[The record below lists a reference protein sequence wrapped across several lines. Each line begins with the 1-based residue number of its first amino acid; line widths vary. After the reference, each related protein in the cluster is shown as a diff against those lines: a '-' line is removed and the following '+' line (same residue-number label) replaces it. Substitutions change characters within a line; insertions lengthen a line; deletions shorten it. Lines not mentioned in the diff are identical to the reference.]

1 MTNNLAKI
9 AKDLRAFA
17 KRCKDVHYSDSLLIS
32 FILSGILTLASVSFS
47 DTFDNLSDSQKE
59 AAMDSINEMRQQIN
73 YARKDNDK
81 LIKGSSLELVKL
93 MEQGD
98 QVVKSPWGSQ
108 QFGFGYTYNSWGTSF
123 KGRGGKQNDIKYR
136 RTNDLTKYVYDP
148 NLHEYGATNL
158 HIKRNKEPDVLVIN
172 PANVH
177 KSYTPPTATRMDA
190 MTMIDGPQFNPNING
205 INSSYYNYGFSTNPS
220 RGYTPRGV
228 GLTDLSAAN
237 NAVVLNNSYFENTA
251 STQEGTWTTGGT
263 GRGSFYNNGYN
274 NADNNTVG
282 DVYDAVNGSYH
293 SAGQSTSA
301 RPNAPTVTNIT
312 SISGDF
318 HNGSTLRYEEIKYA
332 DGTQHSNRPKEWL
345 AENHWSQTNPDGN
358 NFSTGYWSDSNVWYG
373 YVSVN
378 GQYYLPNGTNVAE
391 GIHGRDLTFEGGS
404 SSSSTNNFTV
414 HGWPTNRNSS
424 IYANNNL
431 TVSNSTFEVG
441 NVSGN
446 GNDPT
451 VTYHRNSI
459 YITGNNTLKVE
470 NIGFRERKYR
480 NDTGQEKTDWRG
492 SQSGTKF
499 IVDGK
504 QNNGILAVSGAN
516 VETNSTTTFYLPS
529 TSAGRASDASGN
541 PFSNYGN
548 NGINMGSQAGKATVN
563 NTTFNVAGSGNG
575 IFINSG
581 NIQNS
586 VHSSTFIVDS
596 GNGININSGTVTDV
610 DGTSSFTVGSGN
622 GIYAANGT
630 GLDNVTATFSIT
642 GTNSNG
648 ILKNTANNT
657 KVIGSTFTVGGT
669 GSTGI
674 TYNGGSTAEIITG
687 STFNVNG
694 GTNATNGTTAG
705 INMINTTKI
714 TVNPNTDFNVNGSAI
729 GIEVHN
735 NGLQDKKIIF
745 TGTPTTGWTNMT
757 LSGNNNVGVNI
768 VDGAM
773 NSGNTKHKVNLAGS
787 NDEYGLDM
795 TIVSNNNVGYY
806 NRGFA
811 EELIIK
817 SGKDPINTNSSS
829 KYGRIKIGDSTYTP
843 AKGYD
848 DNVIFANAAYVKSGT
863 VDFKQIEIDGNR
875 NTIAYFAPGNGDYFA
890 HSTHNPTNNAGVGFF
905 KGDLAVQGI
914 IGRNDLDGK
923 LNNEDS
929 DQNIGI
935 YVASG
940 QRKDLNTHAAIG
952 EGATNTGGVDVGNLN
967 VTNLNI
973 GVGPNAKNTT
983 LVYAINGSKVDVA
996 NNTSTTNGAL
1006 IANTISDGEST
1017 NSGMTLNTWGYD
1029 VPYNHTSYRT
1039 VIAYSDGVWKNSLH
1053 NFGNNFNADFEG
1065 EPTEIIIKSPVD
1077 MVSREGT
1084 AYRAENGGKVTVGS
1098 STAKLATRAGG
1109 ESSIIAYADG
1119 TNSAQNINKAETY
1132 KTMQNYTQKMEGSAI
1147 VINGDIIAADNDI
1160 FDNGG
1165 TNANRNATYN
1175 NIGAYAINGGD
1186 VVIKNS
1192 STSKKNTSSTRG
1204 GFTLESDD
1212 DKAVTDAG
1220 SLIYGLGAYA
1230 KGAGSNV
1237 VFDSST
1243 SAAAT
1248 IVTGDKGALY
1258 AEDNGYIEFAGNIVH
1273 QNNAPNGVTTGGSA
1287 EGAGITLTAE
1297 SRQGRNLTIPND
1309 HNGVPIFYVKR
1320 TNDYLT
1326 DKAGIVFNNTT
1337 KIDMYDGVFLTGD
1350 QYYHRNTVNRA
1361 VGSENDWNL
1370 GYSDYFKDA
1379 DRTTT
1384 TEQNKW
1390 DAAKYRGMSNVTL
1403 NLVSSGGN
1411 LNLGLINQSEKQ
1423 LEWDSHQDTTSG
1435 QYLKTIGTYAGGA
1448 TINNNATSNTN
1459 STSKATKF
1467 ASSLINDELKIS
1479 TNVELEDYSVS
1490 NSRSGAKSSVT
1501 TAPADTAVDPF
1512 NNIKMES
1519 TLVTIDSGKKVYG
1532 DLYFKAGQ
1540 GLNMANSLYR
1550 WDTEKVKKGQQSS
1563 MTIADWRKTNNEES
1577 GYVNSGTVS
1586 VWGGVDSS
1594 GNPDPITGMNV
1605 VYGTIYNK
1613 DSGKVYLDHGAAIVG
1628 TDDSILKNEGKVV
1641 VTGKYNPIAQDTDS
1655 GTSVASSAKVRN
1667 GLTAETKPSG
1677 ENYGIIG
1684 ISTNNARE
1692 NASYGGYR
1700 YGNNKV
1706 TISNI
1711 GKGTIEVDGDL
1722 AVGIFAKNVNQNGGS
1737 GYVDVSGHT
1746 VANVNEKAEKD
1757 NISITYDNQNSTSPD
1772 AIKVNYGAGTAS
1784 GTQTVKENKALR
1796 GVGIALVEHDKDRT
1810 AANRGGIIT
1819 LNTQNKGIANT
1830 ADILTFENGIGIY
1843 GESADIRFKG
1853 DSTGLTVD
1861 TGSDGAGVW
1870 VTDDSNISSHVDR
1883 IAGAKTLNYNYK
1895 GYDNKKGFAMVFG
1908 STDSNNAYGGTN
1920 ATNYMDIKFNNNGD
1934 TGVTLA
1940 IEKSKTAPGAAA
1952 PVITAGTGTYKGIA
1966 GILVNTDKG
1975 RLDTV
1980 TNYGD
1985 IKEDT
1990 SKTHVRSYGAVVN
2003 SGNFVN
2009 WGNIELSDSLLSDAA
2024 NVEKNDLKKVNVGIL
2039 ANDHENGRA
2048 NTYIESHGDI
2058 KVGTTSNQNVGGFGI
2073 YGYNVTTGPKADG
2086 SESTI
2091 TINRNSYGVYSGDGT
2106 VNIQKGT
2113 KLLVGNDTVLGHE
2126 QTTKGTSSA
2135 AGAYPI
2141 NRQTAYTA
2149 ATDLLPGRT
2158 TDAAVGVY
2166 IGSNEN
2172 LSKQNR
2178 NVDVSANMDID
2189 RYSYGIVL
2197 AENNGGATT
2206 NVTIGS
2212 PTYSPTINLASNTKA
2227 GGQVKSHVPTNPAIP
2242 EEVYEQGNAVYY
2254 YSADKNSKG
2263 TTYAN
2268 VTMNGDYNTAYRT
2281 AGSIDNYG
2289 TIDLRSQWD
2298 IANPTVDKTTGE
2310 TINLG
2315 YGNLGIVSEN
2325 PDIASTN
2332 YGKIITGMSDTQN
2345 MRYSAAMAAGRNV
2358 YDSNNTFVK
2367 TEADGYVINRGNIV
2381 VQAKDGIGMF
2391 ATGSRS
2397 RAINYGNIELIG
2409 DNSTG
2414 MYLDRGAIGENYGTI
2429 EGSANNL
2436 RGVVAINGG
2445 YIKNYGTINVT
2456 GQNSNGIVTDSSRF
2470 IVDVNGNPVKILS
2483 PTDAQY
2489 TSSQATTAGQN
2500 NGKDGSKDL
2509 YGGKENSIAEYTSGN
2524 PKTTGVG
2531 TTIAMPSVVPMT
2543 TITVDGVNTPIF
2555 TVDTDAATQGQ
2566 WGEKISITS
2575 SIQTG
2580 GTRIIDLSQL
2590 DGWGN
2595 KMWNN
2600 YHTDQLSEVTSIGM
2614 YVDTSGVKYSN
2625 PINGIQNLKNLG
2637 EVNLYFGSEAT
2648 LYTNAKAIRLGTNI
2662 LKPFNDSLT
2671 NLPGGA
2677 VVNPLSASLTWQ
2689 VAAKLDDKNQ
2699 LTDVYMSKV
2708 PYHSF
2713 AFDDDTSLVNF
2724 TNNLDNVYEIVDFHT
2739 NEKEIFNKLN
2749 SLGNGEGHILAQAFD
2764 QMRAHIYGGI
2774 QQRTVAT
2781 EKVFDSQVSGVMSS
2795 NGMVGNPSK
2804 DSTKY
2809 KAFGERG
2816 EYKTDTKGIPDYEN
2830 YAGGFVAVH
2839 EGESI
2844 YKGEKHGW
2852 YTGVVD
2858 NNFSFKDIARSHEN
2872 QAMIKG
2878 GLFKTTPFDVNG
2890 EFTWTIA
2897 GEGYFGRTDT
2907 NRRFWVVDKQY
2918 DAESH
2923 YYTYGVALKNELA
2936 KSFRL
2941 SEGFAIKPHVGID
2954 LEYGRYSSFHE
2965 DGTMS
2970 LDVKGNDY
2978 HSIKPN
2984 LGVDFTYK
2992 QPVFKKSMFVASL
3005 GLGYEKELGRVN
3017 DVTNEARI
3025 QGAWTDYFSIRGDKE
3040 NKKGNYKADLNLGID
3055 NGRLGFTV
3063 NAGYDSTGKNFR
3075 GGAGL
3080 RFIF

>member
-32 FILSGILTLASVSFS
+32 FILSGILSLASISFS

-136 RTNDLTKYVYDP
+136 RTNDLTKYVFDP

-177 KSYTPPTATRMDA
+177 KSYTPPTATRMDTLVMPNSPTFTPA
-190 MTMIDGPQFNPNING
+190 AEVPIRVTTYTLPTNNPSATRSVSKVEVNDTYVRTQYGNDHDATIQTANGVVRYADRDTVYSWKGTTPDSGSTGALGAITEIIGTFYNGEGGPYPNHLGLGTGFDTSRGSAHITLNTLFGLHGNKYKSEEYEYPDSFYSAFDFSANG
-205 INSSYYNYGFSTNPS
+205 HTLTGVDAHYRDLDSGRNANIGTTYNTYWDNAYNYAINTLHN
-220 RGYTPRGV
+220 
-228 GLTDLSAAN
+228 SASDAIN
-237 NAVVLNNSYFENTA
+237 Y
-251 STQEGTWTTGGT
+251 
-263 GRGSFYNNGYN
+263 
-274 NADNNTVG
+274 ADNNTEILFDPNGDAVITGFANSTSITKTSTTTRYNDMG
-282 DVYDAVNGSYH
+282 DVKRTASVLVQNTGVNVKNSIFNVRNDNGSWN
-293 SAGQSTSA
+293 SGLEIDLNDGGST
-301 RPNAPTVTNIT
+301 TVTGETFYVKGNSIGLAIDADNGTKDTAISFVNNPVFYLSSNNNIGINIQNGQDNATGKVELTGNHDIHVGHTYSGSNNVAYNVTNHVKELNIT
-312 SISGDF
+312 
-318 HNGSTLRYEEIKYA
+318 NGSNPIPGGGLNNGTGLIHLEGPNSIAFSDRGYVESGTVKLNNVHSSNSNNIFAYFHSRSITTTNSGAHETTVKGTNSAIGWF
-332 DGTQHSNRPKEWL
+332 DGTLKLQGIIGAFRGTGGPALVYNNIAVYGASGQRDDIVRTYIMNT
-345 AENHWSQTNPDGN
+345 TNPGTPKALTVEDLHVAFG
-358 NFSTGYWSDSNVWYG
+358 SK
-373 YVSVN
+373 SVN
-378 GQYYLPNGTNVAE
+378 GTMVFADKGTMIDVKGLGNTIVDSAYEDMGSPNISWGYKNPE
-391 GIHGRDLTFEGGS
+391 S
-404 SSSSTNNFTV
+404 SSSLGTTIAYATGIFNAKE
-414 HGWPTNRNSS
+414 HGMATTAD
-424 IYANNNL
+424 YGL
-431 TVSNSTFEVG
+431 
-441 NVSGN
+441 
-446 GNDPT
+446 
-451 VTYHRNSI
+451 
-459 YITGNNTLKVE
+459 
-470 NIGFRERKYR
+470 
-480 NDTGQEKTDWRG
+480 
-492 SQSGTKF
+492 SGT
-499 IVDGK
+499 
-504 QNNGILAVSGAN
+504 GA
-516 VETNSTTTFYLPS
+516 
-529 TSAGRASDASGN
+529 
-541 PFSNYGN
+541 
-548 NGINMGSQAGKATVN
+548 
-563 NTTFNVAGSGNG
+563 
-575 IFINSG
+575 
-581 NIQNS
+581 
-586 VHSSTFIVDS
+586 SS
-596 GNGININSGTVTDV
+596 ININSDV
-610 DGTSSFTVGSGN
+610 
-622 GIYAANGT
+622 
-630 GLDNVTATFSIT
+630 
-642 GTNSNG
+642 
-648 ILKNTANNT
+648 
-657 KVIGSTFTVGGT
+657 
-669 GSTGI
+669 
-674 TYNGGSTAEIITG
+674 E
-687 STFNVNG
+687 
-694 GTNATNGTTAG
+694 
-705 INMINTTKI
+705 MI
-714 TVNPNTDFNVNGSAI
+714 
-729 GIEVHN
+729 
-735 NGLQDKKIIF
+735 
-745 TGTPTTGWTNMT
+745 
-757 LSGNNNVGVNI
+757 
-768 VDGAM
+768 
-773 NSGNTKHKVNLAGS
+773 
-787 NDEYGLDM
+787 
-795 TIVSNNNVGYY
+795 
-806 NRGFA
+806 
-811 EELIIK
+811 
-817 SGKDPINTNSSS
+817 
-829 KYGRIKIGDSTYTP
+829 
-843 AKGYD
+843 
-848 DNVIFANAAYVKSGT
+848 
-863 VDFKQIEIDGNR
+863 
-875 NTIAYFAPGNGDYFA
+875 
-890 HSTHNPTNNAGVGFF
+890 
-905 KGDLAVQGI
+905 
-914 IGRNDLDGK
+914 
-923 LNNEDS
+923 
-929 DQNIGI
+929 
-935 YVASG
+935 
-940 QRKDLNTHAAIG
+940 
-952 EGATNTGGVDVGNLN
+952 
-967 VTNLNI
+967 
-973 GVGPNAKNTT
+973 
-983 LVYAINGSKVDVA
+983 
-996 NNTSTTNGAL
+996 
-1006 IANTISDGEST
+1006 
-1017 NSGMTLNTWGYD
+1017 
-1029 VPYNHTSYRT
+1029 
-1039 VIAYSDGVWKNSLH
+1039 
-1053 NFGNNFNADFEG
+1053 
-1065 EPTEIIIKSPVD
+1065 
-1077 MVSREGT
+1077 SREGT
-1084 AYRAENGGKVTVGS
+1084 AYNAKNGGKITVTGN
-1098 STAKLATRAGG
+1098 TKAGG
-1109 ESSIIAYADG
+1109 YKSIIAYSVG
-1119 TNSAQNINKAETY
+1119 TVGNIGNPDYATKSTVNSQITI
-1132 KTMQNYTQKMEGSAI
+1132 T
-1147 VINGDIIAADNDI
+1147 GDILAADNNILGKANSLSGAIGTPDTAK
-1160 FDNGG
+1160 FSTNGLSHR
-1165 TNANRNATYN
+1165 TDTYE
-1175 NIGAYAINGGD
+1175 NIGAFAKDKGTIT
-1186 VVIKNS
+1186 IK
-1192 STSKKNTSSTRG
+1192 TAKK
-1204 GFTLESDD
+1204 
-1212 DKAVTDAG
+1212 ATDLVEDTALTTPQG
-1220 SLIYGLGAYA
+1220 SLIYGLAAYA
-1230 KGAGSNV
+1230 EGEGSKVTYDKTGKGVTV
-1237 VFDSST
+1237 VSG
-1243 SAAAT
+1243 
-1248 IVTGDKGALY
+1248 TGGALY
-1258 AEDNGYIEFAGNIVH
+1258 ATNNGQIEFNGDIVN
-1273 QNNAPNGVTTGGSA
+1273 QDNNVKTVTTVGS
-1287 EGAGITLTAE
+1287 GATTVAAGTRA
-1297 SRQGRNLTIPND
+1297 GRSATRLNHYDSGND
-1309 HNGVPIFYVKR
+1309 HERVTPFYVNR
-1320 TNDYLT
+1320 INN
-1326 DKAGIVFNNTT
+1326 DKASILFNNPTG
-1337 KIDMYDGVFLTGD
+1337 IDMYDGILLTG
-1350 QYYHRNTVNRA
+1350 NRYGEA
-1361 VGSENDWNL
+1361 VT
-1370 GYSDYFKDA
+1370 DYLASAA
-1379 DRTTT
+1379 DVSTFTST
-1384 TEQNKW
+1384 DDKKKFY
-1390 DAAKYRGMSNVTL
+1390 AAKYRGMENVKVDILSDRVDVGVINQAANKIKWDSNQNQTGSSFL
-1403 NLVSSGGN
+1403 NGIAKYAGINTGN
-1411 LNLGLINQSEKQ
+1411 LKNSGHNNFKSTFINGDFEIDHDVDLEDVEKTVN
-1423 LEWDSHQDTTSG
+1423 TTSA
-1435 QYLKTIGTYAGGA
+1435 GT
-1448 TINNNATSNTN
+1448 TN
-1459 STSKATKF
+1459 
-1467 ASSLINDELKIS
+1467 
-1479 TNVELEDYSVS
+1479 
-1490 NSRSGAKSSVT
+1490 
-1501 TAPADTAVDPF
+1501 DPF
-1512 NNIKMES
+1512 TGIKMES
-1519 TLVTIDSGKKVYG
+1519 ELVTINNGKNITG
-1532 DLYFKAGQ
+1532 DVKYKAGQ
-1540 GLNMANSLYR
+1540 GLSMANSLYR
-1550 WDTEKVKKGQQSS
+1550 WTDPVSS
-1563 MTIADWRKTNNEES
+1563 TGWRKSLNTES
-1577 GYVNSGTVS
+1577 GYKNSGNID
-1586 VWGGVDSS
+1586 VWGGTAA
-1594 GNPDPITGMNV
+1594 GNGSNPAEERITGINV
-1605 VYGTIYNK
+1605 AYGTIKNEAQ
-1613 DSGKVYLDHGAAIVG
+1613 GTIKVDHGYGIVG
-1628 TDDSILKNEGKVV
+1628 TDDSILSNEGSIT
-1641 VTGKYNPIAQDTDS
+1641 VTGKYTGGGAALSNLRTANRYTTE
-1655 GTSVASSAKVRN
+1655 TSA
-1667 GLTAETKPSG
+1667 TG
-1677 ENYGIIG
+1677 ENYGIMG
-1684 ISTNNARE
+1684 LSTNNV
-1692 NASYGGYR
+1692 G
-1700 YGNNKV
+1700 YGNNKI
-1706 TISNI
+1706 TIED
-1711 GKGTIEVDGDL
+1711 KGTVGTITVDGDL
-1722 AVGIFAKNVNQNGGS
+1722 AVGIYAKNVNNANRS
-1737 GYVDVSGHT
+1737 DVT
-1746 VANVNEKAEKD
+1746 
-1757 NISITYDNQNSTSPD
+1757 ILYDNKQATAPD
-1772 AIKVNYGAGTAS
+1772 SIKLN
-1784 GTQTVKENKALR
+1784 ENTNDKSDKS
-1796 GVGIALVEHDKDRT
+1796 VGIVIDST
-1810 AANRGGIIT
+1810 ANSGSNAGGILT
-1819 LNTQNKGIANT
+1819 LNTKNT
-1830 ADILTFENGIGIY
+1830 ATTSDIVTTYNGIGIY
-1843 GESADIRFKG
+1843 AKASNIKFHP
-1853 DSTGLTVD
+1853 DSTGVTIE
-1861 TGSDGAGVW
+1861 TKNDGVGIW
-1870 VTDDSNISSHVDR
+1870 TTDDSSIGEPIDR
-1883 IAGAKTLNYNYK
+1883 LGATPKVLNYVYK
-1895 GYDNKKGFAMVFG
+1895 GDNNKNAFG
-1908 STDSNNAYGGTN
+1908 INFTSTDTTKGTS
-1920 ATNYMDIKFNNNGD
+1920 AVNYLDVKFNNNND
-1934 TGVTLA
+1934 AGVTLA
-1940 IEKSKTAPGAAA
+1940 AEKAA
-1952 PVITAGTGTYKGIA
+1952 VTAGTPSVAGTYKGIA

-2268 VTMNGDYNTAYRT
+2268 ITMNGDYNTAYRT

-2445 YIKNYGTINVT
+2445 YIKNYGTITVT

-2470 IVDVNGNPVKILS
+2470 IVDANGNPVKILS

-2489 TSSQATTAGQN
+2489 DSSQATTAGQN

-2509 YGGKENSIAEYTSGN
+2509 YGGKESSIAEYTSGN

-2637 EVNLYFGSEAT
+2637 EVNLYFGPEAT

-2713 AFDDDTSLVNF
+2713 AYDDDTSLVNF
-2724 TNNLDNVYEIVDFHT
+2724 TNNLDNVYEIVDLHT

-2749 SLGNGEGHILAQAFD
+2749 SLGNGEGHFLAQAFD

-2781 EKVFDSQVSGVMSS
+2781 EKIFDSQVSGVMSS
-2795 NGMVGNPSK
+2795 NGMVGNTSK

-2918 DAESH
+2918 DAEAH

>member
-17 KRCKDVHYSDSLLIS
+17 KRCKDVHYSDALLIS
-32 FILSGILTLASVSFS
+32 FILSGVLSLASFTFA
-47 DTFDNLSDSQKE
+47 DTFDNLSDTQKE
-59 AAMDSINEMRQQIN
+59 AALDSINEMRQQIN

-108 QFGFGYTYNSWGTSF
+108 QFGIGYTTNSWGTSF

-136 RTNDLTKYVYDP
+136 RTNDLTKYVFDP

-158 HIKRNKEPDVLVIN
+158 HIKRNKEPDALVIN

-177 KSYTPPTATRMDA
+177 KSYTPPTATRMDTLVMPNSPTFTPAAEVPIRVTTYTLPTNNPSATRSVSKVDVNDKYVRTQYGNNHDATIVTETGTVRYADRDVVYNFVGTFVRGA
-190 MTMIDGPQFNPNING
+190 MTNISGTFHNG
-205 INSSYYNYGFSTNPS
+205 VSSSYYNS
-220 RGYTPRGV
+220 R
-228 GLTDLSAAN
+228 N
-237 NAVVLNNSYFENTA
+237 
-251 STQEGTWTTGGT
+251 GT
-263 GRGSFYNNGYN
+263 
-274 NADNNTVG
+274 NTVG
-282 DVYDAVNGSYH
+282 TDNHISRNSERKTLKSLLGLSGNSY
-293 SAGQSTSA
+293 S
-301 RPNAPTVTNIT
+301 
-312 SISGDF
+312 
-318 HNGSTLRYEEIKYA
+318 
-332 DGTQHSNRPKEWL
+332 
-345 AENHWSQTNPDGN
+345 SQTIDPDYFYGAF
-358 NFSTGYWSDSNVWYG
+358 NFTSNAG
-373 YVSVN
+373 
-378 GQYYLPNGTNVAE
+378 NGTGVDAHYLDYDTRGNYASNIATVYNTYWNNAYSHYLSQHP
-391 GIHGRDLTFEGGS
+391 GMTSDAIQHADLVTKISDTTLLG
-404 SSSSTNNFTV
+404 
-414 HGWPTNRNSS
+414 NS
-424 IYANNNL
+424 A
-431 TVSNSTFEVG
+431 V
-441 NVSGN
+441 VSG
-446 GNDPT
+446 
-451 VTYHRNSI
+451 V
-459 YITGNNTLKVE
+459 
-470 NIGFRERKYR
+470 
-480 NDTGQEKTDWRG
+480 
-492 SQSGTKF
+492 
-499 IVDGK
+499 
-504 QNNGILAVSGAN
+504 
-516 VETNSTTTFYLPS
+516 
-529 TSAGRASDASGN
+529 DASGN
-541 PFSNYGN
+541 SISQTITRDNVNMGDVWRTTSVLVQNNSVNVNNSTFYVKDDNRDNTHQVWNSGLEVDLN
-548 NGINMGSQAGKATVN
+548 NGGSTTV
-563 NTTFNVAGSGNG
+563 TSGTFNVQGNSIGLAIDADNGSNDTT
-575 IFINSG
+575 INSNSPAFYLSSNNNIG
-581 NIQNS
+581 INIQNGQ
-586 VHSSTFIVDS
+586 DS
-596 GNGININSGTVTDV
+596 ATGKVELTGNHDIHVGHTYSGSNNVAYNVTNHVTKLDI
-610 DGTSSFTVGSGN
+610 TNGN
-622 GIYAANGT
+622 NPTPGGLVNGT
-630 GLDNVTATFSIT
+630 GLIHLEGPNSIAFSDRGYVESGTVNLKNVHSSNSNNIFAYFDNYSDTTTNSGAHETTVK
-642 GTNSNG
+642 GTNS
-648 ILKNTANNT
+648 
-657 KVIGSTFTVGGT
+657 
-669 GSTGI
+669 
-674 TYNGGSTAEIITG
+674 
-687 STFNVNG
+687 
-694 GTNATNGTTAG
+694 
-705 INMINTTKI
+705 
-714 TVNPNTDFNVNGSAI
+714 AI
-729 GIEVHN
+729 GWF
-735 NGLQDKKIIF
+735 D
-745 TGTPTTGWTNMT
+745 GT
-757 LSGNNNVGVNI
+757 L
-768 VDGAM
+768 
-773 NSGNTKHKVNLAGS
+773 KL
-787 NDEYGLDM
+787 
-795 TIVSNNNVGYY
+795 
-806 NRGFA
+806 
-811 EELIIK
+811 
-817 SGKDPINTNSSS
+817 
-829 KYGRIKIGDSTYTP
+829 
-843 AKGYD
+843 
-848 DNVIFANAAYVKSGT
+848 
-863 VDFKQIEIDGNR
+863 
-875 NTIAYFAPGNGDYFA
+875 
-890 HSTHNPTNNAGVGFF
+890 
-905 KGDLAVQGI
+905 QGI
-914 IGRNDLDGK
+914 IGAQRGTGSSTPIY
-923 LNNEDS
+923 NN
-929 DQNIGI
+929 IAVYG
-935 YVASG
+935 VSG
-940 QRKDLNTHAAIG
+940 QRDDIVRTYIMNTTNPGTPKALTVEDLHVAFGSKSVNGTMVFADKGTMIDVKGLGNTIVDSAYEDMGSPNISWGYKNPESSSSLGTTIAY
-952 EGATNTGGVDVGNLN
+952 ATG
-967 VTNLNI
+967 I
-973 GVGPNAKNTT
+973 FNAKEHGMATT
-983 LVYAINGSKVDVA
+983 ADYGLSGTGASSIN
-996 NNTSTTNGAL
+996 
-1006 IANTISDGEST
+1006 
-1017 NSGMTLNTWGYD
+1017 
-1029 VPYNHTSYRT
+1029 
-1039 VIAYSDGVWKNSLH
+1039 
-1053 NFGNNFNADFEG
+1053 
-1065 EPTEIIIKSPVD
+1065 IKSDVE
-1077 MVSREGT
+1077 MISREGT
-1084 AYRAENGGKVTVGS
+1084 AYNAKNGGKITVTGN
-1098 STAKLATRAGG
+1098 TKAGG
-1109 ESSIIAYADG
+1109 YKSIIAYSVG
-1119 TNSAQNINKAETY
+1119 TVGNIGNPAYATKSTVNSQITI
-1132 KTMQNYTQKMEGSAI
+1132 T
-1147 VINGDIIAADNDI
+1147 GDILAADNNILGKANSLSGAIGTPDPAK
-1160 FDNGG
+1160 FSTNGLSHR
-1165 TNANRNATYN
+1165 TDTYE
-1175 NIGAYAINGGD
+1175 NIGAFAKDKGTIT
-1186 VVIKNS
+1186 IK
-1192 STSKKNTSSTRG
+1192 TAKK
-1204 GFTLESDD
+1204 
-1212 DKAVTDAG
+1212 ATDLVEDTALTTPQG
-1220 SLIYGLGAYA
+1220 SLIYGLAAYA
-1230 KGAGSNV
+1230 EGEGSKVTYDKTGKGVTV
-1237 VFDSST
+1237 VSG
-1243 SAAAT
+1243 
-1248 IVTGDKGALY
+1248 TGGALY
-1258 AEDNGYIEFAGNIVH
+1258 ATKNGQIEFNGDIVN
-1273 QNNAPNGVTTGGSA
+1273 QDNNLNTVTTITSKA
-1287 EGAGITLTAE
+1287 TTVAAGTRAGRNAGRTNHYAPGNDHLSVTPFYVN
-1297 SRQGRNLTIPND
+1297 RQGSDTASILF
-1309 HNGVPIFYVKR
+1309 NGA
-1320 TNDYLT
+1320 T
-1326 DKAGIVFNNTT
+1326 G
-1337 KIDMYDGVFLTGD
+1337 IDMYDGILLTGNK
-1350 QYYHRNTVNRA
+1350 YTEA
-1361 VGSENDWNL
+1361 VT
-1370 GYSDYFKDA
+1370 DYLASDA
-1379 DRTTT
+1379 DRSTFTSNADLT
-1384 TEQNKW
+1384 KF
-1390 DAAKYRGMSNVTL
+1390 DAAKYRGMQNVTVDIL
-1403 NLVSSGGN
+1403 SDRVDVGVINQAANKIKWDTNQNKSTSSFLDGIAKYAGITAGN
-1411 LNLGLINQSEKQ
+1411 LKNSK
-1423 LEWDSHQDTTSG
+1423 
-1435 QYLKTIGTYAGGA
+1435 
-1448 TINNNATSNTN
+1448 NNNFK
-1459 STSKATKF
+1459 STF
-1467 ASSLINDELKIS
+1467 INGDFEIDHD
-1479 TNVELEDYSVS
+1479 VDLEDVEKTV
-1490 NSRSGAKSSVT
+1490 NRTPV
-1501 TAPADTAVDPF
+1501 PAGTKNDPF
-1512 NNIKMES
+1512 TGIKMES
-1519 TLVTIDSGKKVYG
+1519 ELVTINNGKNITG
-1532 DLYFKAGQ
+1532 DVKYKAGQ
-1540 GLNMANSLYR
+1540 GLSMANSLYR
-1550 WDTEKVKKGQQSS
+1550 WTDPVSS
-1563 MTIADWRKTNNEES
+1563 TGWRKSLNTES
-1577 GYVNSGTVS
+1577 GYKNSGTIN
-1586 VWGGVDSS
+1586 VWGGTAA
-1594 GNPDPITGMNV
+1594 GNGSNPAEERITGINV
-1605 VYGTIYNK
+1605 AYGTIKNEAQ
-1613 DSGKVYLDHGAAIVG
+1613 GTIEVDHGYGIVG
-1628 TDDSILKNEGKVV
+1628 TDDSILSNEGSIT
-1641 VTGKYNPIAQDTDS
+1641 VTGKYTAGGGTLSQLRTDNRYTVE
-1655 GTSVASSAKVRN
+1655 TSA
-1667 GLTAETKPSG
+1667 TG
-1677 ENYGIIG
+1677 ENYGIMG
-1684 ISTNNARE
+1684 LSTNNV
-1692 NASYGGYR
+1692 G
-1700 YGNNKV
+1700 YGNNKI
-1706 TISNI
+1706 TIED
-1711 GKGTIEVDGDL
+1711 KGTVGTITVDGDL
-1722 AVGIFAKNVNQNGGS
+1722 AVGIYAKNVNNANRS
-1737 GYVDVSGHT
+1737 DVTILYDNKQATAPDSIKL
-1746 VANVNEKAEKD
+1746 NVNTNDKSDK
-1757 NISITYDNQNSTSPD
+1757 S
-1772 AIKVNYGAGTAS
+1772 
-1784 GTQTVKENKALR
+1784 
-1796 GVGIALVEHDKDRT
+1796 VGIVIDST
-1810 AANRGGIIT
+1810 ANSGSNAGGILT
-1819 LNTQNKGIANT
+1819 LNTQNT
-1830 ADILTFENGIGIY
+1830 ATTSDIVTTYNGIGIY
-1843 GESADIRFKG
+1843 AKASNIKFHP
-1853 DSTGLTVD
+1853 DSTGVTIE
-1861 TGSDGAGVW
+1861 TKNDGVGIW
-1870 VTDDSNISSHVDR
+1870 TTDDSSIGEPIDR
-1883 IAGAKTLNYNYK
+1883 LGATPKVLNYVYK
-1895 GYDNKKGFAMVFG
+1895 GDNNKNAFG
-1908 STDSNNAYGGTN
+1908 MNFTSTDTTKGTS
-1920 ATNYMDIKFNNNGD
+1920 AVNYLDVKFNNNND
-1934 TGVTLA
+1934 AGVTLA
-1940 IEKSKTAPGAAA
+1940 AEKAA
-1952 PVITAGTGTYKGIA
+1952 VTAGTPSVAGTYKGIA

-2135 AGAYPI
+2135 AGAYSI

-2227 GGQVKSHVPTNPAIP
+2227 GGQVKSHVPTNPAVP

-2268 VTMNGDYNTAYRT
+2268 ITMNGDYNTAYRT

-2358 YDSNNTFVK
+2358 YDSNNNFTK
-2367 TEADGYVINRGNIV
+2367 TEADGYVINRGDIV

-2397 RAINYGNIELIG
+2397 RAINYGNISLVG

-2436 RGVVAINGG
+2436 KGVVAINGG

-2470 IVDVNGNPVKILS
+2470 IVDANGNPIKVLS
-2483 PTDAQY
+2483 STDAQY

-2500 NGKDGSKDL
+2500 NGKDGSNDL
-2509 YGGKENSIAEYTSGN
+2509 YGGTESSIVENTSGN

-2531 TTIAMPSVVPMT
+2531 TTITMPSVVPMT

-2637 EVNLYFGSEAT
+2637 EVNLYFGPEAT

-2713 AFDDDTSLVNF
+2713 AYDDDTSLVNF

-2781 EKVFDSQVSGVMSS
+2781 EKIFDSQVSGVMSS

-2918 DAESH
+2918 DAEAH

>member
-32 FILSGILTLASVSFS
+32 FILSGILSLASISFS

-136 RTNDLTKYVYDP
+136 RTNDLTKYVFDP

-158 HIKRNKEPDVLVIN
+158 HIKRNKEPDALVIN

-177 KSYTPPTATRMDA
+177 KSYTPPTATRMDT
-190 MTMIDGPQFNPNING
+190 MTMIDGPQFNPVIYVSNKVNTESPTYTYGSTTSVNPLTIN
-205 INSSYYNYGFSTNPS
+205 NLTNVSTNNT
-220 RGYTPRGV
+220 GHTLDYANTPGS
-228 GLTDLSAAN
+228 T
-237 NAVVLNNSYFENTA
+237 NATITA
-251 STQEGTWTTGGT
+251 STGHIRTVNERTQTLTGIRASNSGYSIPATATDAIDTISGNFAMGSTAPHEVSEHQTTPG
-263 GRGSFYNNGYN
+263 GYN
-274 NADNNTVG
+274 YTENVADESWRQHHP
-282 DVYDAVNGSYH
+282 DAN
-293 SAGQSTSA
+293 
-301 RPNAPTVTNIT
+301 
-312 SISGDF
+312 
-318 HNGSTLRYEEIKYA
+318 
-332 DGTQHSNRPKEWL
+332 
-345 AENHWSQTNPDGN
+345 
-358 NFSTGYWSDSNVWYG
+358 GYWSDNNAWYA
-373 YVSVN
+373 
-378 GQYYLPNGTNVAE
+378 NVAIN
-391 GIHGRDLTFEGGS
+391 GIRINTIKDVNHNHGISGNDLTFEGSQGS
-404 SSSSTNNFTV
+404 NHNTRNLVMIFADRNLKVVSSNIGVGSYYGDNLDPNISQTV
-414 HGWPTNRNSS
+414 HNRTGIFAQRNVEVIGGHTEWINSGYHSDGTYHVDGNGGNNETIFNIVGYYNNGIYSTTGNVTTNLANSS
-424 IYANNNL
+424 
-431 TVSNSTFEVG
+431 
-441 NVSGN
+441 NVSG
-446 GNDPT
+446 
-451 VTYHRNSI
+451 
-459 YITGNNTLKVE
+459 TGA
-470 NIGFRERKYR
+470 
-480 NDTGQEKTDWRG
+480 
-492 SQSGTKF
+492 S
-499 IVDGK
+499 
-504 QNNGILAVSGAN
+504 NNGTGVTFN
-516 VETNSTTTFYLPS
+516 VNGSH
-529 TSAGRASDASGN
+529 N
-541 PFSNYGN
+541 V
-548 NGINMGSQAGKATVN
+548 GINMRGSGVADIN
-563 NTTFNVAGSGNG
+563 SSTFKITGSGNG
-575 IFINSG
+575 IAISGGSSG
-581 NIQNS
+581 NQIKLSNFDINNGNGVYLGNNS
-586 VHSSTFIVDS
+586 TLSLVSGGTFDVAD
-596 GNGININSGTVTDV
+596 GNGIFVENGSTLTRVSGTTFNV
-610 DGTSSFTVGSGN
+610 SGQN
-622 GIYAANGT
+622 
-630 GLDNVTATFSIT
+630 D
-642 GTNSNG
+642 NG
-648 ILKNTANNT
+648 ILKEDAGVTT
-657 KVIGSTFTVGGT
+657 IEGGASFNVT
-669 GSTGI
+669 GAGSTGVS
-674 TYNGGSTAEIITG
+674 YNGANTGIDVITG
-687 STFNVNG
+687 SNFTVSGGQNSSGIFMVRNKEIDINSDTTMNVSASSIGIAINNDGGNERIIKFNGGAGAGTNKSVAINLSGDKNIAVNIQNGNYTGGTSRKIDLSDKLYVGVVGNENVVYNNQGPAYEIKIKNGVLTNNPTTSNGTIKVNG
-694 GTNATNGTTAG
+694 NKNVVFANLGTVEA
-705 INMINTTKI
+705 NTSDI
-714 TVNPNTDFNVNGSAI
+714 D
-729 GIEVHN
+729 
-735 NGLQDKKIIF
+735 L
-745 TGTPTTGWTNMT
+745 
-757 LSGNNNVGVNI
+757 
-768 VDGAM
+768 
-773 NSGNTKHKVNLAGS
+773 
-787 NDEYGLDM
+787 
-795 TIVSNNNVGYY
+795 
-806 NRGFA
+806 
-811 EELIIK
+811 
-817 SGKDPINTNSSS
+817 
-829 KYGRIKIGDSTYTP
+829 
-843 AKGYD
+843 
-848 DNVIFANAAYVKSGT
+848 DNVSIN
-863 VDFKQIEIDGNR
+863 GNE
-875 NTIAYFAPGNGDYFA
+875 NVVAYFAPVNGNTSGWFNG
-890 HSTHNPTNNAGVGFF
+890 TV
-905 KGDLAVQGI
+905 KLQGI
-914 IGRNDLDGK
+914 IGR
-923 LNNEDS
+923 E
-929 DQNIGI
+929 
-935 YVASG
+935 
-940 QRKDLNTHAAIG
+940 LNTIS
-952 EGATNTGGVDVGNLN
+952 NR
-967 VTNLNI
+967 NI
-973 GVGPNAKNTT
+973 GVYAVSSQHHSLDGQSVGTANPVTMTDLKVSDINIGFGKNSVDGV
-983 LVYAINGSKVDVA
+983 LVYADKGTQVNVA
-996 NNTSTTNGAL
+996 NATTANTLVNNTITDGVEVTGSNIQWGYHTQDINTSKHTT
-1006 IANTISDGEST
+1006 
-1017 NSGMTLNTWGYD
+1017 
-1029 VPYNHTSYRT
+1029 
-1039 VIAYSDGVWKNSLH
+1039 IAYSKGQMSSSTTGFGLYPSSADG
-1053 NFGNNFNADFEG
+1053 D
-1065 EPTEIIIKSPVD
+1065 PTKIVIASPVD
-1077 MVSREGT
+1077 MVSREGV
-1084 AYRAENGGKVTVGS
+1084 AYHTEEGGLI
-1098 STAKLATRAGG
+1098 TAKNTRAGG
-1109 ESSIIAYADG
+1109 IKSILAYADG
-1119 TNSAQNINKAETY
+1119 ESVGTTNYTPSTIKVDGKITAADHNILGDINNTGGTPNTGMIHNNTSLEDTY
-1132 KTMQNYTQKMEGSAI
+1132 KNVAGVAKA
-1147 VINGDIIAADNDI
+1147 
-1160 FDNGG
+1160 GG
-1165 TNANRNATYN
+1165 QVTFTNTGGASTDAKEEMAT
-1175 NIGAYAINGGD
+1175 
-1186 VVIKNS
+1186 
-1192 STSKKNTSSTRG
+1192 TRG
-1204 GFTLESDD
+1204 TDVP
-1212 DKAVTDAG
+1212 VTK
-1220 SLIYGLGAYA
+1220 SLIYGMAAFASGKSAHN
-1230 KGAGSNV
+1230 GIGSKI
-1237 VFDSST
+1237 VFDKST
-1243 SAAAT
+1243 GGVT
-1248 IVTGDKGALY
+1248 VVTGEDGGLF
-1258 AEDNGYIEFAGNIVH
+1258 AEEDGQIEFNGNIVH
-1273 QNNAPNGVTTGGSA
+1273 QNNYSLLGVISA
-1287 EGAGITLTAE
+1287 ETSANGATVTGN
-1297 SRQGRNLTIPND
+1297 RNGKLIGSHATDIND
-1309 HNGVPIFYVKR
+1309 HTGKTPFYVR
-1320 TNDYLT
+1320 RINDSDTAAIL
-1326 DKAGIVFNNTT
+1326 FNNTT
-1337 KIDMYDGVFLTGD
+1337 NVDMYDGILLTGNV
-1350 QYYHRNTVNRA
+1350 YN
-1361 VGSENDWNL
+1361 GSHPITGTITNSMREF
-1370 GYSDYFKDA
+1370 DYAKEDSSSA
-1379 DRTTT
+1379 AGVDPV
-1384 TEQNKW
+1384 KW
-1390 DAAKYRGMSNVTL
+1390 ATARYRGMQNVTVNIL
-1403 NLVSSGGN
+1403 SDRV
-1411 LNLGLINQSEKQ
+1411 NLGIINQASDKTT
-1423 LEWDSHQDTTSG
+1423 WDSNKSG
-1435 QYLKTIGTYAGGA
+1435 CNAASGYLLGVGTYAGGM
-1448 TINNNATSNTN
+1448 TIKNTKTHKVD
-1459 STSKATKF
+1459 SA
-1467 ASSLINDELKIS
+1467 LINSNLVIDEDV
-1479 TNVELEDYSVS
+1479 NVEDIETTGTVAPATTVS
-1490 NSRSGAKSSVT
+1490 N
-1501 TAPADTAVDPF
+1501 DTF
-1512 NNIKMES
+1512 NYIKMES
-1519 TLVTIDSGKKVYG
+1519 DNVVINHSKTVKGDAANRELKDVNGKANGNYQVKNV
-1532 DLYFKAGQ
+1532 
-1540 GLNMANSLYR
+1540 GLSMANSLWR
-1550 WDTEKVKKGQQSS
+1550 WSDPDSKTSY
-1563 MTIADWRKTNNEES
+1563 WRKTSKDES
-1577 GYVNSGTVS
+1577 GFRNEGIVDISGGNETTGVS
-1586 VWGGVDSS
+1586 V
-1594 GNPDPITGMNV
+1594 TGLLVNF
-1605 VYGTIYNK
+1605 GTIQNGDGTSAKNGVVRIDRGNALVATDGSVIKNLK
-1613 DSGKVYLDHGAAIVG
+1613 DSEI
-1628 TDDSILKNEGKVV
+1628 T
-1641 VTGKYNPIAQDTDS
+1641 VTGKYVKPTTGPTG
-1655 GTSVASSAKVRN
+1655 GTNKLVSS
-1667 GLTAETKPSG
+1667 ETLPSG
-1677 ENYGIIG
+1677 QNYGIVG
-1684 ISTNNARE
+1684 VSN
-1692 NASYGGYR
+1692 GYVD
-1700 YGNNKV
+1700 YNYADLIN
-1706 TISNI
+1706 
-1711 GKGTIEVDGDL
+1711 GTGLDNSIYIKHEDAKIYVEGDQ
-1722 AVGIFAKNVNQNGGS
+1722 ATGIFAKNNDEANSSDVKIDFINTTVGNTGI
-1737 GYVDVSGHT
+1737 DVSNPNMT
-1746 VANVNEKAEKD
+1746 
-1757 NISITYDNQNSTSPD
+1757 STN
-1772 AIKVNYGAGTAS
+1772 A
-1784 GTQTVKENKALR
+1784 R
-1796 GVGIALVEHDKDRT
+1796 GIGIALVNSKDNYKNGSIN
-1810 AANRGGIIT
+1810 AGGTINLTGGAGT
-1819 LNTQNKGIANT
+1819 LGTFGSKATLGNPSGTTLVMNGN
-1830 ADILTFENGIGIY
+1830 DILTGKNGIGVY
-1843 GESADIRFKG
+1843 GESTDINLKSDKFTVE
-1853 DSTGLTVD
+1853 TGNN
-1861 TGSDGAGVW
+1861 GVGIW
-1870 VTDDSNISSHVDR
+1870 VTDDSNI
-1883 IAGAKTLNYNYK
+1883 AKNTSGKTFQYNFS
-1895 GYDNKKGFAMVFG
+1895 GDDE
-1908 STDSNNAYGGTN
+1908 DSNAYAMAFTAKN
-1920 ATNYMDIKFNNNGD
+1920 KSNETTATNYLDIKFSNGAN
-1934 TGVTLA
+1934 TSVTLA
-1940 IEKSKTAPGAAA
+1940 DANKGLTSTGIQNTANKD
-1952 PVITAGTGTYKGIA
+1952 IKGTRAGIA
-1966 GILVNTDKG
+1966 GILVNTNAHNDTNGDRVQNFGNIEEDKSS
-1975 RLDTV
+1975 V
-1980 TNYGD
+1980 TN
-1985 IKEDT
+1985 
-1990 SKTHVRSYGAVVN
+1990 VRAYGAVVN
-2003 SGNFVN
+2003 KGGLEN
-2009 WGNIELSDSLLSDAA
+2009 WGNITLNDSLNELAK
-2024 NVEKNDLKKVNVGIL
+2024 NVKAEDLKKVNIGIL
-2039 ANDHENGRA
+2039 ANDHTENARY
-2048 NTYIESHGDI
+2048 NTYIENHGDI

-2091 TINRNSYGVYSGDGT
+2091 TINRNSYGIYSGDGT

-2135 AGAYPI
+2135 ATAYPI

-2268 VTMNGDYNTAYRT
+2268 ITMNGDYNTAYRT
-2281 AGSIDNYG
+2281 AGSIDNHG
-2289 TIDLRSQWD
+2289 IIDLRSQWD

-2367 TEADGYVINRGNIV
+2367 TEADGYVINRGDIV

-2445 YIKNYGTINVT
+2445 YIKNYGTITVT

-2470 IVDVNGNPVKILS
+2470 IVDANGNPVKILS

-2489 TSSQATTAGQN
+2489 DSSQATTAGQN

-2531 TTIAMPSVVPMT
+2531 TTIAIPSVVPMT

-2713 AFDDDTSLVNF
+2713 AYDDDTSLVNF

-2781 EKVFDSQVSGVMSS
+2781 EKIFDSQVSGVMSS

-2918 DAESH
+2918 DAEAH

>member
-32 FILSGILTLASVSFS
+32 FILSGILSLASISFS

-158 HIKRNKEPDVLVIN
+158 HIKRNKEPDALVIN

-177 KSYTPPTATRMDA
+177 KSYTPPTVTRMDTLVMPNSPTFTPA
-190 MTMIDGPQFNPNING
+190 AEVPIGVTPYTPPTNNPSATRSVRGVDVNDKYVRTQYGNNHDATIQTANGVVRYADRDTAYSWKGTTPNPGSTGALGAITDITGTFYNGEGGPYPNHLG
-205 INSSYYNYGFSTNPS
+205 LGTGFDTSRGSAYVTLNSLFGLHGNNYKSNEYPDSFYSAFSFSANSHTLTGVDAHYRDLDSGRNANIGTTYNTYWDNAYNYAINTLHYSAS
-220 RGYTPRGV
+220 DAIGY
-228 GLTDLSAAN
+228 
-237 NAVVLNNSYFENTA
+237 
-251 STQEGTWTTGGT
+251 
-263 GRGSFYNNGYN
+263 
-274 NADNNTVG
+274 ADNNTKISFDKNGDAVITGFANSTSTTTTDATTRYHYMG
-282 DVYDAVNGSYH
+282 DVGRTASVLVQNSGVNVKNSIFNVRDDNESWNSGLEIDLNDGGSTTVTGETFNVKGNSIGLAIDADNGSKDTTINFVNNPVFYLSSNNNIGINIQNGQD
-293 SAGQSTSA
+293 SATGKVELTGNHDIHVGHTYSGSNNVA
-301 RPNAPTVTNIT
+301 YNVTNHVTKLDIT
-312 SISGDF
+312 
-318 HNGSTLRYEEIKYA
+318 
-332 DGTQHSNRPKEWL
+332 
-345 AENHWSQTNPDGN
+345 
-358 NFSTGYWSDSNVWYG
+358 
-373 YVSVN
+373 
-378 GQYYLPNGTNVAE
+378 
-391 GIHGRDLTFEGGS
+391 
-404 SSSSTNNFTV
+404 
-414 HGWPTNRNSS
+414 
-424 IYANNNL
+424 
-431 TVSNSTFEVG
+431 
-441 NVSGN
+441 N

-451 VTYHRNSI
+451 PGGLVNGTGLIHLEGPNSI
-459 YITGNNTLKVE
+459 AFSDRGYVE
-470 NIGFRERKYR
+470 
-480 NDTGQEKTDWRG
+480 
-492 SQSGTKF
+492 
-499 IVDGK
+499 DG
-504 QNNGILAVSGAN
+504 
-516 VETNSTTTFYLPS
+516 
-529 TSAGRASDASGN
+529 
-541 PFSNYGN
+541 
-548 NGINMGSQAGKATVN
+548 TVN
-563 NTTFNVAGSGNG
+563 LKN
-575 IFINSG
+575 
-581 NIQNS
+581 
-586 VHSSTFIVDS
+586 VHSSNNDNIFAYFANYSVSTTNSGAHETTVKGTNSAIGWFDGTLKLQGIIGAFRATGSSNPVSNNIAVYGVSGQRNDVFRSYVMGSGSTIPTNNKALTVEDLHVAFGSKSVNGTMVFADKGTMIDVKGFGNKIVDS
-596 GNGININSGTVTDV
+596 AYEDMGSPNISWGYKNPEISSSLGTTIAYATGIFSAKEHGMATTADSGLASDGASSININSDV
-610 DGTSSFTVGSGN
+610 
-622 GIYAANGT
+622 
-630 GLDNVTATFSIT
+630 
-642 GTNSNG
+642 
-648 ILKNTANNT
+648 
-657 KVIGSTFTVGGT
+657 
-669 GSTGI
+669 
-674 TYNGGSTAEIITG
+674 E
-687 STFNVNG
+687 
-694 GTNATNGTTAG
+694 
-705 INMINTTKI
+705 MI
-714 TVNPNTDFNVNGSAI
+714 
-729 GIEVHN
+729 
-735 NGLQDKKIIF
+735 
-745 TGTPTTGWTNMT
+745 
-757 LSGNNNVGVNI
+757 
-768 VDGAM
+768 
-773 NSGNTKHKVNLAGS
+773 
-787 NDEYGLDM
+787 
-795 TIVSNNNVGYY
+795 
-806 NRGFA
+806 
-811 EELIIK
+811 
-817 SGKDPINTNSSS
+817 
-829 KYGRIKIGDSTYTP
+829 
-843 AKGYD
+843 
-848 DNVIFANAAYVKSGT
+848 
-863 VDFKQIEIDGNR
+863 
-875 NTIAYFAPGNGDYFA
+875 
-890 HSTHNPTNNAGVGFF
+890 
-905 KGDLAVQGI
+905 
-914 IGRNDLDGK
+914 
-923 LNNEDS
+923 
-929 DQNIGI
+929 
-935 YVASG
+935 
-940 QRKDLNTHAAIG
+940 
-952 EGATNTGGVDVGNLN
+952 
-967 VTNLNI
+967 
-973 GVGPNAKNTT
+973 
-983 LVYAINGSKVDVA
+983 
-996 NNTSTTNGAL
+996 
-1006 IANTISDGEST
+1006 
-1017 NSGMTLNTWGYD
+1017 
-1029 VPYNHTSYRT
+1029 
-1039 VIAYSDGVWKNSLH
+1039 
-1053 NFGNNFNADFEG
+1053 
-1065 EPTEIIIKSPVD
+1065 
-1077 MVSREGT
+1077 SREGT
-1084 AYRAENGGKVTVGS
+1084 AYNAANGGKITVTGN
-1098 STAKLATRAGG
+1098 TKAGG
-1109 ESSIIAYADG
+1109 YQSIIAYSVG
-1119 TNSAQNINKAETY
+1119 TVGDLHNTTDPFYVAKSNVNSQITI
-1132 KTMQNYTQKMEGSAI
+1132 T
-1147 VINGDIIAADNDI
+1147 GDILAADNNILGKANSLGGNVGTPDSAKVSN
-1160 FDNGG
+1160 NGLSH
-1165 TNANRNATYN
+1165 RKDTYE
-1175 NIGAYAINGGD
+1175 NIGAFAKDKGTIT
-1186 VVIKNS
+1186 IK
-1192 STSKKNTSSTRG
+1192 TAKK
-1204 GFTLESDD
+1204 
-1212 DKAVTDAG
+1212 ATDLVEDTALTTPQG
-1220 SLIYGLGAYA
+1220 SLIYGLAAYA
-1230 KGAGSNV
+1230 EGEGSKVTYDKTGKGVTV
-1237 VFDSST
+1237 VSG
-1243 SAAAT
+1243 
-1248 IVTGDKGALY
+1248 TGGALY
-1258 AEDNGYIEFAGNIVH
+1258 ATKNGQIEFNGDIVN
-1273 QNNAPNGVTTGGSA
+1273 QDNNLNTVTTITSKA
-1287 EGAGITLTAE
+1287 TTVAADTRAGKNAGRTNHYAPGNDHLSVTPFYVN
-1297 SRQGRNLTIPND
+1297 RQGSDTASILF
-1309 HNGVPIFYVKR
+1309 NGA
-1320 TNDYLT
+1320 T
-1326 DKAGIVFNNTT
+1326 G
-1337 KIDMYDGVFLTGD
+1337 IDMYDGILLTGNK
-1350 QYYHRNTVNRA
+1350 YTEA
-1361 VGSENDWNL
+1361 VT
-1370 GYSDYFKDA
+1370 DYLASDA
-1379 DRTTT
+1379 DISAFTSKADLTKF
-1384 TEQNKW
+1384 N
-1390 DAAKYRGMSNVTL
+1390 AAKYRGMQNVTVDIL
-1403 NLVSSGGN
+1403 SDRVDVGVINQAANKIKWDSNQNKSTSSFLDGIAKYAGINAGN
-1411 LNLGLINQSEKQ
+1411 LKNSQNNNFKSTFINGDFEIDHDVDLEDVEKTVN
-1423 LEWDSHQDTTSG
+1423 TTSVPA
-1435 QYLKTIGTYAGGA
+1435 GTK
-1448 TINNNATSNTN
+1448 N
-1459 STSKATKF
+1459 
-1467 ASSLINDELKIS
+1467 
-1479 TNVELEDYSVS
+1479 
-1490 NSRSGAKSSVT
+1490 
-1501 TAPADTAVDPF
+1501 DPF
-1512 NNIKMES
+1512 TGIKMES
-1519 TLVTIDSGKKVYG
+1519 ELVTINNSRTIKG
-1532 DLYFKAGQ
+1532 DVKYKAGQ
-1540 GLNMANSLYR
+1540 GLSMANSLYR
-1550 WDTEKVKKGQQSS
+1550 WTDPVSS
-1563 MTIADWRKTNNEES
+1563 TGWRKSLNTES
-1577 GYVNSGTVS
+1577 GYKNSGTID
-1586 VWGGVDSS
+1586 VWGGTAA
-1594 GNPDPITGMNV
+1594 GNGSNPAEERITGINV
-1605 VYGTIYNK
+1605 AYGTIKNEDK
-1613 DSGKVYLDHGAAIVG
+1613 GTITVDHGYGIVG
-1628 TDDSILKNEGKVV
+1628 TDDSILSNEGSIT
-1641 VTGKYNPIAQDTDS
+1641 VTGKYTGGGTLSQLRTDN
-1655 GTSVASSAKVRN
+1655 RY
-1667 GLTAETKPSG
+1667 TAETSATG
-1677 ENYGIIG
+1677 ENYGIMG
-1684 ISTNNARE
+1684 LSTNNV
-1692 NASYGGYR
+1692 G
-1700 YGNNKV
+1700 YGNNKI
-1706 TISNI
+1706 TIEDK
-1711 GKGTIEVDGDL
+1711 GKAGTITVDGDL
-1722 AVGIFAKNVNQNGGS
+1722 AVGIYAKNVNNANRS
-1737 GYVDVSGHT
+1737 DVT
-1746 VANVNEKAEKD
+1746 
-1757 NISITYDNQNSTSPD
+1757 ILYDNKQATAPD
-1772 AIKVNYGAGTAS
+1772 SIKLNANTNDKS
-1784 GTQTVKENKALR
+1784 DKS
-1796 GVGIALVEHDKDRT
+1796 VGIVIDST
-1810 AANRGGIIT
+1810 ANSGSNAGGILT
-1819 LNTQNKGIANT
+1819 LNTQNT
-1830 ADILTFENGIGIY
+1830 ATTSDIVTTYNGIGIY
-1843 GESADIRFKG
+1843 AKASNIKFHP
-1853 DSTGLTVD
+1853 DSTGVTIE
-1861 TGSDGAGVW
+1861 TKNDGVGIW
-1870 VTDDSNISSHVDR
+1870 TTDDSSIGEPIDR
-1883 IAGAKTLNYNYK
+1883 LGATPKVLNYVYK
-1895 GYDNKKGFAMVFG
+1895 GDNNKNAFG
-1908 STDSNNAYGGTN
+1908 INFTSTDTTKGTS
-1920 ATNYMDIKFNNNGD
+1920 AVNYLDVKFNNNND
-1934 TGVTLA
+1934 AGVTLA
-1940 IEKSKTAPGAAA
+1940 AEKAA
-1952 PVITAGTGTYKGIA
+1952 VTAGTPSVAGTYKGIA

-2268 VTMNGDYNTAYRT
+2268 ITMNGDYNTAYRT
-2281 AGSIDNYG
+2281 AGSIDNHG
-2289 TIDLRSQWD
+2289 IIDLRSQWD

-2470 IVDVNGNPVKILS
+2470 IVDANGNPVKILS

-2489 TSSQATTAGQN
+2489 DSSQATTAGQN

-2781 EKVFDSQVSGVMSS
+2781 EKIFDSQVSGVMSS

-2918 DAESH
+2918 DAEAH

>member
-32 FILSGILTLASVSFS
+32 FILSGILSLASISFS

-136 RTNDLTKYVYDP
+136 RTNDLTKYVFDP

-190 MTMIDGPQFNPNING
+190 MTMIDGPQFNPQIKILNGAYYGLYSINVNGQEYTDPKIADDYNAAQYNSLSLITSTSNYSDNQNNNVPSASATSTLTTSSPGDLRTFNGGNNRVGRYDAGGTTGWTNSSITALTRGVIHMSDNNDLNSPHNNYVSYSNLNGTTGGANEFYNESNNSYGPISGGSSTPDKIFLDINSTGNFAINPSTLMPNSNRTYDIEFYIDRGNHITAVKNGTGSTLKFSNDDGITKFIINGNNNNGIYNLGTIDYSDGPLHNTFNING
-205 INSSYYNYGFSTNPS
+205 NNNNGIYSTGTANITNSIFNVNDGVINHDYNTGVLLTAGTNTSSSSDYTVKGSRSSGIFLTGGSITSSGDQISVEGSESNGIYLSST
-220 RGYTPRGV
+220 T
-228 GLTDLSAAN
+228 
-237 NAVVLNNSYFENTA
+237 TA
-251 STQEGTWTTGGT
+251 STINNY
-263 GRGSFYNNGYN
+263 GRGY
-274 NADNNTVG
+274 
-282 DVYDAVNGSYH
+282 
-293 SAGQSTSA
+293 
-301 RPNAPTVTNIT
+301 
-312 SISGDF
+312 
-318 HNGSTLRYEEIKYA
+318 IK
-332 DGTQHSNRPKEWL
+332 
-345 AENHWSQTNPDGN
+345 
-358 NFSTGYWSDSNVWYG
+358 
-373 YVSVN
+373 VS
-378 GQYYLPNGTNVAE
+378 
-391 GIHGRDLTFEGGS
+391 GGS
-404 SSSSTNNFTV
+404 SNGVFVKSGATVTTVDDDFT
-414 HGWPTNRNSS
+414 
-424 IYANNNL
+424 I
-431 TVSNSTFEVG
+431 
-441 NVSGN
+441 SGN
-446 GNDPT
+446 G
-451 VTYHRNSI
+451 S
-459 YITGNNTLKVE
+459 
-470 NIGFRERKYR
+470 
-480 NDTGQEKTDWRG
+480 
-492 SQSGTKF
+492 
-499 IVDGK
+499 
-504 QNNGILAVSGAN
+504 
-516 VETNSTTTFYLPS
+516 
-529 TSAGRASDASGN
+529 
-541 PFSNYGN
+541 
-548 NGINMGSQAGKATVN
+548 
-563 NTTFNVAGSGNG
+563 
-575 IFINSG
+575 
-581 NIQNS
+581 
-586 VHSSTFIVDS
+586 
-596 GNGININSGTVTDV
+596 NGINIESGGTVTTV
-610 DGTSSFTVGSGN
+610 QSSSFGVTGNSSN
-622 GIYAANGT
+622 GIYAQSGSTLGNITSTSFSVT
-630 GLDNVTATFSIT
+630 GD
-642 GTNSNG
+642 NSNG
-648 ILKNTANNT
+648 ANLQNGLTTGFSNITAT
-657 KVIGSTFTVGGT
+657 VSGS

-674 TYNGGSTAEIITG
+674 TLNTQKLH
-687 STFNVNG
+687 TF
-694 GTNATNGTTAG
+694 TNANTFTVSGGNASSGIYLYDNKGFTMDATGNGA
-705 INMINTTKI
+705 
-714 TVNPNTDFNVNGSAI
+714 
-729 GIEVHN
+729 
-735 NGLQDKKIIF
+735 
-745 TGTPTTGWTNMT
+745 
-757 LSGNNNVGVNI
+757 
-768 VDGAM
+768 
-773 NSGNTKHKVNLAGS
+773 NSS
-787 NDEYGLDM
+787 FY
-795 TIVSNNNVGYY
+795 VSNNSIGVGINVNDSVTQPKVITFSTASTPGNTHYRTY
-806 NRGFA
+806 MKLTSNGNSGSNLNTEGSIGFNIQNGRMTNA
-811 EELIIK
+811 SPTDAKKKVEIKGMLDVDVAGDNNELYKNNSYVSELKISNG
-817 SGKDPINTNSSS
+817 SGLSST
-829 KYGRIKIGDSTYTP
+829 GTAD
-843 AKGYD
+843 
-848 DNVIFANAAYVKSGT
+848 ANAMIGSYNNGYGLIDV
-863 VDFKQIEIDGNR
+863 DGNR
-875 NTIAYFAPGNGDYFA
+875 NIVFSNLGYVKNGIVDLNAITIDGNNNAVAYFAGSNVDFRNAGTGNEGKIGYFGTTAADVLKLQGSIGGNG
-890 HSTHNPTNNAGVGFF
+890 SSNENVGVY
-905 KGDLAVQGI
+905 AV
-914 IGRNDLDGK
+914 
-923 LNNEDS
+923 
-929 DQNIGI
+929 
-935 YVASG
+935 SG
-940 QRKDLNTHAAIG
+940 QRKGLGTYDAIG
-952 EGATNTGGVDVGNLN
+952 DNTSGSGNTLSNLN
-967 VTNLNI
+967 VSDLNI
-973 GVGPNAKNTT
+973 GFSKFSTNGT
-983 LVYAINGSKVDVA
+983 LVYSAKGTVVEVKNDSAAYNRD
-996 NNTSTTNGAL
+996 TTNTTK
-1006 IANTISDGEST
+1006 TISDGIVLD
-1017 NSGMTLNTWGYD
+1017 NKSGGNFATYKWGYTTD
-1029 VPYNHTSYRT
+1029 YDLRSTGT
-1039 VIAYSDGVWKNSLH
+1039 TIAYSKGVWDWSGLMYDNRTTALTNS
-1053 NFGNNFNADFEG
+1053 
-1065 EPTEIIIKSPVD
+1065 PSEIIIGSAVD
-1077 MVSREGT
+1077 MASKSGI
-1084 AYRAENGGKVTVGS
+1084 AYRAEEGGKVTVGS
-1098 STAKLATRAGG
+1098 SILKGDSTKMNTRAGG
-1109 ESSIIAYADG
+1109 TNSVIAYADG
-1119 TNSAQNINKAETY
+1119 NNVTNVKHENSGNYASEKGNIHMDSSLIEI
-1132 KTMQNYTQKMEGSAI
+1132 Q
-1147 VINGDIIAADNDI
+1147 GDIVAADDGVFSSNVLGSTAADKLQ
-1160 FDNGG
+1160 
-1165 TNANRNATYN
+1165 AYN
-1175 NIGAYAINGGD
+1175 NIAAYAVRGGD
-1186 VVIKNS
+1186 ILIKTTN
-1192 STSKKNTSSTRG
+1192 
-1204 GFTLESDD
+1204 
-1212 DKAVTDAG
+1212 DAPINAKEANDTKDADNKG

-1230 KGAGSNV
+1230 SGSGSNV
-1237 VFDSST
+1237 IYT
-1243 SAAAT
+1243 SDGKGAT
-1248 IVTGDKGALY
+1248 IISGTKGALY
-1258 AEDNGYIEFAGNIVH
+1258 AEDNGYIEFKGNIVN
-1273 QNNAPNGVTTGGSA
+1273 QNNDVSTVMTDTTNATVKGSPSRSGTGEHSIGSDHDNVAP
-1287 EGAGITLTAE
+1287 
-1297 SRQGRNLTIPND
+1297 
-1309 HNGVPIFYVKR
+1309 FFVKR
-1320 TNDYLT
+1320 SSFNDEAAITFNGATN
-1326 DKAGIVFNNTT
+1326 
-1337 KIDMYDGVFLTGD
+1337 IDMYNGVLLVGNE
-1350 QYYHRNTVNRA
+1350 YYHNNALAKDYNR
-1361 VGSENDWNL
+1361 GF
-1370 GYSDYFKDA
+1370 SDYYKDA
-1379 DRTTT
+1379 GIPATQD
-1384 TEQNKW
+1384 EQTKYKN
-1390 DAAKYRGMSNVTL
+1390 AKYRGMGNVSVKILSNDV
-1403 NLVSSGGN
+1403 
-1411 LNLGLINQSEKQ
+1411 NLGLVNQYGEE
-1423 LEWDSHQDTTSG
+1423 LNWDSTRNASST
-1435 QYLKTIGTYAGGA
+1435 GTNFLQGIADYAKLNKIDNFG
-1448 TINNNATSNTN
+1448 TN
-1459 STSKATKF
+1459 SKRTNDKYSFST
-1467 ASSLINDELKIS
+1467 SLINGKLKV
-1479 TNVELEDYSVS
+1479 TADVDLEDHL
-1490 NSRSGAKSSVT
+1490 VT
-1501 TAPADTAVDPF
+1501 GSASTINGVTNANANDPF
-1512 NNIKMES
+1512 NDIAMES
-1519 TLVTIDSGKKVYG
+1519 ELVTFDNNVKVAGDVKYLAGKK
-1532 DLYFKAGQ
+1532 Q

-1550 WDTEKVKKGQQSS
+1550 WNDDDLKNRRESTASLVKTEAK
-1563 MTIADWRKTNNEES
+1563 DS
-1577 GYVNSGTVS
+1577 GYILKKANLN
-1586 VWGGVDSS
+1586 VWGGSANPGDS
-1594 GNPDPITGMNV
+1594 ITGVNV
-1605 VYGTIYNK
+1605 AYGTIDNQK
-1613 DSGKVYLDHGAAIVG
+1613 DSKIYVDHGNGIVG
-1628 TDDSILKNEGKVV
+1628 TDGSILKNEGKIY
-1641 VTGKYNPIAQDTDS
+1641 VTGKYDPATQAGYT
-1655 GTSVASSAKVRN
+1655 
-1667 GLTAETKPSG
+1667 GLTATPRTGATVETQVDSTKG
-1677 ENYGIIG
+1677 ENYGIVG
-1684 ISTNNARE
+1684 ISTQNVRE
-1692 NASYGGYR
+1692 HQNYGGNR
-1700 YGNNKV
+1700 YGENKV
-1706 TISNI
+1706 EIENKDGS
-1711 GKGTIEVDGDL
+1711 IEVDGKL
-1722 AVGIFAKNVNQNGGS
+1722 AVGIYGENINQSGTTFTDQYAKKS
-1737 GYVDVSGHT
+1737 
-1746 VANVNEKAEKD
+1746 
-1757 NISITYDNQNSTSPD
+1757 NINIAYDNQNSTSPD

-1784 GTQTVKENKALR
+1784 GTQTIKENKALR
-1796 GVGIALVEHDKDRT
+1796 GVGIALVEHDKDTT

-1819 LNTQNKGIANT
+1819 LNTQNKGIGNK

-1870 VTDDSNISSHVDR
+1870 VTDDSNISSHADR

-1908 STDSNNAYGGTN
+1908 STDSNNTYGGTN

-1952 PVITAGTGTYKGIA
+1952 PVNTAGTYKGIA

-2268 VTMNGDYNTAYRT
+2268 ITMNGDYNTAYRT

-2470 IVDVNGNPVKILS
+2470 IVDANGNPVKILS
-2483 PTDAQY
+2483 PEDTQY
-2489 TSSQATTAGQN
+2489 NSSQATTAGQN

-2918 DAESH
+2918 DAEAH

>member
-32 FILSGILTLASVSFS
+32 FILSGILSLASISFS

-136 RTNDLTKYVYDP
+136 RTNDLTKYVFDP

-177 KSYTPPTATRMDA
+177 KSYTPPTVTRMDA
-190 MTMIDGPQFNPNING
+190 MTMIDGPQFNPNVVQPTAD
-205 INSSYYNYGFSTNPS
+205 YYNRYNSIRLDTRNVNSPTTTNLNYDATTNNNTTNSYLNTNNVGNNTGTFVASNGQFFDTYGYNATGTSTRDTSSSTNIPGKSGFSTIS
-220 RGYTPRGV
+220 GEFYSGGR
-228 GLTDLSAAN
+228 N
-237 NAVVLNNSYFENTA
+237 NHFSDNGSWPYYALNNSYYAFVYVDFDPNDDTTISKLDSGYHGHDE
-251 STQEGTWTTGGT
+251 TWKKL
-263 GRGSFYNNGYN
+263 
-274 NADNNTVG
+274 
-282 DVYDAVNGSYH
+282 DV
-293 SAGQSTSA
+293 
-301 RPNAPTVTNIT
+301 
-312 SISGDF
+312 
-318 HNGSTLRYEEIKYA
+318 
-332 DGTQHSNRPKEWL
+332 
-345 AENHWSQTNPDGN
+345 
-358 NFSTGYWSDSNVWYG
+358 
-373 YVSVN
+373 
-378 GQYYLPNGTNVAE
+378 PNGTVQIFN
-391 GIHGRDLTFEGGS
+391 
-404 SSSSTNNFTV
+404 TV
-414 HGWPTNRNSS
+414 RGASVL
-424 IYANNNL
+424 ADKNL
-431 TVSNSTFEVG
+431 TVKNSKFIIARDAGGDGTRRNAGEFNNHNGINVIGG
-441 NVSGN
+441 NTLTVN
-446 GNDPT
+446 GNSGHQD
-451 VTYHRNSI
+451 YYSYLRDANGALLQYSSAAAAQNSGKYVLGTDQI
-459 YITGNNTLKVE
+459 RQHGSNYYIV
-470 NIGFRERKYR
+470 RRYER
-480 NDTGQEKTDWRG
+480 
-492 SQSGTKF
+492 SGVSF
-499 IVDGK
+499 DIQNGVN
-504 QNNGILAVSGAN
+504 NNGILSSSTALTDVSHTGFTVSG
-516 VETNSTTTFYLPS
+516 
-529 TSAGRASDASGN
+529 
-541 PFSNYGN
+541 NYN
-548 NGINMGSQAGKATVN
+548 NGINMLSTGNLNLSHSNFVIN
-563 NTTFNVAGSGNG
+563 NTYNTGVSINGGATSNNIDNTSFNLTGNHGTGIGIWSGTVSDANTNTFTLSGQNDGIYINNGTTLTKEQSNIFNVNGNNSNG
-575 IFINSG
+575 IFANTGSNLAKSSG
-581 NIQNS
+581 
-586 VHSSTFIVDS
+586 STFKVL
-596 GNGININSGTVTDV
+596 GN
-610 DGTSSFTVGSGN
+610 
-622 GIYAANGT
+622 
-630 GLDNVTATFSIT
+630 
-642 GTNSNG
+642 NSNG
-648 ILKNTANNT
+648 ILKTTSNNT
-657 KVIGSTFTVGGT
+657 IVENGTFTVSGS

-674 TYNGGSTAEIITG
+674 TYNGGSSSESVSG
-687 STFNVNG
+687 STFTVNG
-694 GTNATNGTTAG
+694 GPSSAG
-705 INMINTTKI
+705 IHMVSATALTIDPKTTF
-714 TVNPNTDFNVNGSAI
+714 TVSSSSI
-729 GIEVHN
+729 GIELEN
-735 NGLQDKKIIF
+735 NGIQKKTVTFNGGGSSTYTDMI
-745 TGTPTTGWTNMT
+745 
-757 LSGNNNVGVNI
+757 LSGDKNIAVNI
-768 VDGAM
+768 HGGIM
-773 NSGNTKHKVNLAGS
+773 NETSDTNKEITLTKGTGKK
-787 NDEYGLDM
+787 GLDI
-795 TIVSNNNVGYY
+795 TIQGNQNIGYNNLGYV
-806 NRGFA
+806 
-811 EELIIK
+811 K
-817 SGKDPINTNSSS
+817 SLTIDNGDDPIALNSLDGH
-829 KYGRIKIGDSTYTP
+829 GRIKIGTYTP
-843 AKGYD
+843 GTGTTGHNS
-848 DNVIFANAAYVKSGT
+848 NVIFANQGYVEGGSIKL
-863 VDFKQIEIDGNR
+863 KQIEVDGNN
-875 NTIAYFAPGNGDYFA
+875 NTIAYFAKGNGNY
-890 HSTHNPTNNAGVGFF
+890 STAGYHPTNNAGVGFF
-905 KGDLAVQGI
+905 NGNVLELQGVMGVSDITNNNTVVYASSGQRSGMGTTGI
-914 IGRNDLDGK
+914 IGQD
-923 LNNEDS
+923 
-929 DQNIGI
+929 
-935 YVASG
+935 
-940 QRKDLNTHAAIG
+940 
-952 EGATNTGGVDVGNLN
+952 TNVTLGNLK
-967 VTNLNI
+967 VTNLNV
-973 GVGPNAKNTT
+973 GVGPKGSNNT
-983 LVYAINGSKVDVA
+983 LVYADKGTVVEVA
-996 NNTSTTNGAL
+996 NNTTATNGAL
-1006 IANTISDGEST
+1006 IADTISDGETYSADGT
-1017 NSGMTLNTWGYD
+1017 TSINNWGYW
-1029 VPYNHTSYRT
+1029 VPYNRLSKRT
-1039 VIAYSDGVWKNSLH
+1039 TIAYSTGTFNNSDH
-1053 NFGNNFNADFEG
+1053 NFLNNFTAYQEL
-1065 EPTEIIIKSPVD
+1065 PTEIKINSPVD
-1077 MVSREGT
+1077 MVSKEGT
-1084 AYRAENGGKVTVGS
+1084 AYHVTNGGKITVGS
-1098 STAKLATRAGG
+1098 SSGSKATRAGG
-1109 ESSIIAYADG
+1109 YKSIIAYAEDG
-1119 TNSAQNINKAETY
+1119 RTS
-1132 KTMQNYTQKMEGSAI
+1132 QKQLDDKYLSMDEGPNTHIQGSSV
-1147 VINGDIIAADNDI
+1147 VIYGNVTAADNSLFSTNVTLQDTADRQYTYQNIGGYATGGADI
-1160 FDNGG
+1160 IFNNTSVKSG
-1165 TNANRNATYN
+1165 TN
-1175 NIGAYAINGGD
+1175 
-1186 VVIKNS
+1186 
-1192 STSKKNTSSTRG
+1192 KNTIE
-1204 GFTLESDD
+1204 ESD
-1212 DKAVTDAG
+1212 KALSTGG

-1230 KGAGSNV
+1230 SGQGSKV
-1237 VFDSST
+1237 VFNKDTNSK
-1243 SAAAT
+1243 AT
-1248 IVTGDKGALY
+1248 IVTGTKGALF
-1258 AEDNGYIEFAGNIVH
+1258 AEDNGYIEFAGNVVH
-1273 QNNAPNGVTTGGSA
+1273 QNNALPGISTGA
-1287 EGAGITLTAE
+1287 TADGAGITPTAE
-1297 SRQGRNLTIPND
+1297 TRLGTGLGGND
-1309 HNGVPIFYVKR
+1309 HSDIPVFYVRR
-1320 TNDYLT
+1320 TNKT
-1326 DKAGIVFNNTT
+1326 DKAGIVFNDTT
-1337 KIDMYDGVFLTGD
+1337 KIDMYDGIFLTGD
-1350 QYYHRNTVNRA
+1350 QYYHRDTVSQAN
-1361 VGSENDWNL
+1361 GSENDWNL
-1370 GYSDYFKDA
+1370 GYSDYYGKA
-1379 DRTTT
+1379 DNTAASTDHD
-1384 TEQNKW
+1384 KW
-1390 DAAKYRGMSNVTL
+1390 RNAKYRGMEKVTL
-1403 NLVSSGGN
+1403 NLVAGSGD

-1423 LEWDSHQDTTSG
+1423 LEWDNNQDKGSG

-1448 TINNNATSNTN
+1448 TINNSATSNTK
-1459 STSKATKF
+1459 STSTATKF
-1467 ASSLINDELKIS
+1467 ASSLINDELKIT

-1490 NSRSGAKSSVT
+1490 NSRSGAKSALATGSPT
-1501 TAPADTAVDPF
+1501 GPADTAVDPF

-1519 TLVTIDSGKKVYG
+1519 TLVTIESGKNVYG

-1628 TDDSILKNEGKVV
+1628 TDDSILKNEGTVV
-1641 VTGKYNPIAQDTDS
+1641 VTGKYDPVGQDGTS
-1655 GTSVASSAKVRN
+1655 GTGVSSSAKVRN

-1692 NASYGGYR
+1692 NATYGGYR

-1737 GYVDVSGHT
+1737 GYVDVNGHT
-1746 VANVNEKAEKD
+1746 VANVNDKAEKD
-1757 NISITYDNQNSTSPD
+1757 NISITYDNQKAASPD
-1772 AIKVNYGAGTAS
+1772 AIKVNYGAGATG

-1870 VTDDSNISSHVDR
+1870 VTDDSNISSHADR

-1920 ATNYMDIKFNNNGD
+1920 ATNYMDIKFNNNSD
-1934 TGVTLA
+1934 AGVTLA
-1940 IEKSKTAPGAAA
+1940 VEKAKTAPGAAA
-1952 PVITAGTGTYKGIA
+1952 PVNTSGTYKGIA

-1985 IKEDT
+1985 IKEDK

-2091 TINRNSYGVYSGDGT
+2091 TINRNSYGIYSGDGT

-2268 VTMNGDYNTAYRT
+2268 ITMNGDYNTAYRT
-2281 AGSIDNYG
+2281 AGSIDNHG
-2289 TIDLRSQWD
+2289 IIDLRSQWD

-2470 IVDVNGNPVKILS
+2470 IVDANGNPVKILS

-2489 TSSQATTAGQN
+2489 DSSQATTAGQN

-2509 YGGKENSIAEYTSGN
+2509 YGGKESSIAEYTSGN

-2713 AFDDDTSLVNF
+2713 AYDDDTSLVNF
-2724 TNNLDNVYEIVDFHT
+2724 TNNLDNVYEIVDLHT

-2781 EKVFDSQVSGVMSS
+2781 EKIFDSQVSGVMSS

-2918 DAESH
+2918 DAEAH

>member
-32 FILSGILTLASVSFS
+32 FILSGILSLASVSFS

-59 AAMDSINEMRQQIN
+59 AAMESINEMRQQIN

-158 HIKRNKEPDVLVIN
+158 HIQRNKEPDALVIN

-177 KSYTPPTATRMDA
+177 KSYTPPTATRMDT

-205 INSSYYNYGFSTNPS
+205 LNSSYYNYGFSTNPS

-228 GLTDLSAAN
+228 GLTNLSA
-237 NAVVLNNSYFENTA
+237 
-251 STQEGTWTTGGT
+251 
-263 GRGSFYNNGYN
+263 YN
-274 NADNNTVG
+274 NNTVYTSNAHSNITNDEG
-282 DVYDAVNGSYH
+282 TFQTSNAHYFNTYGNGW
-293 SAGQSTSA
+293 GNGNGGTVPRIVSTV
-301 RPNAPTVTNIT
+301 PVVTSIT
-312 SISGDF
+312 SISGEFKSGLGTTGGLHSD
-318 HNGSTLRYEEIKYA
+318 NPYGYYGSGTGGGSGNSYGSVSDTWYGFVSVNNESQGNAASSVYGTNLQSGLFGRDMTFGTGTRY
-332 DGTQHSNRPKEWL
+332 W
-345 AENHWSQTNPDGN
+345 
-358 NFSTGYWSDSNVWYG
+358 DSNGANWG
-373 YVSVN
+373 NPNSYVSVN
-378 GQYYLPNGTNVAE
+378 SPARNNIILADTSLTVNSSKFEVNPNEIFMAHRSAIKVTGGDLTINNPFVHNITYVNLPNGTV
-391 GIHGRDLTFEGGS
+391 
-404 SSSSTNNFTV
+404 
-414 HGWPTNRNSS
+414 
-424 IYANNNL
+424 
-431 TVSNSTFEVG
+431 
-441 NVSGN
+441 
-446 GNDPT
+446 DPNKP
-451 VTYHRNSI
+451 HDR
-459 YITGNNTLKVE
+459 NNTSFS
-470 NIGFRERKYR
+470 ISA
-480 NDTGQEKTDWRG
+480 ND
-492 SQSGTKF
+492 S
-499 IVDGK
+499 
-504 QNNGILAVSGAN
+504 NGILVTGASSN
-516 VETNSTTTFYLPS
+516 VS
-529 TSAGRASDASGN
+529 TSARTSFDVGTISG
-541 PFSNYGN
+541 SRS
-548 NGINMGSQAGKATVN
+548 NGINMQTGSGKATVED
-563 NTTFNVAGSGNG
+563 TSFSVARSGNG
-575 IFINSG
+575 ILINSG
-581 NIQNS
+581 TMTNR
-586 VHSSTFIVDS
+586 VTRSTFNVTS
-596 GNGININSGTVTDV
+596 GNGININSGGVTDV
-610 DGTSSFTVGSGN
+610 NGLSSFTVGNGN
-622 GIYAANGT
+622 GIYAAAGT
-630 GLDNVTATFSIT
+630 KLDNVNATFNIT

-648 ILKNTANNT
+648 ILKNTNT
-657 KVIGSTFTVGGT
+657 NTTVTGSTFTVGGT

-694 GTNATNGTTAG
+694 GTNATNGTTSG
-705 INMINTTKI
+705 INMIDTKQI

-735 NGLQDKKIIF
+735 NGLQEKKIVF
-745 TGTPTTGWTNMT
+745 TGSPTTGWTNMT

-773 NSGNTKHKVNLAGS
+773 NSGNTNHKVNLAGS

-875 NTIAYFAPGNGDYFA
+875 NTIAYFAPGSGDYFI
-890 HSTHNPTNNAGVGFF
+890 HGSHNPTNNAGVGLF
-905 KGDLAVQGI
+905 KGNLAVQGI
-914 IGRNDLDGK
+914 IGRNDLDGN

-952 EGATNTGGVDVGNLN
+952 EGASNTDGVDVGNLN

-983 LVYAINGSKVDVA
+983 LVYAINGSKVEVA
-996 NNTSTTNGAL
+996 NNTTTTNGAL

-1053 NFGNNFNADFEG
+1053 NFGNNFTADFEG

-1098 STAKLATRAGG
+1098 STTKLATRAGG
-1109 ESSIIAYADG
+1109 ENSIIAYANG
-1119 TNSAQNINKAETY
+1119 TNAAQNNKSAETY
-1132 KTMQNYTQKMEGSAI
+1132 KTMKNYTQKMEGSAI

-1186 VVIKNS
+1186 VVIKSS
-1192 STSKKNTSSTRG
+1192 STSKKNTGSTRG

-1243 SAAAT
+1243 SAKAT

-1273 QNNAPNGVTTGGSA
+1273 QNNAPSGVTTGSST
-1287 EGAGITLTAE
+1287 EGAGITATAE
-1297 SRQGRNLTIPND
+1297 SRQGRNLTISND
-1309 HNGVPIFYVKR
+1309 HDNVPIFYVRR
-1320 TNDYLT
+1320 TNNYLT
-1326 DKAGIVFNNTT
+1326 DKAGIVFNDKT

-1350 QYYHRNTVNRA
+1350 QYYHRNTVNGI

-1423 LEWDSHQDTTSG
+1423 LEWDNQQDKGSG
-1435 QYLKTIGTYAGGA
+1435 QYLQTIGTYAGGA
-1448 TINNNATSNTN
+1448 TINNSATSNTK
-1459 STSKATKF
+1459 STSTATKF
-1467 ASSLINDELKIS
+1467 ASSLINDELKIT

-1490 NSRSGAKSSVT
+1490 NSRSGAKSALATGSPT
-1501 TAPADTAVDPF
+1501 GPADTAVDPF

-1519 TLVTIDSGKKVYG
+1519 TLVTIDSGKNVYG

-1605 VYGTIYNK
+1605 VYGTIHNK
-1613 DSGKVYLDHGAAIVG
+1613 DTGKVYVDHGAAIVG
-1628 TDDSILKNEGKVV
+1628 TDDSILKNEGTVV
-1641 VTGKYNPIAQDTDS
+1641 VTGKYDPATQNTNS
-1655 GTSVASSAKVRN
+1655 GIGVSNSAKIRT

-1692 NASYGGYR
+1692 NATYGGYR

-1711 GKGTIEVDGDL
+1711 GTSNGGTIEVDGDL
-1722 AVGIFAKNVNQNGGS
+1722 AVGIFAKNVNQDSGR
-1737 GYVDVSGHT
+1737 GYVNVNGNPVT
-1746 VANVNEKAEKD
+1746 NVNEKAEKD
-1757 NISITYDNQNSTSPD
+1757 NISITYDNQNSNSPD

-1796 GVGIALVEHDKDRT
+1796 GVGIALVEYNKDTT

-1870 VTDDSNISSHVDR
+1870 VTDDSNISSHADR

-1952 PVITAGTGTYKGIA
+1952 PAITAGTGTYKGIA

-1985 IKEDT
+1985 IKEDK

-2227 GGQVKSHVPTNPAIP
+2227 GGQVKSHVPTNPAVP

-2268 VTMNGDYNTAYRT
+2268 ITMNGDYNTAYRT

-2367 TEADGYVINRGNIV
+2367 TEADGYVINRGDIV

-2397 RAINYGNIELIG
+2397 RAINYGNISLVG

-2470 IVDVNGNPVKILS
+2470 IVDANGNPIKVLS

-2509 YGGKENSIAEYTSGN
+2509 YGGKESSIAEYTSGN

-2713 AFDDDTSLVNF
+2713 AYDDDTSLVNF

-2781 EKVFDSQVSGVMSS
+2781 EKIFDSQVSGVMSS

-2918 DAESH
+2918 DAEAH

>member
-32 FILSGILTLASVSFS
+32 FILSGILSLASISFS

-158 HIKRNKEPDVLVIN
+158 HIKRNKEPDALVIN

-228 GLTDLSAAN
+228 GLTDLNAAN
-237 NAVVLNNSYFENTA
+237 NTSVYTNNAHANTN
-251 STQEGTWTTGGT
+251 STQQGTWTTST
-263 GRGSFYNNGYN
+263 RNFYNNSVT
-274 NADNNTVG
+274 NADNTNTVG
-282 DVYDAVNGSYH
+282 DVYNAVNDTYH
-293 SAGQSTSA
+293 RAGRSVTGAINASTF
-301 RPNAPTVTNIT
+301 TNIT
-312 SISGDF
+312 DISGDF
-318 HNGSTLRYEEIKYA
+318 HNGSRLGTGRKYRYNAVTGKY
-332 DGTQHSNRPKEWL
+332 DIDTNVDETVSEGHY
-345 AENHWSQTNPDGN
+345 SQAGPDPN
-358 NFSTGYWSDSNVWYG
+358 GYWSDSNVWYG
-373 YVSVN
+373 FVSVN
-378 GQYYLPNGTNVAE
+378 NQYYLPNGTSVGA
-391 GIHGRDLTFEGGS
+391 GIHGRDLTFEGGH
-404 SSSSTNNFTV
+404 NGVNFTV
-414 HGWPTNRNSS
+414 VGWPSQRNSS

-431 TVSNSTFEVG
+431 NINNSTFEVG
-441 NVSGN
+441 NVLGN
-446 GNDPT
+446 Y
-451 VTYHRNSI
+451 VTSSLNRNSI
-459 YITGNNTLKVE
+459 YITGNNTLNISNSGNRDRTVRSE
-470 NIGFRERKYR
+470 NGSLGTQGNVIGTSFR
-480 NDTGQEKTDWRG
+480 
-492 SQSGTKF
+492 
-499 IVDGK
+499 VDGTY
-504 QNNGILAVSGAN
+504 NNGILAVNNAN
-516 VETNSTTTFYLPS
+516 VETHLNTSFDLPS
-529 TSAGRASDASGN
+529 TSAGLATDASGN

-548 NGINMGSQAGKATVN
+548 NGINMGSSAGKATVED
-563 NTTFNVAGSGNG
+563 TSFSVAGSGNG
-575 IFINSG
+575 ILINSG
-581 NIQNS
+581 TMTNK
-586 VHSSTFIVDS
+586 VTGSTFNVTS
-596 GNGININSGTVTDV
+596 GNGININIGGVTDV
-610 DGTSSFTVGSGN
+610 TSSANKASSFTVGNGN
-622 GIYAANGT
+622 GIYAAAGT
-630 GLDNVTATFSIT
+630 KLDNVNATFNIT

-648 ILKNTANNT
+648 ILKNTNENT
-657 KVIGSTFTVGGT
+657 IVTGSTFTVGGT

-674 TYNGGSTAEIITG
+674 TYNGGSTAEVITG

-694 GTNATNGTTAG
+694 GTSATNGTTSG
-705 INMINTTKI
+705 INMINTAQI
-714 TVNPNTDFNVNGSAI
+714 TVNPNTDFNVNGNAI

-735 NGLQDKKIIF
+735 NGLQDKKIVF
-745 TGTPTTGWTNMT
+745 TGTPTTGWTNMI
-757 LSGNNNVGVNI
+757 LQNGSNVGINI
-768 VDGAM
+768 VDGQM
-773 NSGNTKHKVNLAGS
+773 NTAQSRKVDLVPAS
-787 NDEYGLDM
+787 DYGLDM
-795 TIVSNNNVGYY
+795 TIVSNDNVGYY
-806 NRGFA
+806 NRGYA
-811 EELIIK
+811 DELNIK

-829 KYGRIKIGDSTYTP
+829 MYGRVKIGTLSP
-843 AKGYD
+843 LKGFD
-848 DNVIFANAAYVKSGT
+848 RNVVFANAAYAKAGAI
-863 VDFKQIEIDGNR
+863 DFKQIEIDGND
-875 NTIAYFAPGNGDYFA
+875 NTIAYFAPGNGNYFGGI
-890 HSTHNPTNNAGVGFF
+890 SSNPTNNAGVGFF
-905 KGDLAVQGI
+905 GGTLAVQGI
-914 IGRNDLDGK
+914 IGRNDLD
-923 LNNEDS
+923 NTNTYDS
-929 DQNIGI
+929 KNNIGV

-940 QRKDLNTHAAIG
+940 QRKGISTHSQIG
-952 EGATNTGGVDVGNLN
+952 QTNGIALDDVD

-973 GVGPNAKNTT
+973 GVGPNAENTT
-983 LVYAINGSKVDVA
+983 LVYATNGSAVKVA
-996 NNTSTTNGAL
+996 NSTTDANGNML
-1006 IANTISDGEST
+1006 GSTISDGELFFADSAHP
-1017 NSGMTLNTWGYD
+1017 NGINYWGYT
-1029 VPYNHTSYRT
+1029 PSYTNISKGT
-1039 VIAYSDGVWKNSLH
+1039 VIAYAEGIFNNNDH
-1053 NFGNNFNADFEG
+1053 HFGSNFNTGFDNNG
-1065 EPTEIIIKSPVD
+1065 PTRITINSPVD
-1077 MVSREGT
+1077 MVSKEGT
-1084 AYRAENGGKVTVGS
+1084 AYRANKGGEVI
-1098 STAKLATRAGG
+1098 ANEATRAGG
-1109 ESSIIAYADG
+1109 YQSIIAYADD
-1119 TNSAQNINKAETY
+1119 SSSR
-1132 KTMQNYTQKMEGSAI
+1132 TQASNGVLYDSMRGNNQKSYGS
-1147 VINGDIIAADNDI
+1147 VIQIKKGITAADNMLFSNTSSQTI
-1160 FDNGG
+1160 SG
-1165 TNANRNATYN
+1165 ANVTYGPTFGRIAGDAQYAYQ
-1175 NIGAYAINGGD
+1175 NIGGYAIGGGD
-1186 VVIKNS
+1186 VIISGTAKNES
-1192 STSKKNTSSTRG
+1192 TKEGIDTSKAHATK
-1204 GFTLESDD
+1204 
-1212 DKAVTDAG
+1212 
-1220 SLIYGLGAYA
+1220 SLIYGMGAFA
-1230 KGAGSNV
+1230 SGNGSVSTNNSV
-1237 VFDSST
+1237 VIYT
-1243 SAAAT
+1243 TPAT
-1248 IVTGDKGALY
+1248 VVTGTNGALY
-1258 AEDNGYIEFAGNIVH
+1258 ATENGEIEFSGEIVH
-1273 QNNAPNGVTTGGSA
+1273 QNNVGTSITTRATADGATIGATTVETRGGR
-1287 EGAGITLTAE
+1287 G
-1297 SRQGRNLTIPND
+1297 NLYDASGHLIND
-1309 HNGVPIFYVKR
+1309 HNGVPVFYVNR
-1320 TNDYLT
+1320 TNSS
-1326 DKAGIVFNNTT
+1326 DKAGITFNNATA
-1337 KIDMYDGVFLTGD
+1337 IDMYDGVFLKGD
-1350 QYYHRNTVNRA
+1350 EYYHRAGGDYNGA
-1361 VGSENDWNL
+1361 
-1370 GYSDYFKDA
+1370 YSDYYKEKLRSTD
-1379 DRTTT
+1379 TT
-1384 TEQNKW
+1384 KW
-1390 DAAKYRGMSNVTL
+1390 ENAKYRGMGQVTL
-1403 NLVSSGGN
+1403 NLVKGGDDSK
-1411 LNLGLINQSEKQ
+1411 LDLGLVNQSSEQ
-1423 LEWDSHQDTTSG
+1423 LIWDTDQDKTTSNG
-1435 QYLKTIGTYAGGA
+1435 YLSTIAKYAGEMAG
-1448 TINNNATSNTN
+1448 INNNATSNKS
-1459 STSKATKF
+1459 STSTATKF
-1467 ASSLINDELKIS
+1467 TSSLINDELKIK
-1479 TNVELEDYSVS
+1479 NVKVELENFGVS
-1490 NSRSGAKSSVT
+1490 NGQSGATSELA
-1501 TAPADTAVDPF
+1501 TATSPAATAVDPF

-1519 TLVTIDSGKKVYG
+1519 TLVTIDDASQVYG

-1550 WDTEKVKKGQQSS
+1550 WDTEAIKQGHLS
-1563 MTIADWRKTNNEES
+1563 TATRRKTNNDES
-1577 GYVNSGTVS
+1577 GYINEGTVS
-1586 VWGGVDSS
+1586 VWGGVDYKGKAS
-1594 GNPDPITGMNV
+1594 PITGMNV
-1605 VYGTIYNK
+1605 VYGTIHNK
-1613 DSGKVYLDHGAAIVG
+1613 DTGKVYVDHGAAIVG

-1641 VTGKYNPIAQDTDS
+1641 VTGKYDPDGQNSTIAN
-1655 GTSVASSAKVRN
+1655 TSLNKAAKVRN

-1692 NASYGGYR
+1692 NATYGGYR

-1711 GKGTIEVDGDL
+1711 GNSTKGTIEVDGDL

-1737 GYVDVSGHT
+1737 GYVDVNGNT
-1746 VANVNEKAEKD
+1746 VPNVNAKAEKD
-1757 NISITYDNQNSTSPD
+1757 NINITYDNQNSTSPD
-1772 AIKVNYGAGTAS
+1772 AIKVNYGAGTS
-1784 GTQTVKENKALR
+1784 GDTNTQENKALR

-1870 VTDDSNISSHVDR
+1870 VTDDSNISSHADR

-2178 NVDVSANMDID
+2178 NVDISANMDID

-2268 VTMNGDYNTAYRT
+2268 ITMNGDYNTAYRT

-2470 IVDVNGNPVKILS
+2470 IVDANGNPVKILS

-2489 TSSQATTAGQN
+2489 DSSQATTAGQN

-2509 YGGKENSIAEYTSGN
+2509 YGGKESSIAEYTSGN

-2713 AFDDDTSLVNF
+2713 AYDDDTSLVNF

-2781 EKVFDSQVSGVMSS
+2781 EKIFDSQVSGVMSS

-2907 NRRFWVVDKQY
+2907 NRRFWVVDKSY

-2954 LEYGRYSSFHE
+2954 LEYGRYSTFHE

>member
-17 KRCKDVHYSDSLLIS
+17 KRCKNVHYSDSLLIS
-32 FILSGILTLASVSFS
+32 FILSGILSLASISFS

-136 RTNDLTKYVYDP
+136 RTNDLTKYVFDP

-190 MTMIDGPQFNPNING
+190 MTMIDGPQFNPQIKILNGAYYGLYSINVNGQEYTDPKIADDYNAAQYNSLNLTTSTSDYSNNQNNNNTSSGSATLTTALPGNLKIEGSTNRVGWYHTGTSWTGSSINALTRGVIHMSDVNNLTSSSYYISYSDLNGATGGNNQFYNEHTGHYGEISAGSSTADKIFLDISNNFTINPSIINTGSRTFDIEFNIDRGSGFTAVKNSSGTLNFVNDDGYTIFNING
-205 INSSYYNYGFSTNPS
+205 NNNNGIYNLGTIDYSTGNYYNQFNINGNSNNGIYSTGTVNSSFNTFNINGNNNNGIYST
-220 RGYTPRGV
+220 R
-228 GLTDLSAAN
+228 
-237 NAVVLNNSYFENTA
+237 TA
-251 STQEGTWTTGGT
+251 SITNSNFNVNDGVV
-263 GRGSFYNNGYN
+263 NGY
-274 NADNNTVG
+274 DYNTGVL
-282 DVYDAVNGSYH
+282 
-293 SAGQSTSA
+293 
-301 RPNAPTVTNIT
+301 IT
-312 SISGDF
+312 S
-318 HNGSTLRYEEIKYA
+318 GS
-332 DGTQHSNRPKEWL
+332 N
-345 AENHWSQTNPDGN
+345 
-358 NFSTGYWSDSNVWYG
+358 
-373 YVSVN
+373 
-378 GQYYLPNGTNVAE
+378 
-391 GIHGRDLTFEGGS
+391 S
-404 SSSSTNNFTV
+404 SSSSNYTVNGSRSSGIFLTGGSITSSGDEISVEGSESNGIYLSSGTSSSTIDNYGRGFIKVSGGSSNGVFVKRGATVTTVDDDFT
-414 HGWPTNRNSS
+414 
-424 IYANNNL
+424 I
-431 TVSNSTFEVG
+431 
-441 NVSGN
+441 SGN
-446 GNDPT
+446 G
-451 VTYHRNSI
+451 S
-459 YITGNNTLKVE
+459 
-470 NIGFRERKYR
+470 
-480 NDTGQEKTDWRG
+480 
-492 SQSGTKF
+492 
-499 IVDGK
+499 
-504 QNNGILAVSGAN
+504 
-516 VETNSTTTFYLPS
+516 
-529 TSAGRASDASGN
+529 
-541 PFSNYGN
+541 
-548 NGINMGSQAGKATVN
+548 
-563 NTTFNVAGSGNG
+563 
-575 IFINSG
+575 
-581 NIQNS
+581 
-586 VHSSTFIVDS
+586 
-596 GNGININSGTVTDV
+596 NGINIESGATVGTVQS
-610 DGTSSFTVGSGN
+610 SSFTVGGSGNSSN
-622 GIYAANGT
+622 GIYAQSGSTLSNIDST
-630 GLDNVTATFSIT
+630 TFSVT
-642 GTNSNG
+642 GDNSNG
-648 ILKNTANNT
+648 ANLQNGLATNFSNITAT
-657 KVIGSTFTVGGT
+657 VSGS

-674 TYNGGSTAEIITG
+674 TLNTQKLH
-687 STFNVNG
+687 TF
-694 GTNATNGTTAG
+694 TNANTFTVSGGNASSG
-705 INMINTTKI
+705 IYLYDNKGFTMDATGN
-714 TVNPNTDFNVNGSAI
+714 SA
-729 GIEVHN
+729 
-735 NGLQDKKIIF
+735 
-745 TGTPTTGWTNMT
+745 
-757 LSGNNNVGVNI
+757 
-768 VDGAM
+768 
-773 NSGNTKHKVNLAGS
+773 NSS
-787 NDEYGLDM
+787 FY
-795 TIVSNNNVGYY
+795 VSNNSIGVGINVNDSVTEPKTITFSAASTPGNTHYRTYMKLTGNGNSGSNLNTEGSIGFNIQNGRMTDASPTDAKKKVEIKGMLDVDVAGDNNELYKNNSYVSELKISNGSGLSSTGTADTNAMIGSYNNGY
-806 NRGFA
+806 G
-811 EELIIK
+811 LI
-817 SGKDPINTNSSS
+817 D
-829 KYGRIKIGDSTYTP
+829 
-843 AKGYD
+843 
-848 DNVIFANAAYVKSGT
+848 V
-863 VDFKQIEIDGNR
+863 DGNR
-875 NTIAYFAPGNGDYFA
+875 NIVFSNLGYVKNGVVDLNAITIDGNNNAVAYFAGSNVDFRNAGTGNEGKIGYFGTTAADVLKLQGSIGGNG
-890 HSTHNPTNNAGVGFF
+890 SSNANVGVY
-905 KGDLAVQGI
+905 AV
-914 IGRNDLDGK
+914 
-923 LNNEDS
+923 
-929 DQNIGI
+929 
-935 YVASG
+935 SG
-940 QRKDLNTHAAIG
+940 QRKGLGTYDAIG
-952 EGATNTGGVDVGNLN
+952 DNTSGSGNTLSNLN
-967 VTNLNI
+967 VSDLNI
-973 GVGPNAKNTT
+973 GFSKYSTNGT
-983 LVYAINGSKVDVA
+983 LVYSAKGTVVEVKNDSAAYNRD
-996 NNTSTTNGAL
+996 NTTNTTK
-1006 IANTISDGEST
+1006 TISDGIVLD
-1017 NSGMTLNTWGYD
+1017 NKSGGNFATYKWGYTTD
-1029 VPYNHTSYRT
+1029 YDLRSTGT
-1039 VIAYSDGVWKNSLH
+1039 TIAYSKGVWDWSGLMYDSTPTALTNS
-1053 NFGNNFNADFEG
+1053 
-1065 EPTEIIIKSPVD
+1065 PSEIIIGSAVD
-1077 MVSREGT
+1077 MASKSGI
-1084 AYRAENGGKVTVGS
+1084 AYRAEAGGKVTVGS
-1098 STAKLATRAGG
+1098 SILKSGTDKINTRAGG
-1109 ESSIIAYADG
+1109 TNSVIAYADG
-1119 TNSAQNINKAETY
+1119 NNVTNVKHENSGNYASKKGNIHMDSSLIEI
-1132 KTMQNYTQKMEGSAI
+1132 Q
-1147 VINGDIIAADNDI
+1147 GDIVAADDGVFSSNVSGSTAADKLQ
-1160 FDNGG
+1160 
-1165 TNANRNATYN
+1165 AYN
-1175 NIGAYAINGGD
+1175 NIAAYAVRGGD
-1186 VVIKNS
+1186 ILIK
-1192 STSKKNTSSTRG
+1192 TSSN
-1204 GFTLESDD
+1204 
-1212 DKAVTDAG
+1212 APTDAKEADDTKAAGTNG

-1230 KGAGSNV
+1230 SGSGSNV
-1237 VFDSST
+1237 IYT
-1243 SAAAT
+1243 LNGKGAT
-1248 IVTGDKGALY
+1248 IISGTKGALY
-1258 AEDNGYIEFAGNIVH
+1258 AEDNGYVEFKGNIVN
-1273 QNNAPNGVTTGGSA
+1273 QNNDVATVMTDTTNATVKDSSSRSGTGQNLIGRDHDNVAP
-1287 EGAGITLTAE
+1287 
-1297 SRQGRNLTIPND
+1297 
-1309 HNGVPIFYVKR
+1309 FFVKR
-1320 TNDYLT
+1320 SSFTDEAAITFNDTTN
-1326 DKAGIVFNNTT
+1326 
-1337 KIDMYDGVFLTGD
+1337 IDMYNGVLLVGNE
-1350 QYYHRNTVNRA
+1350 YYHNNALSRDYNR
-1361 VGSENDWNL
+1361 GF
-1370 GYSDYFKDA
+1370 SDYYGAA
-1379 DRTTT
+1379 DIPATSD
-1384 TEQNKW
+1384 EQIKYKN
-1390 DAAKYRGMSNVTL
+1390 AKYRGMENVNVKILSNDV
-1403 NLVSSGGN
+1403 
-1411 LNLGLINQSEKQ
+1411 NLGLVNQYGEE
-1423 LEWDSHQDTTSG
+1423 LNWDSDRNKTSS
-1435 QYLKTIGTYAGGA
+1435 GTNFLQGIADYAKLNKIENFG
-1448 TINNNATSNTN
+1448 TN
-1459 STSKATKF
+1459 SKRTNNEYSFST
-1467 ASSLINDELKIS
+1467 SLINGKLKV
-1479 TNVELEDYSVS
+1479 TADVDLEDHLVTGSDS
-1490 NSRSGAKSSVT
+1490 TISGATNKN
-1501 TAPADTAVDPF
+1501 ANDPF
-1512 NNIKMES
+1512 NDIAMES
-1519 TLVTIDSGKKVYG
+1519 ELVTFDDNVNVAGDVKYLAGKK
-1532 DLYFKAGQ
+1532 Q

-1550 WDTEKVKKGQQSS
+1550 WNDDDLKNRRESTASLVKTEAK
-1563 MTIADWRKTNNEES
+1563 DS
-1577 GYVNSGTVS
+1577 GYILKKANLN
-1586 VWGGVDSS
+1586 VWGGSANPGDS
-1594 GNPDPITGMNV
+1594 ITGVNV
-1605 VYGTIYNK
+1605 AYGTIDNQK
-1613 DSGKVYLDHGAAIVG
+1613 DSKIYVDHGNGIVG
-1628 TDDSILKNEGKVV
+1628 TDGSILKNEGKIY
-1641 VTGKYNPIAQDTDS
+1641 VTGKYDPATQAAYT
-1655 GTSVASSAKVRN
+1655 
-1667 GLTAETKPSG
+1667 GLTATPRTGATVETQVDSTKG
-1677 ENYGIIG
+1677 ENYGIVG
-1684 ISTNNARE
+1684 ISTQNVRE
-1692 NASYGGYR
+1692 HQNYGGNR
-1700 YGNNKV
+1700 YGENKV
-1706 TISNI
+1706 EIENKDGS
-1711 GKGTIEVDGDL
+1711 IEVDGKL
-1722 AVGIFAKNVNQNGGS
+1722 AVGIYGENINQSGTTFTDQYAKKS
-1737 GYVDVSGHT
+1737 
-1746 VANVNEKAEKD
+1746 
-1757 NISITYDNQNSTSPD
+1757 NINIAYDNQNSTSPD

-1870 VTDDSNISSHVDR
+1870 VTDDSNISSHADR

-1952 PVITAGTGTYKGIA
+1952 PVNTPGTGTYKGIA

-2367 TEADGYVINRGNIV
+2367 TEADGYVINRGDIV

-2397 RAINYGNIELIG
+2397 RAINYGNISLVG

-2470 IVDVNGNPVKILS
+2470 IVDANGNPVKILS

-2489 TSSQATTAGQN
+2489 DSSQATTAGQN

-2509 YGGKENSIAEYTSGN
+2509 YGGKESSIAEYTSGN

-2713 AFDDDTSLVNF
+2713 AYDDDTSLVNF

-2781 EKVFDSQVSGVMSS
+2781 EKIFDSQVSGVMSS

-2918 DAESH
+2918 DAEAH

>member
-32 FILSGILTLASVSFS
+32 FILSGILSLASISFS

-136 RTNDLTKYVYDP
+136 RTNDLTKYVFDP

-177 KSYTPPTATRMDA
+177 KSYTPPTVTRMDT
-190 MTMIDGPQFNPNING
+190 MTMIDGPQFNPQIKILNGAYYGLYSINVNGREYTDPKIADDYNAAQYNSLSLITSTSNYSDNQNNNAPSAGATSTLTTSSPGDLRTFNGGNNRVGRYDAGGTTGWTNSSITALTRGVIHMSDNNDLNSPHNNYVSYSNLNGTTGGANQFYNESDNSYGPISGGSLTPDKIFLDINSTGNFAINPSTLMPNSNRTYDIEFYIDRGNHITAVKNGTGSTLKFSNDDGITKFIINGNNNNGIYNLGTIDYSDGPLHNTFDLNGNNNNGIYSTGTVNSSLNTFNING
-205 INSSYYNYGFSTNPS
+205 NNNNGIYSTGTANITNSIFNVNDSVINHDYNTGVLLTAGTNTSSSSDYTVKGSRSSGIFLTGGSITSSGDQISVEGSESNGIYLSSGTTSSTINNYG
-220 RGYTPRGV
+220 RGY
-228 GLTDLSAAN
+228 
-237 NAVVLNNSYFENTA
+237 
-251 STQEGTWTTGGT
+251 
-263 GRGSFYNNGYN
+263 
-274 NADNNTVG
+274 
-282 DVYDAVNGSYH
+282 
-293 SAGQSTSA
+293 
-301 RPNAPTVTNIT
+301 
-312 SISGDF
+312 
-318 HNGSTLRYEEIKYA
+318 IK
-332 DGTQHSNRPKEWL
+332 
-345 AENHWSQTNPDGN
+345 
-358 NFSTGYWSDSNVWYG
+358 
-373 YVSVN
+373 VS
-378 GQYYLPNGTNVAE
+378 
-391 GIHGRDLTFEGGS
+391 GGS
-404 SSSSTNNFTV
+404 S
-414 HGWPTNRNSS
+414 
-424 IYANNNL
+424 
-431 TVSNSTFEVG
+431 
-441 NVSGN
+441 N
-446 GNDPT
+446 GVFVKGGAT
-451 VTYHRNSI
+451 VT
-459 YITGNNTLKVE
+459 TVDDDFT
-470 NIGFRERKYR
+470 IG
-480 NDTGQEKTDWRG
+480 
-492 SQSGTKF
+492 
-499 IVDGK
+499 
-504 QNNGILAVSGAN
+504 
-516 VETNSTTTFYLPS
+516 
-529 TSAGRASDASGN
+529 
-541 PFSNYGN
+541 
-548 NGINMGSQAGKATVN
+548 
-563 NTTFNVAGSGNG
+563 GSG
-575 IFINSG
+575 S
-581 NIQNS
+581 
-586 VHSSTFIVDS
+586 
-596 GNGININSGTVTDV
+596 NGINIESGGTVTTV
-610 DGTSSFTVGSGN
+610 QSSSFGVTGNSSN
-622 GIYAANGT
+622 GIYAQSGSTLGDITSTSFSVT
-630 GLDNVTATFSIT
+630 GD
-642 GTNSNG
+642 NSNG
-648 ILKNTANNT
+648 ANLQNGLTTGFSNITAT
-657 KVIGSTFTVGGT
+657 VSGS

-674 TYNGGSTAEIITG
+674 TLNTQKTHSFTGANTFTVSGGNASSGIYLYDNKGFTMNATGNSANSSFYVSNNSIGVGINVNDSVTEPKTITFSTASTPGNTHYRTYMKLTGNGNSGSNLNTEGSIGFNIQNGRMTNVASDTNKKVEIKG
-687 STFNVNG
+687 MLDVD
-694 GTNATNGTTAG
+694 
-705 INMINTTKI
+705 
-714 TVNPNTDFNVNGSAI
+714 VV
-729 GIEVHN
+729 
-735 NGLQDKKIIF
+735 
-745 TGTPTTGWTNMT
+745 
-757 LSGNNNVGVNI
+757 GNNNELYKNNSYVSELKISNGSGLSSTGTADPNAMIGSYNNGYGLIDVDGERNI
-768 VDGAM
+768 VFSNLGYVKNGVVDLNAITIDGNNNA
-773 NSGNTKHKVNLAGS
+773 VAYFAGS
-787 NDEYGLDM
+787 NVNFRNAGTGNEGKIGYFGTSDNDVIKLQGSIGGNS
-795 TIVSNNNVGYY
+795 TSNANVGVY
-806 NRGFA
+806 
-811 EELIIK
+811 
-817 SGKDPINTNSSS
+817 
-829 KYGRIKIGDSTYTP
+829 
-843 AKGYD
+843 
-848 DNVIFANAAYVKSGT
+848 
-863 VDFKQIEIDGNR
+863 
-875 NTIAYFAPGNGDYFA
+875 
-890 HSTHNPTNNAGVGFF
+890 
-905 KGDLAVQGI
+905 AV
-914 IGRNDLDGK
+914 
-923 LNNEDS
+923 
-929 DQNIGI
+929 
-935 YVASG
+935 SG
-940 QRKDLNTHAAIG
+940 QRKGLETYSAIG
-952 EGATNTGGVDVGNLN
+952 DNTSATTNKLSNLN
-967 VTNLNI
+967 VSDLNI
-973 GVGPNAKNTT
+973 GFSKNSTNGT
-983 LVYAINGSKVDVA
+983 LVYSAKGTVVEVK
-996 NNTSTTNGAL
+996 NNSNDYNRDKNTNTVK
-1006 IANTISDGEST
+1006 TISDGIVLDNKS
-1017 NSGMTLNTWGYD
+1017 SGVTTYKWGYTTD
-1029 VPYNHTSYRT
+1029 YDLRSTGT
-1039 VIAYSDGVWKNSLH
+1039 TIAYSKGVWDWSGLMYNSTNTALT
-1053 NFGNNFNADFEG
+1053 NS
-1065 EPTEIIIKSPVD
+1065 PSEIIIGSAVD
-1077 MVSREGT
+1077 MASKSGI
-1084 AYRAENGGKVTVGS
+1084 AYRAEAGGKVTVGS
-1098 STAKLATRAGG
+1098 SILKSGIDTINTRAGG
-1109 ESSIIAYADG
+1109 TNSVIAYADG
-1119 TNSAQNINKAETY
+1119 NNVTNVKHENSGNYASKKGNIHMDSSLIEI
-1132 KTMQNYTQKMEGSAI
+1132 Q
-1147 VINGDIIAADNDI
+1147 GDIVAADDGV
-1160 FDNGG
+1160 FSSKVSGSTAADKLQ
-1165 TNANRNATYN
+1165 AYN
-1175 NIGAYAINGGD
+1175 NIAAYAVNGGD
-1186 VVIKNS
+1186 ILIKTVNNAPIDA
-1192 STSKKNTSSTRG
+1192 K
-1204 GFTLESDD
+1204 EADD
-1212 DKAVTDAG
+1212 TKAAATNG

-1230 KGAGSNV
+1230 SGSGSNV
-1237 VFDSST
+1237 IYD
-1243 SAAAT
+1243 ADGKGAT
-1248 IVTGDKGALY
+1248 IISGTKGALY
-1258 AEDNGYIEFAGNIVH
+1258 AEDNGYIEFKGNIVN
-1273 QNNAPNGVTTGGSA
+1273 QNNDVSTVITDTTNATVKVSPNRSGTGQNLIGSDHNNVAPFFVKRSSFNDEAAITFNDTTNIDMYNGVLLVGNEYYHNNALSRDYNRGFSDYYK
-1287 EGAGITLTAE
+1287 GAGIPATQDE
-1297 SRQGRNLTIPND
+1297 Q
-1309 HNGVPIFYVKR
+1309 
-1320 TNDYLT
+1320 
-1326 DKAGIVFNNTT
+1326 T
-1337 KIDMYDGVFLTGD
+1337 KYK
-1350 QYYHRNTVNRA
+1350 N
-1361 VGSENDWNL
+1361 
-1370 GYSDYFKDA
+1370 
-1379 DRTTT
+1379 
-1384 TEQNKW
+1384 
-1390 DAAKYRGMSNVTL
+1390 AKYRGMENVNVKILSNDV
-1403 NLVSSGGN
+1403 
-1411 LNLGLINQSEKQ
+1411 NLGLVNQYGEE
-1423 LEWDSHQDTTSG
+1423 LNWDSDRNKTSS
-1435 QYLKTIGTYAGGA
+1435 GTNFLQGIADYAKLNKIENFG
-1448 TINNNATSNTN
+1448 TN
-1459 STSKATKF
+1459 SKRTNNEYSFST
-1467 ASSLINDELKIS
+1467 SLINGKLKV
-1479 TNVELEDYSVS
+1479 TADVDLEDHLVTGSDS
-1490 NSRSGAKSSVT
+1490 TITGATNKN
-1501 TAPADTAVDPF
+1501 ANDPF
-1512 NNIKMES
+1512 NDIAMES
-1519 TLVTIDSGKKVYG
+1519 ELVTFDNVNVAGDVKYLAGKK
-1532 DLYFKAGQ
+1532 Q

-1550 WDTEKVKKGQQSS
+1550 WNDDDLKNRRESTASLVKTEAK
-1563 MTIADWRKTNNEES
+1563 DS
-1577 GYVNSGTVS
+1577 GYILKKAKLN
-1586 VWGGVDSS
+1586 VWGGSANPGDS
-1594 GNPDPITGMNV
+1594 ITGVNV
-1605 VYGTIYNK
+1605 AYGTIDNQK
-1613 DSGKVYLDHGAAIVG
+1613 DSKIYVDHGNGIVG
-1628 TDDSILKNEGKVV
+1628 TDGSILKNEGKIY
-1641 VTGKYNPIAQDTDS
+1641 VTGKYDPATQAGYT
-1655 GTSVASSAKVRN
+1655 
-1667 GLTAETKPSG
+1667 GLTATPRTGATVETQVDSTKG
-1677 ENYGIIG
+1677 ENYGIVG
-1684 ISTNNARE
+1684 ISTQNVRE
-1692 NASYGGYR
+1692 HQNYGGNR
-1700 YGNNKV
+1700 YGENKV
-1706 TISNI
+1706 EIENKDGS
-1711 GKGTIEVDGDL
+1711 IEVDGKL
-1722 AVGIFAKNVNQNGGS
+1722 AVGIYGENINQSGTTFTDQYAKKS
-1737 GYVDVSGHT
+1737 
-1746 VANVNEKAEKD
+1746 
-1757 NISITYDNQNSTSPD
+1757 NINIAYDNQNSTSPD

-1870 VTDDSNISSHVDR
+1870 VTDDSNISSHADR

-1908 STDSNNAYGGTN
+1908 STDSNNTYGGTN

-1985 IKEDT
+1985 IKEDK

-2227 GGQVKSHVPTNPAIP
+2227 GGQVKSHVPTNPAVP

-2268 VTMNGDYNTAYRT
+2268 ITMNGDYNTAYRT

-2470 IVDVNGNPVKILS
+2470 IVDANGNPVKILS

-2489 TSSQATTAGQN
+2489 DSSQATTAGQN

-2781 EKVFDSQVSGVMSS
+2781 EKIFDSQVSGVMSS

>member
-32 FILSGILTLASVSFS
+32 FILSGILSLASISFS

-136 RTNDLTKYVYDP
+136 RTNDLTKYVYDS

-158 HIKRNKEPDVLVIN
+158 HIKRNKEPDALVIN

-177 KSYTPPTATRMDA
+177 KSYTPPTATRMDTLV
-190 MTMIDGPQFNPNING
+190 MPNSPTFTPAAEVPIRVTTYTPPTN
-205 INSSYYNYGFSTNPS
+205 NPS
-220 RGYTPRGV
+220 ATR
-228 GLTDLSAAN
+228 
-237 NAVVLNNSYFENTA
+237 
-251 STQEGTWTTGGT
+251 
-263 GRGSFYNNGYN
+263 
-274 NADNNTVG
+274 
-282 DVYDAVNGSYH
+282 
-293 SAGQSTSA
+293 
-301 RPNAPTVTNIT
+301 
-312 SISGDF
+312 
-318 HNGSTLRYEEIKYA
+318 
-332 DGTQHSNRPKEWL
+332 
-345 AENHWSQTNPDGN
+345 
-358 NFSTGYWSDSNVWYG
+358 
-373 YVSVN
+373 SVN
-378 GQYYLPNGTNVAE
+378 GVNV
-391 GIHGRDLTFEGGS
+391 
-404 SSSSTNNFTV
+404 NNKYVRTQ
-414 HGWPTNRNSS
+414 
-424 IYANNNL
+424 
-431 TVSNSTFEVG
+431 
-441 NVSGN
+441 SGN
-446 GNDPT
+446 NHDATIQTANGIVRYADRDNYNASVGTTTLPHSPYT
-451 VTYHRNSI
+451 E
-459 YITGNNTLKVE
+459 ITGTFSNG
-470 NIGFRERKYR
+470 I
-480 NDTGQEKTDWRG
+480 
-492 SQSGTKF
+492 SQSGYSTWLNATTNGQNSRGSNYYNIGRTGITDYMTPDWFYASYWNTTLGSGSTASNISGMDAHYSDWDSGHGNVIGAYVTAWNNEYSSWLTSHPGGSISDAQNYANSRVYLSQRTQSGSVILTTPSGNTTYNDVYRGDVVRTASVLVQNSSVNVKNSIF
-499 IVDGK
+499 DVRDDNGSWNSGLEIDLNDGGSTTVTGETFNVK
-504 QNNGILAVSGAN
+504 GNSIGLAIDADNGSKDTAINFVNNPVFYLSSNNNIGINIQNGQDSATGKVELTGNHDIHVGHQYSGAN
-516 VETNSTTTFYLPS
+516 
-529 TSAGRASDASGN
+529 
-541 PFSNYGN
+541 
-548 NGINMGSQAGKATVN
+548 
-563 NTTFNVAGSGNG
+563 NVAYNVTNHVKELNITNGSNPIPGGGLN
-575 IFINSG
+575 
-581 NIQNS
+581 
-586 VHSSTFIVDS
+586 
-596 GNGININSGTVTDV
+596 
-610 DGTSSFTVGSGN
+610 
-622 GIYAANGT
+622 NGT
-630 GLDNVTATFSIT
+630 GLIHLEGPNSIAFS
-642 GTNSNG
+642 
-648 ILKNTANNT
+648 
-657 KVIGSTFTVGGT
+657 
-669 GSTGI
+669 
-674 TYNGGSTAEIITG
+674 
-687 STFNVNG
+687 
-694 GTNATNGTTAG
+694 
-705 INMINTTKI
+705 
-714 TVNPNTDFNVNGSAI
+714 DR
-729 GIEVHN
+729 
-735 NGLQDKKIIF
+735 
-745 TGTPTTGWTNMT
+745 
-757 LSGNNNVGVNI
+757 
-768 VDGAM
+768 
-773 NSGNTKHKVNLAGS
+773 
-787 NDEYGLDM
+787 
-795 TIVSNNNVGYY
+795 GYV
-806 NRGFA
+806 
-811 EELIIK
+811 E
-817 SGKDPINTNSSS
+817 
-829 KYGRIKIGDSTYTP
+829 
-843 AKGYD
+843 
-848 DNVIFANAAYVKSGT
+848 SGT
-863 VDFKQIEIDGNR
+863 VDLKNVHSSNDNNIF
-875 NTIAYFAPGNGDYFA
+875 AYFDNYSATTTNSGA
-890 HSTHNPTNNAGVGFF
+890 HETTVKGTNSAIGWFDGTL
-905 KGDLAVQGI
+905 KLQGI
-914 IGRNDLDGK
+914 IGAYRGTVGTGGGPASVS
-923 LNNEDS
+923 NN
-929 DQNIGI
+929 IAVYG
-935 YVASG
+935 VSG
-940 QRKDLNTHAAIG
+940 QRNDIARTYITNAANPSSPKALTVEDLHVAFGSRSVNGTMIFADKGTMI
-952 EGATNTGGVDVGNLN
+952 DVS
-967 VTNLNI
+967 
-973 GVGPNAKNTT
+973 GPNGTG
-983 LVYAINGSKVDVA
+983 AIVDSA
-996 NNTSTTNGAL
+996 YEDMA
-1006 IANTISDGEST
+1006 
-1017 NSGMTLNTWGYD
+1017 SGNINWGYNN
-1029 VPYNHTSYRT
+1029 PESSSSLRT
-1039 VIAYSDGVWKNSLH
+1039 TIAYATGVFSPNEHGLATT
-1053 NFGNNFNADFEG
+1053 ADPG
-1065 EPTEIIIKSPVD
+1065 SSSTGASSIKITSPVD
-1077 MVSREGT
+1077 MISREGT
-1084 AYRAENGGKVTVGS
+1084 AYNATKGGKIEVTGN
-1098 STAKLATRAGG
+1098 TRAGG
-1109 ESSIIAYADG
+1109 YQSIIAYSVGTVGDLHNTDHFYTTRADV
-1119 TNSAQNINKAETY
+1119 NSQITI
-1132 KTMQNYTQKMEGSAI
+1132 T
-1147 VINGDIIAADNDI
+1147 GDILAADNNILGKANSSGGNVGTPDAAKVSN
-1160 FDNGG
+1160 NGLNHR
-1165 TNANRNATYN
+1165 TDTYE
-1175 NIGAYAINGGD
+1175 NIGAFAKGKGTIT
-1186 VVIKNS
+1186 IKTAAKATNLVEDSNS
-1192 STSKKNTSSTRG
+1192 T
-1204 GFTLESDD
+1204 
-1212 DKAVTDAG
+1212 AAQG
-1220 SLIYGLGAYA
+1220 SLIYGLAAYA
-1230 KGAGSNV
+1230 EGEGSKVTYDKTGGGVTV
-1237 VFDSST
+1237 VSG
-1243 SAAAT
+1243 
-1248 IVTGDKGALY
+1248 TGGALY
-1258 AEDNGYIEFAGNIVH
+1258 ATNNGQIEFNGDIVN
-1273 QNNAPNGVTTGGSA
+1273 QDNNLNTVTTITSKA
-1287 EGAGITLTAE
+1287 TTVAAGTRA
-1297 SRQGRNLTIPND
+1297 GRNANRLNHYDSGND
-1309 HNGVPIFYVKR
+1309 HEKVTPFYVNR
-1320 TNDYLT
+1320 IGN
-1326 DKAGIVFNNTT
+1326 DKASILFNNPTG
-1337 KIDMYDGVFLTGD
+1337 IDMYDGILLTGNK
-1350 QYYHRNTVNRA
+1350 YGEA
-1361 VGSENDWNL
+1361 VT
-1370 GYSDYFKDA
+1370 DYLASAA
-1379 DRTTT
+1379 DVSTFTST
-1384 TEQNKW
+1384 DDKKKFY
-1390 DAAKYRGMSNVTL
+1390 AAKYRGMENVTVDIL
-1403 NLVSSGGN
+1403 SDRVDVGV
-1411 LNLGLINQSEKQ
+1411 INQAANKIK
-1423 LEWDSHQDTTSG
+1423 WDNMQNQTGSSFLNG
-1435 QYLKTIGTYAGGA
+1435 IAKYAGITA
-1448 TINNNATSNTN
+1448 DNLKNSQNNNFK
-1459 STSKATKF
+1459 STF
-1467 ASSLINDELKIS
+1467 INGDFEIDH
-1479 TNVELEDYSVS
+1479 NVNLEDVEKTV
-1490 NSRSGAKSSVT
+1490 NRTPV
-1501 TAPADTAVDPF
+1501 PAGTKNDPF
-1512 NNIKMES
+1512 TGIKMES
-1519 TLVTIDSGKKVYG
+1519 ELVTINNSRTIKG
-1532 DLYFKAGQ
+1532 DVKYKAGQ
-1540 GLNMANSLYR
+1540 GLSMANSLYR
-1550 WDTEKVKKGQQSS
+1550 WTDPVSS
-1563 MTIADWRKTNNEES
+1563 TGWRKSLNTES
-1577 GYVNSGTVS
+1577 GYKNSGTIN
-1586 VWGGVDSS
+1586 VWGGTAA
-1594 GNPDPITGMNV
+1594 GNGSNPAEERITGINV
-1605 VYGTIYNK
+1605 AYGTIKNEAQ
-1613 DSGKVYLDHGAAIVG
+1613 GTIEVDHGYGIVG
-1628 TDDSILKNEGKVV
+1628 TDDSILSNEGSIT
-1641 VTGKYNPIAQDTDS
+1641 VTGKYTAGGGTLSQLRTDN
-1655 GTSVASSAKVRN
+1655 RY
-1667 GLTAETKPSG
+1667 TAETSATG
-1677 ENYGIIG
+1677 ENYGIMG
-1684 ISTNNARE
+1684 LSTNNV
-1692 NASYGGYR
+1692 G
-1700 YGNNKV
+1700 YGNNKI
-1706 TISNI
+1706 TIED
-1711 GKGTIEVDGDL
+1711 KGTVGTITVDGDL
-1722 AVGIFAKNVNQNGGS
+1722 AVGIYAKNVNNANRS
-1737 GYVDVSGHT
+1737 DVTILYDNKQATAPDSIKL
-1746 VANVNEKAEKD
+1746 NVNTNDKSDK
-1757 NISITYDNQNSTSPD
+1757 S
-1772 AIKVNYGAGTAS
+1772 
-1784 GTQTVKENKALR
+1784 
-1796 GVGIALVEHDKDRT
+1796 VGIVIDST
-1810 AANRGGIIT
+1810 ANSGSNAGGILT
-1819 LNTQNKGIANT
+1819 LNTQNT
-1830 ADILTFENGIGIY
+1830 ATTSDIVTTYNGIGIY
-1843 GESADIRFKG
+1843 AKASNIKFHP
-1853 DSTGLTVD
+1853 DSTGVTIE
-1861 TGSDGAGVW
+1861 TKNDGVGIW
-1870 VTDDSNISSHVDR
+1870 TTDDSSIGEPIDR
-1883 IAGAKTLNYNYK
+1883 LGATPKVLNYVYK
-1895 GYDNKKGFAMVFG
+1895 GDNNKNAFG
-1908 STDSNNAYGGTN
+1908 MNFTSTDTTKGTS
-1920 ATNYMDIKFNNNGD
+1920 AVNYLDVKFNNNND
-1934 TGVTLA
+1934 AGVTLA
-1940 IEKSKTAPGAAA
+1940 AEKAA
-1952 PVITAGTGTYKGIA
+1952 VTAGTPSVAGTYKGIA

-1985 IKEDT
+1985 IKEDK

-2091 TINRNSYGVYSGDGT
+2091 TINRNSYGIYSGDGT

-2367 TEADGYVINRGNIV
+2367 TEADGYVINKGNIV

-2470 IVDVNGNPVKILS
+2470 IVDANGNPVKILS

-2489 TSSQATTAGQN
+2489 DSSQATTAGQN

-2509 YGGKENSIAEYTSGN
+2509 YGGKESSIAEYTSGN

-2713 AFDDDTSLVNF
+2713 AYDDDTSLVNF

-2781 EKVFDSQVSGVMSS
+2781 EKIFDSQVSGVMSS

-2907 NRRFWVVDKQY
+2907 NRRFWVVDKSY

>member
-32 FILSGILTLASVSFS
+32 FILSGILSLASISFS

-108 QFGFGYTYNSWGTSF
+108 QFGFGYTYNFWGTSF

-158 HIKRNKEPDVLVIN
+158 HIKRNKEPDALVIN

-205 INSSYYNYGFSTNPS
+205 INSSYYNYGFSANPS
-220 RGYTPRGV
+220 RGYTPRGIE
-228 GLTDLSAAN
+228 LTDLDAAN
-237 NAVVLNNSYFENTA
+237 NTSGNINYYNTGTSNS
-251 STQEGTWTTGGT
+251 GTFIT
-263 GRGSFYNNGYN
+263 N
-274 NADNNTVG
+274 NATIYNTYG
-282 DVYDAVNGSYH
+282 STATNDTSYH
-293 SAGQSTSA
+293 PRELPVTATSGNHNNISKISGYFHSGGSDFHYDGPYTSA
-301 RPNAPTVTNIT
+301 SSVTT
-312 SISGDF
+312 SRYASYSDTYYKDVTINNDPIESYNPGYRE
-318 HNGSTLRYEEIKYA
+318 NGE
-332 DGTQHSNRPKEWL
+332 
-345 AENHWSQTNPDGN
+345 
-358 NFSTGYWSDSNVWYG
+358 
-373 YVSVN
+373 
-378 GQYYLPNGTNVAE
+378 
-391 GIHGRDLTFEGGS
+391 HGRDLTYTRGTADVTTTPTGS
-404 SSSSTNNFTV
+404 TYSNIVQNSTTL
-414 HGWPTNRNSS
+414 PTNPRSS
-424 IYANNNL
+424 IILANSNL
-431 TVSNSTFEVG
+431 QVSDSYIYVY
-441 NVSGN
+441 
-446 GNDPT
+446 ND
-451 VTYHRNSI
+451 RN
-459 YITGNNTLKVE
+459 LH
-470 NIGFRERKYR
+470 YR
-480 NDTGQEKTDWRG
+480 NGINVVAGNLDISNTSVGTNVYNLDSSLPSHVVDKRE
-492 SQSGTKF
+492 GTKF
-499 IVDGK
+499 IVKPNYSSAILVSGTGGNVNISSGGLRTIFTIDG
-504 QNNGILAVSGAN
+504 NWSNGILMTSNGKTVTAK
-516 VETNSTTTFYLPS
+516 NSTFNVNGGSSTGILMANNAGNADVTATFNVG
-529 TSAGRASDASGN
+529 TANNSAHGLLIESGSGN
-541 PFSNYGN
+541 NTVRSGSIFNVTNG
-548 NGINMGSQAGKATVN
+548 NGISLLKGTATVDGSR
-563 NTTFNVAGSGNG
+563 FNVAG
-575 IFINSG
+575 
-581 NIQNS
+581 
-586 VHSSTFIVDS
+586 
-596 GNGININSGTVTDV
+596 
-610 DGTSSFTVGSGN
+610 GN
-622 GIYAANGT
+622 GIYVSGNNSTLTSVSGSHFTMT
-630 GLDNVTATFSIT
+630 GVNT
-642 GTNSNG
+642 NG
-648 ILKNTANNT
+648 ILKNTNT
-657 KVIGSTFTVGGT
+657 DTTVTGSTFDVNGA

-674 TYNGGSTAEIITG
+674 TYNGGSTTEVIEG

-694 GTNATNGTTAG
+694 ANNNTAG
-705 INMINTTKI
+705 INMIDTAEI
-714 TVNPNTDFNVNGSAI
+714 TVKPKTNFYVNGSAI
-729 GIEVHN
+729 GIEVKN
-735 NGLQDKKIIF
+735 NGKQAKTIKFSGNYPPLSNQHE
-745 TGTPTTGWTNMT
+745 TSMT
-757 LSGNNNVGVNI
+757 LSNGSNVAVNI
-768 VDGAM
+768 KGGDMNPDAPVSGGGATQDTKKSVILKA
-773 NSGNTKHKVNLAGS
+773 NSATDN
-787 NDEYGLDM
+787 GLD
-795 TIVSNNNVGYY
+795 IYFHSSDNVGYY
-806 NRGFA
+806 NAGYA
-811 EELIIK
+811 SNLEIQ
-817 SGKDPINTNSSS
+817 SGQNDKIMNTNSA
-829 KYGRIKIGDSTYTP
+829 GGFGVVKIGNTNS
-843 AKGYD
+843 GYD
-848 DNVIFANAAYVKSGT
+848 NNEIFANQGYVKKGN
-863 VDFKQIEIDGNR
+863 IELTHIELDGNN
-875 NTIAYFAPGNGDYFA
+875 NTIAYFAKRTGPDFFTG
-890 HSTHNPTNNAGVGFF
+890 STTNNNGNVGFF
-905 KGDLAVQGI
+905 GTTVGTSNITLQGI
-914 IGRNDLDGK
+914 IGHEHSSDG
-923 LNNEDS
+923 
-929 DQNIGI
+929 NIAV
-935 YVASG
+935 YAESG
-940 QRKDLNTHAAIG
+940 QRDGMNTWSFIGDNTNSARNINLTDLKITDLNVG
-952 EGATNTGGVDVGNLN
+952 TNK
-967 VTNLNI
+967 
-973 GVGPNAKNTT
+973 NAKNTT
-983 LVYAINGSKVDVA
+983 LVFSKNGTVVEVA
-996 NNTSTTNGAL
+996 NNTTAARGAL
-1006 IANTISDGEST
+1006 LPNTISDGTYNNGTGNKWGYAVPFDSRST
-1017 NSGMTLNTWGYD
+1017 NTTIAYATGIFDNNIHKFTVND
-1029 VPYNHTSYRT
+1029 HTSF
-1039 VIAYSDGVWKNSLH
+1039 DGKPS
-1053 NFGNNFNADFEG
+1053 
-1065 EPTEIIIKSPVD
+1065 EIKIISPVD
-1077 MVSREGT
+1077 MASLEGT
-1084 AYRAENGGKVTVGS
+1084 AYRAKDGGKVTVDKNG
-1098 STAKLATRAGG
+1098 AAVATRAGG
-1109 ESSIIAYADG
+1109 YKSIIAYAEDSLSRRQASNDTTYPTTKKTLVRAEG
-1119 TNSAQNINKAETY
+1119 SVVYINGNITAADESLFSTTSDTKSGRASADFENAYQNIA
-1132 KTMQNYTQKMEGSAI
+1132 
-1147 VINGDIIAADNDI
+1147 
-1160 FDNGG
+1160 
-1165 TNANRNATYN
+1165 
-1175 NIGAYAINGGD
+1175 AYAVDGGD
-1186 VVIKNS
+1186 VVIKGS
-1192 STSKKNTSSTRG
+1192 QKATKLVEEDDTQAST
-1204 GFTLESDD
+1204 
-1212 DKAVTDAG
+1212 G
-1220 SLIYGLGAYA
+1220 SLIYGLAAYA
-1230 KGAGSNV
+1230 SGNSQNIANVPNGDSNILY
-1237 VFDSST
+1237 DST
-1243 SAAAT
+1243 ANVT
-1248 IVTGDKGALY
+1248 VVTGDKGALY
-1258 AEDNGYIEFAGNIVH
+1258 ATHDGYIEFNGDIVH
-1273 QNNAPNGVTTGGSA
+1273 QNNVGVGVTAAVNGTGATIRTLSA
-1287 EGAGITLTAE
+1287 TGETRG
-1297 SRQGRNLTIPND
+1297 GRGNIRDSSGNLVND
-1309 HNGVPIFYVKR
+1309 HDGIPVFYVNR
-1320 TNDYLT
+1320 TT
-1326 DKAGIVFNNTT
+1326 ASDKAGITFNNTT
-1337 KIDMYDGVFLTGD
+1337 TIDMYDGIFLKGNE
-1350 QYYHRNTVNRA
+1350 YYHRAEGDYNGA
-1361 VGSENDWNL
+1361 F
-1370 GYSDYFKDA
+1370 SDYYKEMLESTD
-1379 DRTTT
+1379 TS
-1384 TEQNKW
+1384 KW
-1390 DAAKYRGMSNVTL
+1390 NAAKYRGMGQVTL
-1403 NLVSSGGN
+1403 NLVKGGDDSK
-1411 LNLGLINQSEKQ
+1411 LDLGLVNQSSEQ
-1423 LEWDSHQDTTSG
+1423 LIWDTDQDKTTTTG
-1435 QYLKTIGTYAGGA
+1435 YLSTIAKYAGEMAGI
-1448 TINNNATSNTN
+1448 TNDGTSNKS
-1459 STSKATKF
+1459 STSTATKF
-1467 ASSLINDELKIS
+1467 TSSLINDELKIDGVK
-1479 TNVELEDYSVS
+1479 VELENFGVS
-1490 NSRSGAKSSVT
+1490 NGQSGATSELA
-1501 TAPADTAVDPF
+1501 TATSPAATAVDPF

-1519 TLVTIDSGKKVYG
+1519 TLVTIDSASQVYG

-1550 WDTEKVKKGQQSS
+1550 WDTEAIKQGHLS
-1563 MTIADWRKTNNEES
+1563 TATRRKTNNDES
-1577 GYVNSGTVS
+1577 GYINEGIVS
-1586 VWGGVDSS
+1586 VWGGVDYKGKAS
-1594 GNPDPITGMNV
+1594 PITGMNV
-1605 VYGTIYNK
+1605 VYGTIHNK
-1613 DSGKVYLDHGAAIVG
+1613 DTGKVYVDHGAAIVG

-1641 VTGKYNPIAQDTDS
+1641 VTGKYDPDGQNNTIAN
-1655 GTSVASSAKVRN
+1655 TSLNKAAKVRN

-1692 NASYGGYR
+1692 NANYGGYR

-1711 GKGTIEVDGDL
+1711 GNSTKGTIEVDGDL

-1737 GYVDVSGHT
+1737 GYVDVNGNA
-1746 VANVNEKAEKD
+1746 VPNVNAKAEKD
-1757 NISITYDNQNSTSPD
+1757 NINITYDNQNSTSPD

-1870 VTDDSNISSHVDR
+1870 VTDDSNISSHADR
-1883 IAGAKTLNYNYK
+1883 IAGAKTLNYSYK

-1952 PVITAGTGTYKGIA
+1952 PVNTAGTYKGIA

-1985 IKEDT
+1985 IKEDK

-2268 VTMNGDYNTAYRT
+2268 ITMNGDYNTAYRT
-2281 AGSIDNYG
+2281 AGSIDNHG
-2289 TIDLRSQWD
+2289 IIDLRSQWD

-2470 IVDVNGNPVKILS
+2470 IVDANGNPVKILS

-2489 TSSQATTAGQN
+2489 DSSQATTAGQN

-2509 YGGKENSIAEYTSGN
+2509 YGGKESSIAEYTSGN

-2918 DAESH
+2918 DAEAH

>member
-1 MTNNLAKI
+1 
-9 AKDLRAFA
+9 
-17 KRCKDVHYSDSLLIS
+17 
-32 FILSGILTLASVSFS
+32 
-47 DTFDNLSDSQKE
+47 
-59 AAMDSINEMRQQIN
+59 
-73 YARKDNDK
+73 
-81 LIKGSSLELVKL
+81 
-93 MEQGD
+93 
-98 QVVKSPWGSQ
+98 
-108 QFGFGYTYNSWGTSF
+108 
-123 KGRGGKQNDIKYR
+123 
-136 RTNDLTKYVYDP
+136 
-148 NLHEYGATNL
+148 
-158 HIKRNKEPDVLVIN
+158 
-172 PANVH
+172 
-177 KSYTPPTATRMDA
+177 
-190 MTMIDGPQFNPNING
+190 
-205 INSSYYNYGFSTNPS
+205 
-220 RGYTPRGV
+220 
-228 GLTDLSAAN
+228 
-237 NAVVLNNSYFENTA
+237 
-251 STQEGTWTTGGT
+251 
-263 GRGSFYNNGYN
+263 
-274 NADNNTVG
+274 
-282 DVYDAVNGSYH
+282 
-293 SAGQSTSA
+293 
-301 RPNAPTVTNIT
+301 
-312 SISGDF
+312 
-318 HNGSTLRYEEIKYA
+318 
-332 DGTQHSNRPKEWL
+332 
-345 AENHWSQTNPDGN
+345 
-358 NFSTGYWSDSNVWYG
+358 
-373 YVSVN
+373 
-378 GQYYLPNGTNVAE
+378 
-391 GIHGRDLTFEGGS
+391 
-404 SSSSTNNFTV
+404 
-414 HGWPTNRNSS
+414 
-424 IYANNNL
+424 
-431 TVSNSTFEVG
+431 
-441 NVSGN
+441 
-446 GNDPT
+446 
-451 VTYHRNSI
+451 
-459 YITGNNTLKVE
+459 
-470 NIGFRERKYR
+470 
-480 NDTGQEKTDWRG
+480 
-492 SQSGTKF
+492 
-499 IVDGK
+499 
-504 QNNGILAVSGAN
+504 
-516 VETNSTTTFYLPS
+516 
-529 TSAGRASDASGN
+529 
-541 PFSNYGN
+541 
-548 NGINMGSQAGKATVN
+548 
-563 NTTFNVAGSGNG
+563 
-575 IFINSG
+575 
-581 NIQNS
+581 
-586 VHSSTFIVDS
+586 
-596 GNGININSGTVTDV
+596 
-610 DGTSSFTVGSGN
+610 
-622 GIYAANGT
+622 
-630 GLDNVTATFSIT
+630 
-642 GTNSNG
+642 
-648 ILKNTANNT
+648 
-657 KVIGSTFTVGGT
+657 
-669 GSTGI
+669 
-674 TYNGGSTAEIITG
+674 
-687 STFNVNG
+687 
-694 GTNATNGTTAG
+694 
-705 INMINTTKI
+705 
-714 TVNPNTDFNVNGSAI
+714 
-729 GIEVHN
+729 
-735 NGLQDKKIIF
+735 
-745 TGTPTTGWTNMT
+745 
-757 LSGNNNVGVNI
+757 
-768 VDGAM
+768 
-773 NSGNTKHKVNLAGS
+773 
-787 NDEYGLDM
+787 
-795 TIVSNNNVGYY
+795 
-806 NRGFA
+806 
-811 EELIIK
+811 
-817 SGKDPINTNSSS
+817 
-829 KYGRIKIGDSTYTP
+829 
-843 AKGYD
+843 
-848 DNVIFANAAYVKSGT
+848 
-863 VDFKQIEIDGNR
+863 
-875 NTIAYFAPGNGDYFA
+875 
-890 HSTHNPTNNAGVGFF
+890 
-905 KGDLAVQGI
+905 
-914 IGRNDLDGK
+914 
-923 LNNEDS
+923 
-929 DQNIGI
+929 
-935 YVASG
+935 
-940 QRKDLNTHAAIG
+940 
-952 EGATNTGGVDVGNLN
+952 
-967 VTNLNI
+967 
-973 GVGPNAKNTT
+973 
-983 LVYAINGSKVDVA
+983 
-996 NNTSTTNGAL
+996 
-1006 IANTISDGEST
+1006 
-1017 NSGMTLNTWGYD
+1017 
-1029 VPYNHTSYRT
+1029 
-1039 VIAYSDGVWKNSLH
+1039 
-1053 NFGNNFNADFEG
+1053 
-1065 EPTEIIIKSPVD
+1065 
-1077 MVSREGT
+1077 
-1084 AYRAENGGKVTVGS
+1084 
-1098 STAKLATRAGG
+1098 
-1109 ESSIIAYADG
+1109 
-1119 TNSAQNINKAETY
+1119 
-1132 KTMQNYTQKMEGSAI
+1132 
-1147 VINGDIIAADNDI
+1147 
-1160 FDNGG
+1160 
-1165 TNANRNATYN
+1165 
-1175 NIGAYAINGGD
+1175 
-1186 VVIKNS
+1186 
-1192 STSKKNTSSTRG
+1192 
-1204 GFTLESDD
+1204 
-1212 DKAVTDAG
+1212 
-1220 SLIYGLGAYA
+1220 
-1230 KGAGSNV
+1230 
-1237 VFDSST
+1237 
-1243 SAAAT
+1243 
-1248 IVTGDKGALY
+1248 
-1258 AEDNGYIEFAGNIVH
+1258 
-1273 QNNAPNGVTTGGSA
+1273 
-1287 EGAGITLTAE
+1287 
-1297 SRQGRNLTIPND
+1297 
-1309 HNGVPIFYVKR
+1309 
-1320 TNDYLT
+1320 
-1326 DKAGIVFNNTT
+1326 
-1337 KIDMYDGVFLTGD
+1337 
-1350 QYYHRNTVNRA
+1350 
-1361 VGSENDWNL
+1361 
-1370 GYSDYFKDA
+1370 
-1379 DRTTT
+1379 
-1384 TEQNKW
+1384 
-1390 DAAKYRGMSNVTL
+1390 
-1403 NLVSSGGN
+1403 
-1411 LNLGLINQSEKQ
+1411 
-1423 LEWDSHQDTTSG
+1423 
-1435 QYLKTIGTYAGGA
+1435 
-1448 TINNNATSNTN
+1448 
-1459 STSKATKF
+1459 
-1467 ASSLINDELKIS
+1467 
-1479 TNVELEDYSVS
+1479 
-1490 NSRSGAKSSVT
+1490 
-1501 TAPADTAVDPF
+1501 
-1512 NNIKMES
+1512 
-1519 TLVTIDSGKKVYG
+1519 
-1532 DLYFKAGQ
+1532 
-1540 GLNMANSLYR
+1540 
-1550 WDTEKVKKGQQSS
+1550 
-1563 MTIADWRKTNNEES
+1563 
-1577 GYVNSGTVS
+1577 
-1586 VWGGVDSS
+1586 
-1594 GNPDPITGMNV
+1594 
-1605 VYGTIYNK
+1605 
-1613 DSGKVYLDHGAAIVG
+1613 
-1628 TDDSILKNEGKVV
+1628 
-1641 VTGKYNPIAQDTDS
+1641 
-1655 GTSVASSAKVRN
+1655 
-1667 GLTAETKPSG
+1667 
-1677 ENYGIIG
+1677 
-1684 ISTNNARE
+1684 
-1692 NASYGGYR
+1692 
-1700 YGNNKV
+1700 
-1706 TISNI
+1706 
-1711 GKGTIEVDGDL
+1711 
-1722 AVGIFAKNVNQNGGS
+1722 
-1737 GYVDVSGHT
+1737 
-1746 VANVNEKAEKD
+1746 
-1757 NISITYDNQNSTSPD
+1757 
-1772 AIKVNYGAGTAS
+1772 
-1784 GTQTVKENKALR
+1784 
-1796 GVGIALVEHDKDRT
+1796 
-1810 AANRGGIIT
+1810 
-1819 LNTQNKGIANT
+1819 
-1830 ADILTFENGIGIY
+1830 
-1843 GESADIRFKG
+1843 
-1853 DSTGLTVD
+1853 
-1861 TGSDGAGVW
+1861 
-1870 VTDDSNISSHVDR
+1870 
-1883 IAGAKTLNYNYK
+1883 
-1895 GYDNKKGFAMVFG
+1895 MVFG

-2268 VTMNGDYNTAYRT
+2268 ITMNGDYNTAYRT

-2325 PDIASTN
+2325 PDTASTN

-2470 IVDVNGNPVKILS
+2470 IVDANGNPVKILS

-2489 TSSQATTAGQN
+2489 DSSQATTAGQN

-2509 YGGKENSIAEYTSGN
+2509 YGGKESSIAEYTSGN

-2781 EKVFDSQVSGVMSS
+2781 EKIFDSQVSGVMSS

-2907 NRRFWVVDKQY
+2907 NRRFWVVDKSY

>member
-17 KRCKDVHYSDSLLIS
+17 KRCKNVHYSDSLLIS
-32 FILSGILTLASVSFS
+32 FILSGILSLASISFS

-158 HIKRNKEPDVLVIN
+158 HIQRNKEPDALTIN

-177 KSYTPPTATRMDA
+177 EPYRPYTPER
-190 MTMIDGPQFNPNING
+190 
-205 INSSYYNYGFSTNPS
+205 
-220 RGYTPRGV
+220 
-228 GLTDLSAAN
+228 
-237 NAVVLNNSYFENTA
+237 LN
-251 STQEGTWTTGGT
+251 
-263 GRGSFYNNGYN
+263 
-274 NADNNTVG
+274 
-282 DVYDAVNGSYH
+282 DVNV
-293 SAGQSTSA
+293 
-301 RPNAPTVTNIT
+301 PNAPTFN
-312 SISGDF
+312 
-318 HNGSTLRYEEIKYA
+318 
-332 DGTQHSNRPKEWL
+332 
-345 AENHWSQTNPDGN
+345 
-358 NFSTGYWSDSNVWYG
+358 
-373 YVSVN
+373 
-378 GQYYLPNGTNVAE
+378 
-391 GIHGRDLTFEGGS
+391 
-404 SSSSTNNFTV
+404 
-414 HGWPTNRNSS
+414 
-424 IYANNNL
+424 
-431 TVSNSTFEVG
+431 
-441 NVSGN
+441 
-446 GNDPT
+446 PT
-451 VTYHRNSI
+451 VYSPRTIDKTLNY
-459 YITGNNTLKVE
+459 TGPTGPTAIAARTFSPQGSDKTFWNHNATFNNETTKNYRSYDGWNGDTRNTLKHTLTG
-470 NIGFRERKYR
+470 NSIGGTATSEGVMYIDNF
-480 NDTGQEKTDWRG
+480 TTTD
-492 SQSGTKF
+492 
-499 IVDGK
+499 
-504 QNNGILAVSGAN
+504 
-516 VETNSTTTFYLPS
+516 STTYNTVTGNGYWWNPTSTWKSKVQYYNLSSPS
-529 TSAGRASDASGN
+529 ASN
-541 PFSNYGN
+541 PYFTPGTIDQGIDGIYDNTYNWNYSYYPWWNSNWYNNAWSNY
-548 NGINMGSQAGKATVN
+548 KAN
-563 NTTFNVAGSGNG
+563 A
-575 IFINSG
+575 
-581 NIQNS
+581 QNYYADS
-586 VHSSTFIVDS
+586 AHHSE
-596 GNGININSGTVTDV
+596 
-610 DGTSSFTVGSGN
+610 TVGN
-622 GIYAANGT
+622 T
-630 GLDNVTATFSIT
+630 GKSYDTLYNTAT
-642 GTNSNG
+642 
-648 ILKNTANNT
+648 
-657 KVIGSTFTVGGT
+657 
-669 GSTGI
+669 
-674 TYNGGSTAEIITG
+674 
-687 STFNVNG
+687 
-694 GTNATNGTTAG
+694 
-705 INMINTTKI
+705 
-714 TVNPNTDFNVNGSAI
+714 
-729 GIEVHN
+729 
-735 NGLQDKKIIF
+735 QD
-745 TGTPTTGWTNMT
+745 
-757 LSGNNNVGVNI
+757 L
-768 VDGAM
+768 
-773 NSGNTKHKVNLAGS
+773 
-787 NDEYGLDM
+787 
-795 TIVSNNNVGYY
+795 
-806 NRGFA
+806 
-811 EELIIK
+811 
-817 SGKDPINTNSSS
+817 
-829 KYGRIKIGDSTYTP
+829 
-843 AKGYD
+843 
-848 DNVIFANAAYVKSGT
+848 
-863 VDFKQIEIDGNR
+863 
-875 NTIAYFAPGNGDYFA
+875 
-890 HSTHNPTNNAGVGFF
+890 
-905 KGDLAVQGI
+905 
-914 IGRNDLDGK
+914 
-923 LNNEDS
+923 
-929 DQNIGI
+929 
-935 YVASG
+935 
-940 QRKDLNTHAAIG
+940 
-952 EGATNTGGVDVGNLN
+952 
-967 VTNLNI
+967 
-973 GVGPNAKNTT
+973 
-983 LVYAINGSKVDVA
+983 
-996 NNTSTTNGAL
+996 
-1006 IANTISDGEST
+1006 
-1017 NSGMTLNTWGYD
+1017 
-1029 VPYNHTSYRT
+1029 
-1039 VIAYSDGVWKNSLH
+1039 
-1053 NFGNNFNADFEG
+1053 
-1065 EPTEIIIKSPVD
+1065 
-1077 MVSREGT
+1077 
-1084 AYRAENGGKVTVGS
+1084 TVGS
-1098 STAKLATRAGG
+1098 STHGKWRTNGSGYIYNSQADAASNEIKNVVDTFYSSSSGWSSWATAHNNYHSGSSLDSDRDTLIYNDGNTLTIENLNAYIAPSITDGNDSFATLKKGKYEVDNVEVDLKSEGNAAYVIDTNGGTTTEISFGTSGGNEMNRIHAKQNTGKHIAFNFQSGVVGVDTTVSVTGSAPVEFVGNNNSVYKVNNYIKELNIINGDNASALGNDNLQTYAPNISTGKGRIWINGSDNVVYDGLGYVKGGKLYLSDVQMIGDRNVIVALQKPTTVVSNGAEVGATGAEIKIQGAIGGNTPSNGNIGIYAASGQGSGISEAHINPNLSGTLSAVDVKEFKVAVGDKATNTTLIFAENGTHVNVESSGNISDGGVWKTTPQRGYTAVKYPEVSTGTIMGYAGGDLKLTDSNGVQVYSNSALTASNPGNSKINFQKPVDLVSKEGIAYYATDGGEITALATRAGG
-1109 ESSIIAYADG
+1109 SNSIIAYANG
-1119 TNSAQNINKAETY
+1119 RGKNNSTIKIT
-1132 KTMQNYTQKMEGSAI
+1132 
-1147 VINGDIIAADNDI
+1147 GDVVAADNLILGSDY
-1160 FDNGG
+1160 
-1165 TNANRNATYN
+1165 ANRSAAEIEKSYE
-1175 NIGAYAINGGD
+1175 NIGGYAINGGR
-1186 VVIKNS
+1186 IEI
-1192 STSKKNTSSTRG
+1192 TGTAAET
-1204 GFTLESDD
+1204 
-1212 DKAVTDAG
+1212 KAVEDPSSVK

-1230 KGAGSNV
+1230 TGT
-1237 VFDSST
+1237 DSKVT
-1243 SAAAT
+1243 MEKVT
-1248 IVTGDKGALY
+1248 IVDGTKGALL
-1258 AEDNGYIEFAGNIVH
+1258 ATDNGQVIFKDSNIVN
-1273 QNNAPNGVTTGGSA
+1273 QNNNDLSGSISTNGTGATVTGTRKAKKNINISDHDNVTPFYAFRSTNNPDASIKFDGS
-1287 EGAGITLTAE
+1287 
-1297 SRQGRNLTIPND
+1297 N
-1309 HNGVPIFYVKR
+1309 
-1320 TNDYLT
+1320 
-1326 DKAGIVFNNTT
+1326 
-1337 KIDMYDGVFLTGD
+1337 KIDMYDGILLTGNVYSGKNIVSGD
-1350 QYYHRNTVNRA
+1350 SNYREWDYANSSWENGTDADKREVYKNAKYKNMDKVTVNISNNG
-1361 VGSENDWNL
+1361 VKL
-1370 GYSDYFKDA
+1370 GIINQAPEEISW
-1379 DRTTT
+1379 TTT
-1384 TEQNKW
+1384 KNGTTGTPTGV
-1390 DAAKYRGMSNVTL
+1390 AT
-1403 NLVSSGGN
+1403 GGTF
-1411 LNLGLINQSEKQ
+1411 LDG
-1423 LEWDSHQDTTSG
+1423 
-1435 QYLKTIGTYAGGA
+1435 IGEYAGGLK
-1448 TINNNATSNTN
+1448 ISNSGN
-1459 STSKATKF
+1459 YRYDV
-1467 ASSLINDELKIS
+1467 SLINSKLRVAQDID
-1479 TNVELEDYSVS
+1479 LENTKDTRNPSVA
-1490 NSRSGAKSSVT
+1490 N
-1501 TAPADTAVDPF
+1501 DPF
-1512 NNIKMES
+1512 NDIKMES
-1519 TLVTIDSGKKVYG
+1519 TKVTLAANVKGDVRETNRITKGADGKTNYQLENV
-1532 DLYFKAGQ
+1532 
-1540 GLNMANSLYR
+1540 GLSMANTLFR
-1550 WDTEKVKKGQQSS
+1550 WNDVYSKNNDT
-1563 MTIADWRKTNNEES
+1563 WRKTKNSES
-1577 GYVNSGTVS
+1577 GFWVEANK
-1586 VWGGVDSS
+1586 
-1594 GNPDPITGMNV
+1594 NIEITGGSKDTPVTALNV
-1605 VYGTIYNK
+1605 SYGTIDN
-1613 DSGKVYLDHGAAIVG
+1613 SGKVSVDHGNGLVG
-1628 TDDSILKNEGKVV
+1628 TDNSILNVTKTGKII
-1641 VTGKYNPIAQDTDS
+1641 VTGKYSNPGGLSSNSKNFSSPSETTSS
-1655 GTSVASSAKVRN
+1655 GS
-1667 GLTAETKPSG
+1667 
-1677 ENYGIIG
+1677 NYGIVG
-1684 ISTNNARE
+1684 ISRKDTNYE
-1692 NASYGGYR
+1692 DSYKIDNKNVDTDALEINSQGIIKVDGGESVNGAVTATGIYAQ
-1700 YGNNKV
+1700 NVKAKHDKV
-1706 TISNI
+1706 TITYDDTQTATPPTA
-1711 GKGTIEVDGDL
+1711 GIEV
-1722 AVGIFAKNVNQNGGS
+1722 QTGS
-1737 GYVDVSGHT
+1737 SP
-1746 VANVNEKAEKD
+1746 
-1757 NISITYDNQNSTSPD
+1757 TS
-1772 AIKVNYGAGTAS
+1772 S
-1784 GTQTVKENKALR
+1784 R
-1796 GVGIALVEHDKDRT
+1796 GVGIALVNKDP
-1810 AANRGGIIT
+1810 NGDGGII
-1819 LNTQNKGIANT
+1819 K
-1830 ADILTFENGIGIY
+1830 LTGFDGKLGSGAASDNNIVTRENGIGIY
-1843 GESADIRFKG
+1843 AENADIK
-1853 DSTGLTVD
+1853 LA
-1861 TGSDGAGVW
+1861 SDKFTITTKDDGIGIW
-1870 VTDDSNISSHVDR
+1870 VTDNSKVAEGSNHT
-1883 IAGAKTLNYNYK
+1883 KTLQYNYDGK
-1895 GYDNKKGFAMVFG
+1895 DNKNAFAIAFG
-1908 STDSNNAYGGTN
+1908 GRNTGMTTSVNDL
-1920 ATNYMDIKFNNNGD
+1920 DIKFSNHGQNPVD
-1934 TGVTLA
+1934 LA
-1940 IEKSKTAPGAAA
+1940 YEQAKSKATTAASG
-1952 PVITAGTGTYKGIA
+1952 GTYKGIA
-1966 GILVNTDKG
+1966 GILVNTNDAGDVVINNGNIEEDKSS
-1975 RLDTV
+1975 V
-1980 TNYGD
+1980 TNIRAYGAVVNKGTFVNYGD
-1985 IKEDT
+1985 IKL
-1990 SKTHVRSYGAVVN
+1990 N
-2003 SGNFVN
+2003 
-2009 WGNIELSDSLLSDAA
+2009 DSLMPNQASDVTSA
-2024 NVEKNDLKKVNVGIL
+2024 DMKKVNVGIF
-2039 ANDHENGRA
+2039 ANRENGLA
-2048 NTYIESHGDI
+2048 TTIENHGDI
-2058 KVGTTSNQNVGGFGI
+2058 TIGKDANSDKNIGSWAI
-2073 YGYNVTTGPKADG
+2073 YGYNIKTGAKPDG
-2086 SESTI
+2086 TDSVI
-2091 TINRNSYGVYSGDGT
+2091 TINRNSYGIYSGDGN
-2106 VNIQKGT
+2106 VDIQKT
-2113 KLLVGNDTVLGHE
+2113 KLKVGNDKVLGHVMH
-2126 QTTKGTSSA
+2126 TWTDDAGTVHN
-2135 AGAYPI
+2135 I
-2141 NRQTAYTA
+2141 DRQNGNYAQSK
-2149 ATDLLPGRT
+2149 DLLSGLDKPRKLDNAIGI
-2158 TDAAVGVY
+2158 Y
-2166 IGSNEN
+2166 IDKGASNTPRKLN
-2172 LSKQNR
+2172 LSA
-2178 NVDVSANMDID
+2178 DMDID
-2189 RYSYGIVL
+2189 RFSYGIVL
-2197 AENNGGATT
+2197 AEKNGGAQTD
-2206 NVTIGS
+2206 VTIGT
-2212 PTYSPTINLASNTKA
+2212 PTDAPTIRLAYSTNNNL
-2227 GGQVKSHVPTNPAIP
+2227 GGHVKSTAPTKVPKVIAD
-2242 EEVYEQGNAVYY
+2242 EVLEQGNSVYY
-2254 YSADKNSKG
+2254 YSADNNSRA
-2263 TTYAN
+2263 TSYAN
-2268 VTMNGDYNTAYRT
+2268 VTMDGDYNTAYRT

-2367 TEADGYVINRGNIV
+2367 TEADGYVINKGNIV

-2470 IVDVNGNPVKILS
+2470 IVDANGNPVKILS

-2713 AFDDDTSLVNF
+2713 AYDDDTSLVNF

-2781 EKVFDSQVSGVMSS
+2781 EKIFDSQVSGVMSS

-2907 NRRFWVVDKQY
+2907 NRRFWVVDKSY

>member
-32 FILSGILTLASVSFS
+32 FILSGILSLASISFS

-136 RTNDLTKYVYDP
+136 RTNDLTKYVYDS

-158 HIKRNKEPDVLVIN
+158 HIQRNKEPDALVIN

-177 KSYTPPTATRMDA
+177 NPYTPPSISNIDKLSIPENPVFTPNADKPDKVNTYTSPLNGVTASRTISSPSPSEHYQRSTSLGTSHQGHDA
-190 MTMIDGPQFNPNING
+190 TLSTIDGRLIYADRDVTASDAGYHDFGELNKVSGTFENG
-205 INSSYYNYGFSTNPS
+205 INGSRYNEWGMSSPVSSRGS
-220 RGYTPRGV
+220 RGYY
-228 GLTDLSAAN
+228 L
-237 NAVVLNNSYFENTA
+237 
-251 STQEGTWTTGGT
+251 
-263 GRGSFYNNGYN
+263 
-274 NADNNTVG
+274 
-282 DVYDAVNGSYH
+282 
-293 SAGQSTSA
+293 
-301 RPNAPTVTNIT
+301 
-312 SISGDF
+312 ISG
-318 HNGSTLRYEEIKYA
+318 SKYT
-332 DGTQHSNRPKEWL
+332 DIWY
-345 AENHWSQTNPDGN
+345 PDEFN
-358 NFSTGYWSDSNVWYG
+358 ASYNFSADR
-373 YVSVN
+373 VS
-378 GQYYLPNGTNVAE
+378 
-391 GIHGRDLTFEGGS
+391 
-404 SSSSTNNFTV
+404 
-414 HGWPTNRNSS
+414 
-424 IYANNNL
+424 
-431 TVSNSTFEVG
+431 
-441 NVSGN
+441 
-446 GNDPT
+446 
-451 VTYHRNSI
+451 
-459 YITGNNTLKVE
+459 
-470 NIGFRERKYR
+470 
-480 NDTGQEKTDWRG
+480 
-492 SQSGTKF
+492 
-499 IVDGK
+499 
-504 QNNGILAVSGAN
+504 
-516 VETNSTTTFYLPS
+516 
-529 TSAGRASDASGN
+529 
-541 PFSNYGN
+541 
-548 NGINMGSQAGKATVN
+548 
-563 NTTFNVAGSGNG
+563 
-575 IFINSG
+575 
-581 NIQNS
+581 
-586 VHSSTFIVDS
+586 
-596 GNGININSGTVTDV
+596 
-610 DGTSSFTVGSGN
+610 
-622 GIYAANGT
+622 
-630 GLDNVTATFSIT
+630 
-642 GTNSNG
+642 
-648 ILKNTANNT
+648 
-657 KVIGSTFTVGGT
+657 
-669 GSTGI
+669 
-674 TYNGGSTAEIITG
+674 
-687 STFNVNG
+687 
-694 GTNATNGTTAG
+694 
-705 INMINTTKI
+705 
-714 TVNPNTDFNVNGSAI
+714 
-729 GIEVHN
+729 
-735 NGLQDKKIIF
+735 
-745 TGTPTTGWTNMT
+745 GTPTTITAYGVDAHYKDWDGTNGSGFINDYNTRFTNLVNYYNSLNPSQKAATGFSNANNFANDILSIDVTSGYAYLSEKPYGFDSNGVFFHNDPARVSGPYYVFGTDASRRASVLVENNGVTVENSSFNVDDDNNSWHSGLEVDFHNIDGTINVKNTSFT
-757 LSGNNNVGVNI
+757 LGDNSIGLAIDADHNKKTTLNFTDNPIFYVGGRTGSNQSDNI
-768 VDGAM
+768 GINIQNGIDGAL
-773 NSGNTKHKVNLAGS
+773 NDITINGNHDMHIGEHYNGSRNTGYNVTNYVHKLDITN
-787 NDEYGLDM
+787 GLDPAPNGLRNR
-795 TIVSNNNVGYY
+795 TGLIHLEGPNNIAFTDLGYVQ
-806 NRGFA
+806 
-811 EELIIK
+811 
-817 SGKDPINTNSSS
+817 D
-829 KYGRIKIGDSTYTP
+829 
-843 AKGYD
+843 
-848 DNVIFANAAYVKSGT
+848 GT
-863 VDFKQIEIDGNR
+863 VDLKNIHSSNSNNIF
-875 NTIAYFAPGNGDYFA
+875 AYFANYSSTTTNSGA
-890 HSTHNPTNNAGVGFF
+890 HEPLVSGTNSAIGWFDGTL
-905 KGDLAVQGI
+905 KLQGI
-914 IGRNDLDGK
+914 IGAQRGTGSSTPIY
-923 LNNEDS
+923 NN
-929 DQNIGI
+929 IAVYG
-935 YVASG
+935 VSG
-940 QRKDLNTHAAIG
+940 QRDDVSRSYVMGSGTIPTAKKALTVRDLHVAFGSRSVNGTMIFADKGTMI
-952 EGATNTGGVDVGNLN
+952 DVQGLN
-967 VTNLNI
+967 GKILDSAYEDMGSPNI
-973 GVGPNAKNTT
+973 
-983 LVYAINGSKVDVA
+983 S
-996 NNTSTTNGAL
+996 
-1006 IANTISDGEST
+1006 
-1017 NSGMTLNTWGYD
+1017 WGYNN
-1029 VPYNHTSYRT
+1029 PESSSSLGTT
-1039 VIAYSDGVWKNSLH
+1039 IAYATGI
-1053 NFGNNFNADFEG
+1053 FNPKEHGMATTADSG
-1065 EPTEIIIKSPVD
+1065 LQSAGASSINIKSDVE
-1077 MVSREGT
+1077 MISREGT
-1084 AYRAENGGKVTVGS
+1084 AYNATNGGKITVTGN
-1098 STAKLATRAGG
+1098 TKAGG
-1109 ESSIIAYADG
+1109 YKSIIAYSVG
-1119 TNSAQNINKAETY
+1119 T
-1132 KTMQNYTQKMEGSAI
+1132 
-1147 VINGDIIAADNDI
+1147 VGDIGNPDYATKSTVNSQITITGDILAADNNILGKANSVSGSTVGTPDPSK
-1160 FDNGG
+1160 FSTNGLNHR
-1165 TNANRNATYN
+1165 TDTYE
-1175 NIGAYAINGGD
+1175 NIGAFAKGKGTIT
-1186 VVIKNS
+1186 IKTNAKATNLVEDSNS
-1192 STSKKNTSSTRG
+1192 TT
-1204 GFTLESDD
+1204 
-1212 DKAVTDAG
+1212 AQG
-1220 SLIYGLGAYA
+1220 SLIYGLAAYA
-1230 KGAGSNV
+1230 EGEGSKVTYDKTGKGVTV
-1237 VFDSST
+1237 VSG
-1243 SAAAT
+1243 
-1248 IVTGDKGALY
+1248 TGGALY
-1258 AEDNGYIEFAGNIVH
+1258 ATDNGQIEFNGDIVNQDNNVKTVTTVATGATGVTAGNTRAGRSASRTNH
-1273 QNNAPNGVTTGGSA
+1273 YAPG
-1287 EGAGITLTAE
+1287 
-1297 SRQGRNLTIPND
+1297 ND
-1309 HNGVPIFYVKR
+1309 HERVTPFYVNR
-1320 TNDYLT
+1320 RNNSDTASILFN
-1326 DKAGIVFNNTT
+1326 KATG
-1337 KIDMYDGVFLTGD
+1337 IDMYDGILLTGNK
-1350 QYYHRNTVNRA
+1350 YTEA
-1361 VGSENDWNL
+1361 VT
-1370 GYSDYFKDA
+1370 DYLASDA
-1379 DRTTT
+1379 DRSTFTSNADLT
-1384 TEQNKW
+1384 KF
-1390 DAAKYRGMSNVTL
+1390 DAAKYRGMQNVTVDIL
-1403 NLVSSGGN
+1403 SDRVDVGVINQAANKIKWDSNQNKSTSSFLDGIAKYAGINAGN
-1411 LNLGLINQSEKQ
+1411 LKNTGNNNFKSTFINGDFEIDHDVNLEDVEKTV
-1423 LEWDSHQDTTSG
+1423 DTTPVP
-1435 QYLKTIGTYAGGA
+1435 A
-1448 TINNNATSNTN
+1448 T
-1459 STSKATKF
+1459 TK
-1467 ASSLINDELKIS
+1467 N
-1479 TNVELEDYSVS
+1479 
-1490 NSRSGAKSSVT
+1490 
-1501 TAPADTAVDPF
+1501 DPF
-1512 NNIKMES
+1512 TGIKMES
-1519 TLVTIDSGKKVYG
+1519 ELVTINNGKTIKG
-1532 DLYFKAGQ
+1532 DVKYKAGQ
-1540 GLNMANSLYR
+1540 GLSMANSLYR
-1550 WDTEKVKKGQQSS
+1550 WTDPVSS
-1563 MTIADWRKTNNEES
+1563 TGWRKSLNTES
-1577 GYVNSGTVS
+1577 GYKNSGTIN
-1586 VWGGVDSS
+1586 VWGGTAA
-1594 GNPDPITGMNV
+1594 GNGSNPAEERITGINV
-1605 VYGTIYNK
+1605 AYGTIKNEAQ
-1613 DSGKVYLDHGAAIVG
+1613 GTIEVDHGYGIVG
-1628 TDDSILKNEGKVV
+1628 TDDSILSNEGSIT
-1641 VTGKYNPIAQDTDS
+1641 VTGKYIGG
-1655 GTSVASSAKVRN
+1655 GTLSTLRTN
-1667 GLTAETKPSG
+1667 NRYTAETSATG
-1677 ENYGIIG
+1677 ENYGIMG
-1684 ISTNNARE
+1684 LSTNNV
-1692 NASYGGYR
+1692 G
-1700 YGNNKV
+1700 YGNNKI
-1706 TISNI
+1706 TIED
-1711 GKGTIEVDGDL
+1711 KGTVGTITVDGDL
-1722 AVGIFAKNVNQNGGS
+1722 AVGIYAKNVNNANRS
-1737 GYVDVSGHT
+1737 DVT
-1746 VANVNEKAEKD
+1746 
-1757 NISITYDNQNSTSPD
+1757 ILYDNKQATAPNS
-1772 AIKVNYGAGTAS
+1772 IKLNAS
-1784 GTQTVKENKALR
+1784 TTDKSDKS
-1796 GVGIALVEHDKDRT
+1796 VGIVIDST
-1810 AANRGGIIT
+1810 ANSGSNAGGILT
-1819 LNTQNKGIANT
+1819 LNTQNT
-1830 ADILTFENGIGIY
+1830 ATTSDIVTTYNGIGIY
-1843 GESADIRFKG
+1843 AKASNIKFHP
-1853 DSTGLTVD
+1853 DSTGVTIE
-1861 TGSDGAGVW
+1861 TKNDGVGIW
-1870 VTDDSNISSHVDR
+1870 TTDDSSIGEPIDR
-1883 IAGAKTLNYNYK
+1883 LGATPKVLNYVYK
-1895 GYDNKKGFAMVFG
+1895 GDNNKNAFG
-1908 STDSNNAYGGTN
+1908 INFTSTDTTKGTS
-1920 ATNYMDIKFNNNGD
+1920 AVNYLDVKFNNNND
-1934 TGVTLA
+1934 AGVTLA
-1940 IEKSKTAPGAAA
+1940 AEKAA
-1952 PVITAGTGTYKGIA
+1952 VTAGTPSVAGTYKGIA

-1985 IKEDT
+1985 IKEDK

-2135 AGAYPI
+2135 AGAYSI

-2227 GGQVKSHVPTNPAIP
+2227 GGQVKSHVPTNPAVP

-2268 VTMNGDYNTAYRT
+2268 ITMNGDYNTAYRT

-2358 YDSNNTFVK
+2358 YDSNNNFTK
-2367 TEADGYVINRGNIV
+2367 TEADGYVINRGDIV

-2397 RAINYGNIELIG
+2397 RAINYGNISLVG

-2436 RGVVAINGG
+2436 KGVVAINGG

-2470 IVDVNGNPVKILS
+2470 IVDANGNPIKVLS
-2483 PTDAQY
+2483 STDAQY

-2500 NGKDGSKDL
+2500 NGKDGSNDL
-2509 YGGKENSIAEYTSGN
+2509 YGGTESSIVENTSGN

-2566 WGEKISITS
+2566 WGEKISVTS

-2713 AFDDDTSLVNF
+2713 AYDDDTSLVNF

-2781 EKVFDSQVSGVMSS
+2781 EKIFDSQVSGVMSS

-2907 NRRFWVVDKQY
+2907 NRRFWVVDKSY

>member
-32 FILSGILTLASVSFS
+32 FILSGILSLASISFS

-158 HIKRNKEPDVLVIN
+158 HIKRNKEPDALVIN

-177 KSYTPPTATRMDA
+177 KSYTPPIATRMDA
-190 MTMIDGPQFNPNING
+190 MTMIDGPQFNPVIYVSNKVNTESPTYTYSTITNVIPTSITKLNNEVTLNDHKISNYDSTSSTVETGTFTTSNADYYNTYYSSATNSTHGPVERLPQTTTPPTHHSTITSITGYFQAGING
-205 INSSYYNYGFSTNPS
+205 FHQDPSTTGTAFASYSDTWYYYVTVNGDPSTGIYNSGLQSGLHGRDMTDIRGTATRTFTGGKWSAWDYRNLSGASPSYVFRPNIILANNPS
-220 RGYTPRGV
+220 
-228 GLTDLSAAN
+228 GLKVSDSTFLIDTVRN
-237 NAVVLNNSYFENTA
+237 NASERNVIKVTSGGNLTIENTSAGTDNITYHDTYDTDGNFVSRQTGIHFTRPNETIFNLKSSNDNAINVAQNGGNVIIKDNLSSTTDKTKFNLEGSYNNGILVENNNTA
-251 STQEGTWTTGGT
+251 STVTIEGSTAFNVSGSHNVGINMASGGKVDVTGTNFTINNSSIGILLNNHSNNSEVKSSNFTVTSGDGISLKNSSTLSLVSGGT
-263 GRGSFYNNGYN
+263 FDVADGNGIF
-274 NADNNTVG
+274 VE
-282 DVYDAVNGSYH
+282 
-293 SAGQSTSA
+293 
-301 RPNAPTVTNIT
+301 
-312 SISGDF
+312 
-318 HNGSTLRYEEIKYA
+318 NGSTLTR
-332 DGTQHSNRPKEWL
+332 
-345 AENHWSQTNPDGN
+345 
-358 NFSTGYWSDSNVWYG
+358 
-373 YVSVN
+373 
-378 GQYYLPNGTNVAE
+378 
-391 GIHGRDLTFEGGS
+391 
-404 SSSSTNNFTV
+404 
-414 HGWPTNRNSS
+414 
-424 IYANNNL
+424 
-431 TVSNSTFEVG
+431 
-441 NVSGN
+441 VSG
-446 GNDPT
+446 
-451 VTYHRNSI
+451 
-459 YITGNNTLKVE
+459 
-470 NIGFRERKYR
+470 
-480 NDTGQEKTDWRG
+480 
-492 SQSGTKF
+492 
-499 IVDGK
+499 
-504 QNNGILAVSGAN
+504 
-516 VETNSTTTFYLPS
+516 
-529 TSAGRASDASGN
+529 
-541 PFSNYGN
+541 
-548 NGINMGSQAGKATVN
+548 
-563 NTTFNVAGSGNG
+563 TTFNVSG
-575 IFINSG
+575 
-581 NIQNS
+581 QN
-586 VHSSTFIVDS
+586 D
-596 GNGININSGTVTDV
+596 
-610 DGTSSFTVGSGN
+610 
-622 GIYAANGT
+622 
-630 GLDNVTATFSIT
+630 
-642 GTNSNG
+642 NG
-648 ILKNTANNT
+648 ILKEDAGVTT
-657 KVIGSTFTVGGT
+657 IEGGARFNVT
-669 GSTGI
+669 GAGSTGVS
-674 TYNGGSTAEIITG
+674 YNGANTGTDVITG
-687 STFNVNG
+687 SNFTVSGGQNSSGIFMVRNKEIDINSDTTMNVSASSIGIAINNDGGNERIIKFNGGAGTGTNQSVAINLSGDKNIAVNIQNGNYTGGANRKIKLSDKLYVGVVGNENVVYNNQGPANEIKIENGVLTNNPTTSNGTIKVNG
-694 GTNATNGTTAG
+694 NKNVVFANLGTVEA
-705 INMINTTKI
+705 NTSDI
-714 TVNPNTDFNVNGSAI
+714 D
-729 GIEVHN
+729 
-735 NGLQDKKIIF
+735 L
-745 TGTPTTGWTNMT
+745 
-757 LSGNNNVGVNI
+757 
-768 VDGAM
+768 
-773 NSGNTKHKVNLAGS
+773 
-787 NDEYGLDM
+787 
-795 TIVSNNNVGYY
+795 
-806 NRGFA
+806 
-811 EELIIK
+811 
-817 SGKDPINTNSSS
+817 
-829 KYGRIKIGDSTYTP
+829 
-843 AKGYD
+843 
-848 DNVIFANAAYVKSGT
+848 DNVSINGDENV
-863 VDFKQIEIDGNR
+863 V
-875 NTIAYFAPGNGDYFA
+875 AYFAPVNGNTSGWFNG
-890 HSTHNPTNNAGVGFF
+890 TV
-905 KGDLAVQGI
+905 KLQGI
-914 IGRNDLDGK
+914 IGR
-923 LNNEDS
+923 E
-929 DQNIGI
+929 
-935 YVASG
+935 
-940 QRKDLNTHAAIG
+940 LNT
-952 EGATNTGGVDVGNLN
+952 NSNR
-967 VTNLNI
+967 NI
-973 GVGPNAKNTT
+973 GVYAVSSQHHSLDGQSVGTANPVTMTDLKVSDINIGFGKNSVDGV
-983 LVYAINGSKVDVA
+983 LVYADKGTQVNVA
-996 NNTSTTNGAL
+996 NATTANTLVNNTITDGVEVTGSNIQWGYHTQDINTSKHTT
-1006 IANTISDGEST
+1006 
-1017 NSGMTLNTWGYD
+1017 
-1029 VPYNHTSYRT
+1029 
-1039 VIAYSDGVWKNSLH
+1039 IAYSKGQMSSSTTGFGLYPSSADGN
-1053 NFGNNFNADFEG
+1053 
-1065 EPTEIIIKSPVD
+1065 PTKIVIASPVD
-1077 MVSREGT
+1077 MVSREGV
-1084 AYRAENGGKVTVGS
+1084 AYHTEEGGLI
-1098 STAKLATRAGG
+1098 TAKDTRAGG
-1109 ESSIIAYADG
+1109 IKSILAYANGESVGTTNYTPSTIKVDGKITAADHNILGDINNTGGTPNTGMIHNNTSLEDTYKNVAGVAKAGGQVTFTNTGGASTDAKEKMATTRG
-1119 TNSAQNINKAETY
+1119 TNVA
-1132 KTMQNYTQKMEGSAI
+1132 
-1147 VINGDIIAADNDI
+1147 V
-1160 FDNGG
+1160 
-1165 TNANRNATYN
+1165 
-1175 NIGAYAINGGD
+1175 
-1186 VVIKNS
+1186 
-1192 STSKKNTSSTRG
+1192 
-1204 GFTLESDD
+1204 
-1212 DKAVTDAG
+1212 DK
-1220 SLIYGLGAYA
+1220 SLIYGMAAFASGKSAHN
-1230 KGAGSNV
+1230 GIGSKI
-1237 VFDSST
+1237 VFDKST
-1243 SAAAT
+1243 GGVT
-1248 IVTGDKGALY
+1248 VVTGEDGGLF
-1258 AEDNGYIEFAGNIVH
+1258 AEEDGQIEFNGNIVH
-1273 QNNAPNGVTTGGSA
+1273 QNNYSLSGVISA
-1287 EGAGITLTAE
+1287 ETSANGATVTGN
-1297 SRQGRNLTIPND
+1297 RNGKLIGSHSADIND
-1309 HNGVPIFYVKR
+1309 HTGKTPFYVR
-1320 TNDYLT
+1320 RINDSDTAAIL
-1326 DKAGIVFNNTT
+1326 FNNTT
-1337 KIDMYDGVFLTGD
+1337 KVDMYDGILLTGNV
-1350 QYYHRNTVNRA
+1350 YN
-1361 VGSENDWNL
+1361 GSHPITGTITNSMREF
-1370 GYSDYFKDA
+1370 DYAKEDSSSA
-1379 DRTTT
+1379 AGVDPV
-1384 TEQNKW
+1384 KW
-1390 DAAKYRGMSNVTL
+1390 ATARYRGMQNVTANIL
-1403 NLVSSGGN
+1403 SDRVNLGIINQASDKITWDSNKSGGN
-1411 LNLGLINQSEKQ
+1411 GISGYLLGV
-1423 LEWDSHQDTTSG
+1423 
-1435 QYLKTIGTYAGGA
+1435 GTYAGGM
-1448 TINNNATSNTN
+1448 TIKNTKTHKVD
-1459 STSKATKF
+1459 SA
-1467 ASSLINDELKIS
+1467 LINSNLVIDEDV
-1479 TNVELEDYSVS
+1479 NVEDIETTGTVAPVAPATTVS
-1490 NSRSGAKSSVT
+1490 N
-1501 TAPADTAVDPF
+1501 DTF
-1512 NNIKMES
+1512 NYIKMES
-1519 TLVTIDSGKKVYG
+1519 DNVVINHSKTVKGDAANRELKDVNGKANGNYQVKNV
-1532 DLYFKAGQ
+1532 
-1540 GLNMANSLYR
+1540 GLSMANSLWR
-1550 WDTEKVKKGQQSS
+1550 WSDPDSKTSY
-1563 MTIADWRKTNNEES
+1563 WRKTSKDES
-1577 GYVNSGTVS
+1577 GFRNEGIVDISGGNETTGVS
-1586 VWGGVDSS
+1586 V
-1594 GNPDPITGMNV
+1594 TGLLVNF
-1605 VYGTIYNK
+1605 GTIQNGDGTSAKNGVVRIDRGNALVATDGSVIKNLK
-1613 DSGKVYLDHGAAIVG
+1613 DSEI
-1628 TDDSILKNEGKVV
+1628 T
-1641 VTGKYNPIAQDTDS
+1641 VTGKYVKPTTGPTG
-1655 GTSVASSAKVRN
+1655 GTNKLVSS
-1667 GLTAETKPSG
+1667 ETLPSG
-1677 ENYGIIG
+1677 QNYGIVG
-1684 ISTNNARE
+1684 VSN
-1692 NASYGGYR
+1692 GYVD
-1700 YGNNKV
+1700 YNYADLIN
-1706 TISNI
+1706 
-1711 GKGTIEVDGDL
+1711 GTGLDNSIYIKHEDAKIYVEGDQ
-1722 AVGIFAKNVNQNGGS
+1722 ATGIFAKNNDEANSSDVKIDFINTTVGNTGI
-1737 GYVDVSGHT
+1737 DVSNPNMT
-1746 VANVNEKAEKD
+1746 
-1757 NISITYDNQNSTSPD
+1757 STN
-1772 AIKVNYGAGTAS
+1772 A
-1784 GTQTVKENKALR
+1784 R
-1796 GVGIALVEHDKDRT
+1796 GIGIALVNSKDNYKNGSIN
-1810 AANRGGIIT
+1810 AGGTINLTGGAGT
-1819 LNTQNKGIANT
+1819 LGTFGSKATLGNPSGTTLVMNGN
-1830 ADILTFENGIGIY
+1830 DILTGKNGIGVY
-1843 GESADIRFKG
+1843 GESTDINLKSDKFTVE
-1853 DSTGLTVD
+1853 TGNN
-1861 TGSDGAGVW
+1861 GVGIW
-1870 VTDDSNISSHVDR
+1870 VTDDSNI
-1883 IAGAKTLNYNYK
+1883 AKNTSGKTFQYNFS
-1895 GYDNKKGFAMVFG
+1895 GDDE
-1908 STDSNNAYGGTN
+1908 DSNAYAMAFTAKN
-1920 ATNYMDIKFNNNGD
+1920 KSNETTATNYLDIKFSNGAN
-1934 TGVTLA
+1934 TSVTLA
-1940 IEKSKTAPGAAA
+1940 DANKGLTSTGIQNTANKD
-1952 PVITAGTGTYKGIA
+1952 IKGTRAGIA
-1966 GILVNTDKG
+1966 GILVNTNAHNDTNGDRVQNFGNIEEDKSS
-1975 RLDTV
+1975 V
-1980 TNYGD
+1980 TN
-1985 IKEDT
+1985 
-1990 SKTHVRSYGAVVN
+1990 VRAYGAVVN
-2003 SGNFVN
+2003 KGGLEN
-2009 WGNIELSDSLLSDAA
+2009 WGNITLNDSLNELAK
-2024 NVEKNDLKKVNVGIL
+2024 NVKAEDLKKVNIGIL
-2039 ANDHENGRA
+2039 ANDHTENARY
-2048 NTYIESHGDI
+2048 NTYIENHGDI

-2263 TTYAN
+2263 KTYAN

-2367 TEADGYVINRGNIV
+2367 TEADGYVINKGNIV

-2456 GQNSNGIVTDSSRF
+2456 GQNSDGIVTDSSRF
-2470 IVDVNGNPVKILS
+2470 IVDANGNPVKILS
-2483 PTDAQY
+2483 PEDTQY
-2489 TSSQATTAGQN
+2489 NSSQATTAGQN

-2918 DAESH
+2918 DAEAH

>member
-32 FILSGILTLASVSFS
+32 FILSGILSLASISFS

-158 HIKRNKEPDVLVIN
+158 HIQRNKEPDALVIN

-177 KSYTPPTATRMDA
+177 KSYTPPTATRMDTLVMPNSPTFTPA
-190 MTMIDGPQFNPNING
+190 AEVPIRVTTYTPPTNNPSATRSVSGVNVNNKYVRTQYGNSHDATIQTANGIVRYADRDNYNASVGTTTLPHSPYTEITGTFSNGISQSGYSTWLNATTNGQNSRGSNYYNIGRTGITEYMTPDWFYASYLNTTLRTGTNASTINGMDAHYSDWDSGHGNVIGAYVTAWNNEYNSWLTSHPGGSTSDATNYANSRVYLSQRTQSGSVVLTTPSGNTTYNDVYRGDVVRSASVLVQNSNVRVNNSVFDVKDDNSSSSGGYWNSGLEVDLTNGGTTTVNGGTFNVKGNSIGLAIDADNGSNDTTINFTNNPAFYLSSDNNIGINIQNGQDSATGKVELTGNHDIHVGHTYSGSNNVAYNVTNHVTKLDITNGNAPAPGGLVNGTGLIHLEGPNSIAFSDRGYVEDGTVNLKNVHSSNNDNIFAYFANYSASTTNSGAHEPLVSGTNSAIGWFDGTLKLQGIIGAFRATGSSNSVSNNIAVYGVSGQRNDVSRSYVMGSGSTIPTNNKALTVEDLHVAFGSKSVNGTMVFADKGTMIDVK
-205 INSSYYNYGFSTNPS
+205 GF
-220 RGYTPRGV
+220 
-228 GLTDLSAAN
+228 
-237 NAVVLNNSYFENTA
+237 
-251 STQEGTWTTGGT
+251 
-263 GRGSFYNNGYN
+263 
-274 NADNNTVG
+274 
-282 DVYDAVNGSYH
+282 
-293 SAGQSTSA
+293 
-301 RPNAPTVTNIT
+301 
-312 SISGDF
+312 
-318 HNGSTLRYEEIKYA
+318 
-332 DGTQHSNRPKEWL
+332 
-345 AENHWSQTNPDGN
+345 GN
-358 NFSTGYWSDSNVWYG
+358 
-373 YVSVN
+373 
-378 GQYYLPNGTNVAE
+378 
-391 GIHGRDLTFEGGS
+391 
-404 SSSSTNNFTV
+404 
-414 HGWPTNRNSS
+414 
-424 IYANNNL
+424 
-431 TVSNSTFEVG
+431 
-441 NVSGN
+441 
-446 GNDPT
+446 
-451 VTYHRNSI
+451 
-459 YITGNNTLKVE
+459 K
-470 NIGFRERKYR
+470 
-480 NDTGQEKTDWRG
+480 
-492 SQSGTKF
+492 
-499 IVDGK
+499 IVD
-504 QNNGILAVSGAN
+504 
-516 VETNSTTTFYLPS
+516 
-529 TSAGRASDASGN
+529 SA
-541 PFSNYGN
+541 YE
-548 NGINMGSQAGKATVN
+548 NMGSSNISWGYKNPEISSSLGTTIAYAT
-563 NTTFNVAGSGNG
+563 G
-575 IFINSG
+575 IFSAKEHG
-581 NIQNS
+581 MATTADS
-586 VHSSTFIVDS
+586 ELTSDGASS
-596 GNGININSGTVTDV
+596 ININSDV
-610 DGTSSFTVGSGN
+610 
-622 GIYAANGT
+622 
-630 GLDNVTATFSIT
+630 
-642 GTNSNG
+642 
-648 ILKNTANNT
+648 
-657 KVIGSTFTVGGT
+657 
-669 GSTGI
+669 
-674 TYNGGSTAEIITG
+674 E
-687 STFNVNG
+687 
-694 GTNATNGTTAG
+694 
-705 INMINTTKI
+705 MI
-714 TVNPNTDFNVNGSAI
+714 
-729 GIEVHN
+729 
-735 NGLQDKKIIF
+735 
-745 TGTPTTGWTNMT
+745 
-757 LSGNNNVGVNI
+757 
-768 VDGAM
+768 
-773 NSGNTKHKVNLAGS
+773 
-787 NDEYGLDM
+787 
-795 TIVSNNNVGYY
+795 
-806 NRGFA
+806 
-811 EELIIK
+811 
-817 SGKDPINTNSSS
+817 
-829 KYGRIKIGDSTYTP
+829 
-843 AKGYD
+843 
-848 DNVIFANAAYVKSGT
+848 
-863 VDFKQIEIDGNR
+863 
-875 NTIAYFAPGNGDYFA
+875 
-890 HSTHNPTNNAGVGFF
+890 
-905 KGDLAVQGI
+905 
-914 IGRNDLDGK
+914 
-923 LNNEDS
+923 
-929 DQNIGI
+929 
-935 YVASG
+935 
-940 QRKDLNTHAAIG
+940 
-952 EGATNTGGVDVGNLN
+952 
-967 VTNLNI
+967 
-973 GVGPNAKNTT
+973 
-983 LVYAINGSKVDVA
+983 
-996 NNTSTTNGAL
+996 
-1006 IANTISDGEST
+1006 
-1017 NSGMTLNTWGYD
+1017 
-1029 VPYNHTSYRT
+1029 
-1039 VIAYSDGVWKNSLH
+1039 
-1053 NFGNNFNADFEG
+1053 
-1065 EPTEIIIKSPVD
+1065 
-1077 MVSREGT
+1077 SREGT
-1084 AYRAENGGKVTVGS
+1084 AYNAANGGKITVTGN
-1098 STAKLATRAGG
+1098 TKAGG
-1109 ESSIIAYADG
+1109 YQSIIAYSVG
-1119 TNSAQNINKAETY
+1119 TVGDLHNTTDPFYVAKSNVNSQITI
-1132 KTMQNYTQKMEGSAI
+1132 T
-1147 VINGDIIAADNDI
+1147 GDILAADNNI
-1160 FDNGG
+1160 LGKANSLGG
-1165 TNANRNATYN
+1165 TAVGTPDPAKVSSNGFDHRTNTYE
-1175 NIGAYAINGGD
+1175 NIGAFAKNKGTIT
-1186 VVIKNS
+1186 IKTNAKATNLVEDSNS
-1192 STSKKNTSSTRG
+1192 TT
-1204 GFTLESDD
+1204 
-1212 DKAVTDAG
+1212 AQG
-1220 SLIYGLGAYA
+1220 SLIYGLAAYA
-1230 KGAGSNV
+1230 EGKGSKVTYDKTGGGVTV
-1237 VFDSST
+1237 VSG
-1243 SAAAT
+1243 
-1248 IVTGDKGALY
+1248 TGGALY
-1258 AEDNGYIEFAGNIVH
+1258 ATDNGQIEFNGDIVN
-1273 QNNAPNGVTTGGSA
+1273 QDNNVKTVTTAATGATGVTPGNTRAGRSA
-1287 EGAGITLTAE
+1287 
-1297 SRQGRNLTIPND
+1297 SRTNHYAPGND
-1309 HNGVPIFYVKR
+1309 HERVTPFYVNR
-1320 TNDYLT
+1320 LT
-1326 DKAGIVFNNTT
+1326 SSDTASILFNKATG
-1337 KIDMYDGVFLTGD
+1337 IDMYDGILLTGNE
-1350 QYYHRNTVNRA
+1350 YTKPVT
-1361 VGSENDWNL
+1361 
-1370 GYSDYFKDA
+1370 DYLASDA
-1379 DRTTT
+1379 DISAFTSKADLTKF
-1384 TEQNKW
+1384 N
-1390 DAAKYRGMSNVTL
+1390 AAKYRGMQNVTVDILSDRVDVGVINQAANKIKWDSNQNKSTSSFL
-1403 NLVSSGGN
+1403 NGIAKYAGINTGN
-1411 LNLGLINQSEKQ
+1411 LKN
-1423 LEWDSHQDTTSG
+1423 SG
-1435 QYLKTIGTYAGGA
+1435 
-1448 TINNNATSNTN
+1448 NNNFK
-1459 STSKATKF
+1459 STF
-1467 ASSLINDELKIS
+1467 INGDFEIDHD
-1479 TNVELEDYSVS
+1479 VDLEDVEKTV
-1490 NSRSGAKSSVT
+1490 NT
-1501 TAPADTAVDPF
+1501 TLAGTTNDPF
-1512 NNIKMES
+1512 TGIKMES
-1519 TLVTIDSGKKVYG
+1519 ELVTINNGKNITG
-1532 DLYFKAGQ
+1532 DVKYKAGQ
-1540 GLNMANSLYR
+1540 GLSMANSLYR
-1550 WDTEKVKKGQQSS
+1550 WTDPVSS
-1563 MTIADWRKTNNEES
+1563 TGWRKSLNTES
-1577 GYVNSGTVS
+1577 GYKNSGNID
-1586 VWGGVDSS
+1586 VWGGTAA
-1594 GNPDPITGMNV
+1594 GNGSNPAEERITGINV
-1605 VYGTIYNK
+1605 AYGTIKNEAQ
-1613 DSGKVYLDHGAAIVG
+1613 GTIKVDHGYGIVG
-1628 TDDSILKNEGKVV
+1628 TDDSILSNEGSIT
-1641 VTGKYNPIAQDTDS
+1641 VTGKYTGGGAALSNLRTANRYTVE
-1655 GTSVASSAKVRN
+1655 TSA
-1667 GLTAETKPSG
+1667 TG
-1677 ENYGIIG
+1677 ENYGIMG
-1684 ISTNNARE
+1684 LSTNNV
-1692 NASYGGYR
+1692 G
-1700 YGNNKV
+1700 YGNNKI
-1706 TISNI
+1706 TIED
-1711 GKGTIEVDGDL
+1711 KGTVGTITVDGDL
-1722 AVGIFAKNVNQNGGS
+1722 AVGIYAKNVNNANRS
-1737 GYVDVSGHT
+1737 DVT
-1746 VANVNEKAEKD
+1746 
-1757 NISITYDNQNSTSPD
+1757 ILYDNKQATAPNS
-1772 AIKVNYGAGTAS
+1772 IKLN
-1784 GTQTVKENKALR
+1784 ENTNDKSDKS
-1796 GVGIALVEHDKDRT
+1796 VGIVIDST
-1810 AANRGGIIT
+1810 ANSGSNAGGILT
-1819 LNTQNKGIANT
+1819 LNTQNT
-1830 ADILTFENGIGIY
+1830 ATTSDIVTTYNGIGIY
-1843 GESADIRFKG
+1843 AKASNIKFHP
-1853 DSTGLTVD
+1853 DSTGVTIE
-1861 TGSDGAGVW
+1861 TKNDGVGIW
-1870 VTDDSNISSHVDR
+1870 TTDDSSIGEPIDR
-1883 IAGAKTLNYNYK
+1883 LGATPKVLNYVYK
-1895 GYDNKKGFAMVFG
+1895 GDNNKNAFG
-1908 STDSNNAYGGTN
+1908 INFTSTDTTKGTS
-1920 ATNYMDIKFNNNGD
+1920 AVNYLDVKFNNNND
-1934 TGVTLA
+1934 AGVTLA
-1940 IEKSKTAPGAAA
+1940 AEKAA
-1952 PVITAGTGTYKGIA
+1952 VTAGTPSVAGTYKGIA

-2470 IVDVNGNPVKILS
+2470 IVDANGNPVKILS

-2489 TSSQATTAGQN
+2489 DSSQATTAGQN

-2713 AFDDDTSLVNF
+2713 AYDDDTSLVNF

-2781 EKVFDSQVSGVMSS
+2781 EKIFDSQVSGVMSS

-2907 NRRFWVVDKQY
+2907 NRRFWVVDKSY

>member
-32 FILSGILTLASVSFS
+32 FILSGILSLASISFS

-136 RTNDLTKYVYDP
+136 RTNDLTKYVYDS

-177 KSYTPPTATRMDA
+177 KSYTPPTATRMDTLVMPNSPTFTPA
-190 MTMIDGPQFNPNING
+190 AEVPIRVTTYTPPTNNPSATRSVSGVNVNDKYVRTQYGNNHDATIVTETGTVRYADRDVASNSVNTFVRGQMTNISGDFDNGIGSPYHDYRNGTNPVGSVNHVSRNSEHVTLKSLLGLNGNNYNSSNDYIYPDYFYGAFNFSSNAGNGTGVDAHYLDYNNGGNYGSNIATAYNNYWNNAYNHYLSQHPGMTAQAASHADAVTKISDTALSGSSATVSGEDASGNLTSQIINRNYSMGDVKRTASVLVQNGGVSVNNSTFNVRDDNINSDGYWNSGLEVDLTNGGTTTVDGGTFNVQKNSIGLAIDADNGTNDTTINFTNNPAFYLSSNNNIG
-205 INSSYYNYGFSTNPS
+205 INIQNGQDNATGKVELTGNHDIHVGHQYSGSNNVAYNVTNHVKELNITNGSNPIPGGGLNNGTGLIHLEGPNSIAFSD
-220 RGYTPRGV
+220 RGYVESGTV
-228 GLTDLSAAN
+228 K
-237 NAVVLNNSYFENTA
+237 LNNVHSSNSNNIFAYFHSHSATTTNSGAHET
-251 STQEGTWTTGGT
+251 TVKGTNSAIGWFDGTLELQGIIGAYRGTGGT
-263 GRGSFYNNGYN
+263 GGGPDLVYNNI
-274 NADNNTVG
+274 A
-282 DVYDAVNGSYH
+282 VYG
-293 SAGQSTSA
+293 
-301 RPNAPTVTNIT
+301 
-312 SISGDF
+312 
-318 HNGSTLRYEEIKYA
+318 
-332 DGTQHSNRPKEWL
+332 
-345 AENHWSQTNPDGN
+345 
-358 NFSTGYWSDSNVWYG
+358 
-373 YVSVN
+373 
-378 GQYYLPNGTNVAE
+378 
-391 GIHGRDLTFEGGS
+391 
-404 SSSSTNNFTV
+404 
-414 HGWPTNRNSS
+414 
-424 IYANNNL
+424 
-431 TVSNSTFEVG
+431 
-441 NVSGN
+441 
-446 GNDPT
+446 
-451 VTYHRNSI
+451 
-459 YITGNNTLKVE
+459 
-470 NIGFRERKYR
+470 
-480 NDTGQEKTDWRG
+480 
-492 SQSGTKF
+492 
-499 IVDGK
+499 
-504 QNNGILAVSGAN
+504 
-516 VETNSTTTFYLPS
+516 
-529 TSAGRASDASGN
+529 
-541 PFSNYGN
+541 
-548 NGINMGSQAGKATVN
+548 
-563 NTTFNVAGSGNG
+563 
-575 IFINSG
+575 
-581 NIQNS
+581 
-586 VHSSTFIVDS
+586 
-596 GNGININSGTVTDV
+596 
-610 DGTSSFTVGSGN
+610 
-622 GIYAANGT
+622 
-630 GLDNVTATFSIT
+630 
-642 GTNSNG
+642 
-648 ILKNTANNT
+648 
-657 KVIGSTFTVGGT
+657 
-669 GSTGI
+669 
-674 TYNGGSTAEIITG
+674 
-687 STFNVNG
+687 
-694 GTNATNGTTAG
+694 
-705 INMINTTKI
+705 
-714 TVNPNTDFNVNGSAI
+714 
-729 GIEVHN
+729 
-735 NGLQDKKIIF
+735 
-745 TGTPTTGWTNMT
+745 
-757 LSGNNNVGVNI
+757 
-768 VDGAM
+768 
-773 NSGNTKHKVNLAGS
+773 
-787 NDEYGLDM
+787 
-795 TIVSNNNVGYY
+795 
-806 NRGFA
+806 
-811 EELIIK
+811 
-817 SGKDPINTNSSS
+817 
-829 KYGRIKIGDSTYTP
+829 
-843 AKGYD
+843 
-848 DNVIFANAAYVKSGT
+848 
-863 VDFKQIEIDGNR
+863 
-875 NTIAYFAPGNGDYFA
+875 
-890 HSTHNPTNNAGVGFF
+890 
-905 KGDLAVQGI
+905 
-914 IGRNDLDGK
+914 
-923 LNNEDS
+923 
-929 DQNIGI
+929 
-935 YVASG
+935 ASG
-940 QRKDLNTHAAIG
+940 QRDDIARTYIMNTTNPGTPKALTVKDLHVAFGSKSVNGTMVFADKGTMI
-952 EGATNTGGVDVGNLN
+952 EVS
-967 VTNLNI
+967 
-973 GVGPNAKNTT
+973 GPN
-983 LVYAINGSKVDVA
+983 NGSDAIVDSA
-996 NNTSTTNGAL
+996 YEDMRSSNISWGYNNPEISSSLGTTIAYATGVFSPNDHGLSTTADSGLSSAGA
-1006 IANTISDGEST
+1006 SS
-1017 NSGMTLNTWGYD
+1017 
-1029 VPYNHTSYRT
+1029 
-1039 VIAYSDGVWKNSLH
+1039 
-1053 NFGNNFNADFEG
+1053 
-1065 EPTEIIIKSPVD
+1065 IKITSPVD
-1077 MVSREGT
+1077 MISREGT
-1084 AYRAENGGKVTVGS
+1084 AYNAKNGGKIEVTGN
-1098 STAKLATRAGG
+1098 TRAGG
-1109 ESSIIAYADG
+1109 YQSIIAYSVGTVGDLHKTDHFYTTRADV
-1119 TNSAQNINKAETY
+1119 NSQITI
-1132 KTMQNYTQKMEGSAI
+1132 T
-1147 VINGDIIAADNDI
+1147 GDILAADNNI
-1160 FDNGG
+1160 LGKANSVGG
-1165 TNANRNATYN
+1165 STIGTPDGTKVSSLTGFPNRKNTYE
-1175 NIGAYAINGGD
+1175 NIGAFAKDKGTITIKTTKKAID
-1186 VVIKNS
+1186 L
-1192 STSKKNTSSTRG
+1192 
-1204 GFTLESDD
+1204 LEDAS
-1212 DKAVTDAG
+1212 VTNHG
-1220 SLIYGLGAYA
+1220 SLIYGLAAYA
-1230 KGAGSNV
+1230 EGEGSKVTYDKAGAGVTV
-1237 VFDSST
+1237 VSG
-1243 SAAAT
+1243 
-1248 IVTGDKGALY
+1248 TGGALY
-1258 AEDNGYIEFAGNIVH
+1258 ATNNGQIEFNGDIVN
-1273 QNNAPNGVTTGGSA
+1273 QDNNVKTVTTVGS
-1287 EGAGITLTAE
+1287 GATTVTAGTRAGK
-1297 SRQGRNLTIPND
+1297 SATRLNHYDSGND
-1309 HNGVPIFYVKR
+1309 HEKVTPFYVNR
-1320 TNDYLT
+1320 ISNL
-1326 DKAGIVFNNTT
+1326 DKASILFNNPTG
-1337 KIDMYDGVFLTGD
+1337 IDMYDGILLTG
-1350 QYYHRNTVNRA
+1350 NRYGEA
-1361 VGSENDWNL
+1361 VT
-1370 GYSDYFKDA
+1370 DYLASAA
-1379 DRTTT
+1379 DVSTFTST
-1384 TEQNKW
+1384 DDKKKFY
-1390 DAAKYRGMSNVTL
+1390 AAKYRGMENVIVDILSDRVDVGVINQAANKIKWDSNQNKSTSSFL
-1403 NLVSSGGN
+1403 NGIAKYAGINTGN
-1411 LNLGLINQSEKQ
+1411 LKNSGNNNFKSTFINGDFEIDHDVDLEDVEKTVNTTPAGTTNDPFTGIKMESE
-1423 LEWDSHQDTTSG
+1423 LV
-1435 QYLKTIGTYAGGA
+1435 
-1448 TINNNATSNTN
+1448 TINNN
-1459 STSKATKF
+1459 
-1467 ASSLINDELKIS
+1467 
-1479 TNVELEDYSVS
+1479 
-1490 NSRSGAKSSVT
+1490 KSIT
-1501 TAPADTAVDPF
+1501 
-1512 NNIKMES
+1512 
-1519 TLVTIDSGKKVYG
+1519 G
-1532 DLYFKAGQ
+1532 DVKYKAGQ
-1540 GLNMANSLYR
+1540 GLSMANSLYR
-1550 WDTEKVKKGQQSS
+1550 WTDPVSS
-1563 MTIADWRKTNNEES
+1563 TGWRKSLNTES
-1577 GYVNSGTVS
+1577 GYKNSGTID
-1586 VWGGVDSS
+1586 VWGGTAA
-1594 GNPDPITGMNV
+1594 GNGSNPAEERITGINV
-1605 VYGTIYNK
+1605 AYGTIKNEAQ
-1613 DSGKVYLDHGAAIVG
+1613 GTIKVDHGYGIVG
-1628 TDDSILKNEGKVV
+1628 TDDSILSNEGSIT
-1641 VTGKYNPIAQDTDS
+1641 VTGKYTGGGAALSNLRTANRYTTE
-1655 GTSVASSAKVRN
+1655 TSA
-1667 GLTAETKPSG
+1667 TG
-1677 ENYGIIG
+1677 ENYGIMG
-1684 ISTNNARE
+1684 LSTNNV
-1692 NASYGGYR
+1692 G
-1700 YGNNKV
+1700 YGNNKI
-1706 TISNI
+1706 TIED
-1711 GKGTIEVDGDL
+1711 KGTVGTITVDGDL
-1722 AVGIFAKNVNQNGGS
+1722 AVGIYAKNVNN
-1737 GYVDVSGHT
+1737 
-1746 VANVNEKAEKD
+1746 ANRSD
-1757 NISITYDNQNSTSPD
+1757 ITILYDNKQATAPD
-1772 AIKVNYGAGTAS
+1772 SIKLNANTNDKS
-1784 GTQTVKENKALR
+1784 DKS
-1796 GVGIALVEHDKDRT
+1796 VGIVIDST
-1810 AANRGGIIT
+1810 ANSGSNAGGILT
-1819 LNTQNKGIANT
+1819 LNTQNT
-1830 ADILTFENGIGIY
+1830 ATTSDIVTTYNGIGIY
-1843 GESADIRFKG
+1843 AKASNIKFHP
-1853 DSTGLTVD
+1853 DSTGVTIE
-1861 TGSDGAGVW
+1861 TKNDGVGIW
-1870 VTDDSNISSHVDR
+1870 TTDDSSIGEPIDR
-1883 IAGAKTLNYNYK
+1883 LGATPKVLNYVYK
-1895 GYDNKKGFAMVFG
+1895 GDNNKNAFG
-1908 STDSNNAYGGTN
+1908 INFTSTDTTKGTS
-1920 ATNYMDIKFNNNGD
+1920 AVNYLDVKFNNNND
-1934 TGVTLA
+1934 AGVTLA
-1940 IEKSKTAPGAAA
+1940 AEKAA
-1952 PVITAGTGTYKGIA
+1952 VTAGTPSVAGTYKGIA

-1985 IKEDT
+1985 IKEDK

-2206 NVTIGS
+2206 KVTIGS

-2367 TEADGYVINRGNIV
+2367 TEADGYVINRGDIV

-2429 EGSANNL
+2429 EGSANSL

-2470 IVDVNGNPVKILS
+2470 IVDANGNPVKILS

-2489 TSSQATTAGQN
+2489 DSSQATTAGQN

-2509 YGGKENSIAEYTSGN
+2509 YGGTESSIAEYTSGN

-2781 EKVFDSQVSGVMSS
+2781 EKIFDSQVSGVMSS

-2907 NRRFWVVDKQY
+2907 NRRFWVVDKSY

>member
-32 FILSGILTLASVSFS
+32 FILSGILSLASISFS

-136 RTNDLTKYVYDP
+136 RTNDLTKYVFDP

-158 HIKRNKEPDVLVIN
+158 HIQRNKEPDALVIN

-177 KSYTPPTATRMDA
+177 KSYTPPTVAKLDSIVMPNEVAFNVEVAAPKTVEYSYTNPSYTYSATSTVAPTTQNIRKSWGTDA
-190 MTMIDGPQFNPNING
+190 IVSLNDISYYGNG
-205 INSSYYNYGFSTNPS
+205 SYYNDNHYHNDRDNYSGVSSGHDTSSTVIEFNNTTQDNQKSSYTNGNRYKISNTSSVTNGTFNNREVDEGRSQTTAWTNRNNYTIYERDVNGHVNPTS
-220 RGYTPRGV
+220 KTVWWSGSGSHYASADVTVGGSQTIAADDLQYSTGQNYWGVVYATAELNAGHSHTDIPRGHSGSWDFGEDLIVNSVTYRLNGNEYV
-228 GLTDLSAAN
+228 GADPHSATNIHFDARGMSESQIVDTIKYLRAESVYNYEGLHNGDNYSVTTVHVPDPNAYPAKNSASNAYGNLSN
-237 NAVVLNNSYFENTA
+237 V
-251 STQEGTWTTGGT
+251 GTTGGSEKGHRAT
-263 GRGSFYNNGYN
+263 ALY
-274 NADNNTVG
+274 VG
-282 DVYDAVNGSYH
+282 KGI
-293 SAGQSTSA
+293 STS
-301 RPNAPTVTNIT
+301 
-312 SISGDF
+312 
-318 HNGSTLRYEEIKYA
+318 L
-332 DGTQHSNRPKEWL
+332 
-345 AENHWSQTNPDGN
+345 N
-358 NFSTGYWSDSNVWYG
+358 NV
-373 YVSVN
+373 
-378 GQYYLPNGTNVAE
+378 
-391 GIHGRDLTFEGGS
+391 
-404 SSSSTNNFTV
+404 
-414 HGWPTNRNSS
+414 
-424 IYANNNL
+424 
-431 TVSNSTFEVG
+431 
-441 NVSGN
+441 
-446 GNDPT
+446 
-451 VTYHRNSI
+451 
-459 YITGNNTLKVE
+459 K
-470 NIGFRERKYR
+470 
-480 NDTGQEKTDWRG
+480 
-492 SQSGTKF
+492 
-499 IVDGK
+499 
-504 QNNGILAVSGAN
+504 
-516 VETNSTTTFYLPS
+516 
-529 TSAGRASDASGN
+529 
-541 PFSNYGN
+541 
-548 NGINMGSQAGKATVN
+548 
-563 NTTFNVAGSGNG
+563 
-575 IFINSG
+575 
-581 NIQNS
+581 
-586 VHSSTFIVDS
+586 
-596 GNGININSGTVTDV
+596 
-610 DGTSSFTVGSGN
+610 
-622 GIYAANGT
+622 
-630 GLDNVTATFSIT
+630 
-642 GTNSNG
+642 
-648 ILKNTANNT
+648 
-657 KVIGSTFTVGGT
+657 
-669 GSTGI
+669 
-674 TYNGGSTAEIITG
+674 
-687 STFNVNG
+687 FNVNDIDNINDG
-694 GTNATNGTTAG
+694 GSATRIDGQVTDATSTIINLGRNSAGVVLDVSDHYTRNPEITFTGSNYINLGGDYRTSIGGNFLGASGVNFGTIEGASGGNNIAFNIQDGVADGSREAKIEGPVELNFESNYNVGYNLTNYVKKLTIKNTGGNNHSSGIDLNGAYNVVYAG
-705 INMINTTKI
+705 QGIADT
-714 TVNPNTDFNVNGSAI
+714 GSAI
-729 GIEVHN
+729 KFEDVYVFGDKNTIIYLSSNSAAQNHPVGVGNTHGYNTNGNIGYFNGEIEVEA
-735 NGLQDKKIIF
+735 KIGEVLEEHQNATVTSQKTWANV
-745 TGTPTTGWTNMT
+745 TGDNANEVTG
-757 LSGNNNVGVNI
+757 NVGVY
-768 VDGAM
+768 AA
-773 NSGNTKHKVNLAGS
+773 SGQRATASSYVNGEQTTSTSKVEKQNFGLA
-787 NDEYGLDM
+787 NF
-795 TIVSNNNVGYY
+795 TPNNVK
-806 NRGFA
+806 
-811 EELIIK
+811 IK
-817 SGKDPINTNSSS
+817 DSNFRFGK
-829 KYGRIKIGDSTYTP
+829 Y
-843 AKGYD
+843 AK
-848 DNVIFANAAYVKSGT
+848 S
-863 VDFKQIEIDGNR
+863 
-875 NTIAYFAPGNGDYFA
+875 
-890 HSTHNPTNNAGVGFF
+890 
-905 KGDLAVQGI
+905 
-914 IGRNDLDGK
+914 
-923 LNNEDS
+923 
-929 DQNIGI
+929 NIGI
-935 YVASG
+935 YA
-940 QRKDLNTHAAIG
+940 D
-952 EGATNTGGVDVGNLN
+952 
-967 VTNLNI
+967 
-973 GVGPNAKNTT
+973 
-983 LVYAINGSKVDVA
+983 NGSVIDVD
-996 NNTSTTNGAL
+996 SSGK
-1006 IANTISDGEST
+1006 TISDGLNDGTTGLSNTGSNNIMFYSEDAWDNNIHNLTSGNGLADMAEKGSQINVTAKDIIMTSHDST
-1017 NSGMTLNTWGYD
+1017 TYSTKNKGIIAVTGDTKAQGKSST
-1029 VPYNHTSYRT
+1029 
-1039 VIAYSDGVWKNSLH
+1039 IAYSDGLNSQ
-1053 NFGNNFNADFEG
+1053 
-1065 EPTEIIIKSPVD
+1065 III
-1077 MVSREGT
+1077 
-1084 AYRAENGGKVTVGS
+1084 NG
-1098 STAKLATRAGG
+1098 
-1109 ESSIIAYADG
+1109 
-1119 TNSAQNINKAETY
+1119 
-1132 KTMQNYTQKMEGSAI
+1132 KM
-1147 VINGDIIAADNDI
+1147 IAADENLFNSALNSNPTLTADA
-1160 FDNGG
+1160 F
-1165 TNANRNATYN
+1165 N
-1175 NIGAYAINGGD
+1175 NVGAYATTGGL
-1186 VVIKNS
+1186 VRVIGSAADSTKDLATKNS
-1192 STSKKNTSSTRG
+1192 STPYTAYADSM
-1204 GFTLESDD
+1204 
-1212 DKAVTDAG
+1212 
-1220 SLIYGLGAYA
+1220 IYGIGAIATGDTGYTGIQGTDFVSSKVDFDGGQVTIATGKNGGLLALSNGLIEFTGNMINQDLRDIIPNLAGGNTHENVSPFYA
-1230 KGAGSNV
+1230 
-1237 VFDSST
+1237 DSS
-1243 SAAAT
+1243 
-1248 IVTGDKGALY
+1248 
-1258 AEDNGYIEFAGNIVH
+1258 ENW
-1273 QNNAPNGVTTGGSA
+1273 NGVK
-1287 EGAGITLTAE
+1287 
-1297 SRQGRNLTIPND
+1297 NNPNSKSKID
-1309 HNGVPIFYVKR
+1309 FTRSK
-1320 TNDYLT
+1320 TNIYMHD
-1326 DKAGIVFNNTT
+1326 GIVFTA
-1337 KIDMYDGVFLTGD
+1337 YDNYNYYKDTSASEGTATVTPLTGD
-1350 QYYHRNTVNRA
+1350 DKKKYDNAT
-1361 VGSENDWNL
+1361 
-1370 GYSDYFKDA
+1370 
-1379 DRTTT
+1379 
-1384 TEQNKW
+1384 
-1390 DAAKYRGMSNVTL
+1390 YRGMSNVTY
-1403 NLVSSGGN
+1403 NLEGGN
-1411 LNLGLINQSEKQ
+1411 KINLGLINNYDDAV
-1423 LEWDSHQDTTSG
+1423 WDNTGSTGKIDN
-1435 QYLKTIGTYAGGA
+1435 YLASLTNYTGA
-1448 TINNNATSNTN
+1448 TITNNTANKAATNVY
-1459 STSKATKF
+1459 ST
-1467 ASSLINDELKIS
+1467 LINGQLKIS
-1479 TNVELEDYSVS
+1479 SDVDLEDVVRTS
-1490 NSRSGAKSSVT
+1490 NGAT
-1501 TAPADTAVDPF
+1501 TPNDIF

-1519 TLVTIDSGKKVYG
+1519 ELVTIESGKTISG
-1532 DLYFKAGQ
+1532 DVKYLAGQ
-1540 GLNMANSLYR
+1540 GLNMANSKSYNELDL
-1550 WDTEKVKKGQQSS
+1550 DTGTRTWKKTG
-1563 MTIADWRKTNNEES
+1563 NNES
-1577 GYVNSGTVS
+1577 GYINKGKIN
-1586 VWGGVDSS
+1586 VWGGTAANNAAGTQEDR
-1594 GNPDPITGMNV
+1594 ITGLNV
-1605 VYGTIYNK
+1605 AYGTAENNGSNATI
-1613 DSGKVYLDHGAAIVG
+1613 DIDHGFGIYA
-1628 TDDSILKNEGKVV
+1628 TDGSIINNLDGATIT
-1641 VTGKYNPIAQDTDS
+1641 VTGKYAPST
-1655 GTSVASSAKVRN
+1655 TSTLRSTQHYA
-1667 GLTAETKPSG
+1667 AETAPTG
-1677 ENYGIIG
+1677 ENYAIAG
-1684 ISTNNARE
+1684 ISDTNAVTYNKNGSDANGNPSGTTVNTLNIE
-1692 NASYGGYR
+1692 NKKSSI
-1700 YGNNKV
+1700 KV
-1706 TISNI
+1706 
-1711 GKGTIEVDGDL
+1711 EGDL
-1722 AVGIFAKNVNQNGGS
+1722 AVGIYGENRNNANANNVSIKYTSDSNKGI
-1737 GYVDVSGHT
+1737 DVENT
-1746 VANVNEKAEKD
+1746 AATANNSKA
-1757 NISITYDNQNSTSPD
+1757 
-1772 AIKVNYGAGTAS
+1772 
-1784 GTQTVKENKALR
+1784 R
-1796 GVGIALVEHDKDRT
+1796 GIGIALTNNDGNYNNSTVSD
-1810 AANRGGIIT
+1810 GGIIT
-1819 LNTQNKGIANT
+1819 LNSFGGTLGAAGLTKN
-1830 ADILTFENGIGIY
+1830 DILTGRNGIGIY
-1843 GESADIRFKG
+1843 GESVDVNLETKDF
-1853 DSTGLTVD
+1853 TVQ
-1861 TGSDGAGVW
+1861 TAEDGVGAW
-1870 VTDDSNISSHVDR
+1870 FTDDSH
-1883 IAGAKTLNYNYK
+1883 IATNANHNKTFQYNYQ
-1895 GYDNKKGFAMVFG
+1895 GSENGNGNAFAMAFG
-1908 STDSNNAYGGTN
+1908 STTSNNTRAQN
-1920 ATNYMDIKFNNNGD
+1920 NLDIKFSNAAN
-1934 TGVTLA
+1934 TGITLA
-1940 IEKSKTAPGAAA
+1940 AANS
-1952 PVITAGTGTYKGIA
+1952 GLTGTPSGTSKGIA
-1966 GILVNTDKG
+1966 GILVNTDA
-1975 RLDTV
+1975 
-1980 TNYGD
+1980 GD
-1985 IKEDT
+1985 
-1990 SKTHVRSYGAVVN
+1990 RVVN
-2003 SGNFVN
+2003 F
-2009 WGNIELSDSLLSDAA
+2009 GNIEEDKSSVTNVRAYGALVNKGIFENHGEIKLNDSLNELAQ
-2024 NVEKNDLKKVNVGIL
+2024 NVNANDLKKVNVGIL
-2039 ANDHENGRA
+2039 ANDHSKNARYNTFIENY
-2048 NTYIESHGDI
+2048 NDITVGD
-2058 KVGTTSNQNVGGFGI
+2058 VTTAGNKNVGGFAI
-2073 YGYNVTTGPKADG
+2073 YGYNVKTGKKEDG
-2086 SESTI
+2086 TNSVI
-2091 TINRNSYGVYSGDGT
+2091 KVNRNSYGIYSGDGNVDIQGT
-2106 VNIQKGT
+2106 NIY
-2113 KLLVGNDTVLGHE
+2113 VGNDTVLGHE

-2268 VTMNGDYNTAYRT
+2268 ITMNGDYNTAYRT
-2281 AGSIDNYG
+2281 AGSIDNHG
-2289 TIDLRSQWD
+2289 IIDLRSQWD

-2470 IVDVNGNPVKILS
+2470 IVDANGNPVKILS

-2489 TSSQATTAGQN
+2489 DSSQATTAGQN

-2509 YGGKENSIAEYTSGN
+2509 YGGTESSIAEYTSGN

>member
-17 KRCKDVHYSDSLLIS
+17 KRCKNVHYSDSLLIS
-32 FILSGILTLASVSFS
+32 FILSGILSLASVSFS

-136 RTNDLTKYVYDP
+136 RTNDLTKYVFDP

-177 KSYTPPTATRMDA
+177 KSYTPPTVAKLDSIVMPNEVA
-190 MTMIDGPQFNPNING
+190 FNVEVAAPKTVEY
-205 INSSYYNYGFSTNPS
+205 SYTNPS
-220 RGYTPRGV
+220 YTYSVTSAVEPTHYNIRRAWSNDATVRLGTTTSYYQDQHWPHEPSNSSGY
-228 GLTDLSAAN
+228 AAN
-237 NAVVLNNSYFENTA
+237 TGSTNNNRKPVSSGNLSDGVFYNREQDEGNSIETATTGTREYANLATNTTHNRNYSVGSGSHYAIANVTVGTATVDADDLQVHSDNIERRIGAYNDAYDAKKTDVTSRINAAFTSIP
-251 STQEGTWTTGGT
+251 STGGT
-263 GRGSFYNNGYN
+263 GTVTIDSVIYNISKDASGNKHVTIPNGASAPYIVSDTVAIAYFADNAGRYAYDTFGNYSESTSIYDTNGYS
-274 NADNNTVG
+274 
-282 DVYDAVNGSYH
+282 AVNSG
-293 SAGQSTSA
+293 TS
-301 RPNAPTVTNIT
+301 P
-312 SISGDF
+312 
-318 HNGSTLRYEEIKYA
+318 
-332 DGTQHSNRPKEWL
+332 HSNL
-345 AENHWSQTNPDGN
+345 
-358 NFSTGYWSDSNVWYG
+358 
-373 YVSVN
+373 
-378 GQYYLPNGTNVAE
+378 
-391 GIHGRDLTFEGGS
+391 
-404 SSSSTNNFTV
+404 
-414 HGWPTNRNSS
+414 
-424 IYANNNL
+424 
-431 TVSNSTFEVG
+431 
-441 NVSGN
+441 
-446 GNDPT
+446 
-451 VTYHRNSI
+451 
-459 YITGNNTLKVE
+459 
-470 NIGFRERKYR
+470 
-480 NDTGQEKTDWRG
+480 
-492 SQSGTKF
+492 
-499 IVDGK
+499 
-504 QNNGILAVSGAN
+504 
-516 VETNSTTTFYLPS
+516 NSTTTVPYSTTSGDRTYHRGAALYLDNTYNGQMSSMLFNINDVDENPGISKAGSGGSAIRIDGMVTDAKNVIINLGKNSAGIVLDVSSQNSNNTPKIVFSANGNDRNIINLGGSYQETVGGGFNYTAFSNNISGSDAGGNIAFNIQDGVANSQKEATIQGPVEINFESNENIGYNVTNYTKKLTINNIGNIVNHDSGIDLNGASNIVYSGGGIVADNASIIKFDNVNVFGDKNTIIYLGSNSNPSTPVGIGSTTGYNTNGNIGYFNGDIEVEAKIGEVLEEHQNATARSQKSWANVTGSNVNEVTGNVGVYAASGQRATSTTYVDGTEKTS
-529 TSAGRASDASGN
+529 TSAVKDGNFGLTSFTPTNVKIKDSNFRFGKYAKSNIGIYADNGSVIDVSTTTGTISDGL
-541 PFSNYGN
+541 N
-548 NGINMGSQAGKATVN
+548 NGTTGLSNTGSN
-563 NTTFNVAGSGNG
+563 NIMFYSEDAWDNNIHNLSSGNG
-575 IFINSG
+575 LA
-581 NIQNS
+581 
-586 VHSSTFIVDS
+586 DMAEK
-596 GNGININSGTVTDV
+596 
-610 DGTSSFTVGSGN
+610 GSQ
-622 GIYAANGT
+622 I
-630 GLDNVTATFSIT
+630 NVTATDIIMTSHDST
-642 GTNSNG
+642 TYSTKNKG
-648 ILKNTANNT
+648 IIAVT
-657 KVIGSTFTVGGT
+657 
-669 GSTGI
+669 
-674 TYNGGSTAEIITG
+674 
-687 STFNVNG
+687 
-694 GTNATNGTTAG
+694 
-705 INMINTTKI
+705 
-714 TVNPNTDFNVNGSAI
+714 
-729 GIEVHN
+729 
-735 NGLQDKKIIF
+735 
-745 TGTPTTGWTNMT
+745 
-757 LSGNNNVGVNI
+757 
-768 VDGAM
+768 
-773 NSGNTKHKVNLAGS
+773 GNTKAQG
-787 NDEYGLDM
+787 
-795 TIVSNNNVGYY
+795 
-806 NRGFA
+806 
-811 EELIIK
+811 K
-817 SGKDPINTNSSS
+817 S
-829 KYGRIKIGDSTYTP
+829 ST
-843 AKGYD
+843 
-848 DNVIFANAAYVKSGT
+848 
-863 VDFKQIEIDGNR
+863 
-875 NTIAYFAPGNGDYFA
+875 
-890 HSTHNPTNNAGVGFF
+890 
-905 KGDLAVQGI
+905 
-914 IGRNDLDGK
+914 
-923 LNNEDS
+923 
-929 DQNIGI
+929 
-935 YVASG
+935 
-940 QRKDLNTHAAIG
+940 
-952 EGATNTGGVDVGNLN
+952 
-967 VTNLNI
+967 
-973 GVGPNAKNTT
+973 
-983 LVYAINGSKVDVA
+983 
-996 NNTSTTNGAL
+996 
-1006 IANTISDGEST
+1006 
-1017 NSGMTLNTWGYD
+1017 
-1029 VPYNHTSYRT
+1029 
-1039 VIAYSDGVWKNSLH
+1039 IAYSDGLNSQ
-1053 NFGNNFNADFEG
+1053 
-1065 EPTEIIIKSPVD
+1065 III
-1077 MVSREGT
+1077 
-1084 AYRAENGGKVTVGS
+1084 NG
-1098 STAKLATRAGG
+1098 
-1109 ESSIIAYADG
+1109 
-1119 TNSAQNINKAETY
+1119 
-1132 KTMQNYTQKMEGSAI
+1132 KM
-1147 VINGDIIAADNDI
+1147 IAADENLFNPALNSNTALTADA
-1160 FDNGG
+1160 F
-1165 TNANRNATYN
+1165 N
-1175 NIGAYAINGGD
+1175 NVGAYATTGGL
-1186 VVIKNS
+1186 VRVIGSAADSTKDLATKNS
-1192 STSKKNTSSTRG
+1192 STPYTAYADSM
-1204 GFTLESDD
+1204 
-1212 DKAVTDAG
+1212 
-1220 SLIYGLGAYA
+1220 IYGIGAIATGNTGYTGIQGKNFVASKVDFDGGQVTIATGRNGGLLALDNGLIEFTGNMINQDLRDIIPNLASSNTHENVSPFYA
-1230 KGAGSNV
+1230 
-1237 VFDSST
+1237 DSS
-1243 SAAAT
+1243 
-1248 IVTGDKGALY
+1248 
-1258 AEDNGYIEFAGNIVH
+1258 ENW
-1273 QNNAPNGVTTGGSA
+1273 NGVKNNPNSKSK
-1287 EGAGITLTAE
+1287 IDFTA
-1297 SRQGRNLTIPND
+1297 S
-1309 HNGVPIFYVKR
+1309 K
-1320 TNDYLT
+1320 TNIYMHD
-1326 DKAGIVFNNTT
+1326 GIVFTA
-1337 KIDMYDGVFLTGD
+1337 YDNYNYYKDTSAIEGSATATPLTGD
-1350 QYYHRNTVNRA
+1350 DKKKYDNAT
-1361 VGSENDWNL
+1361 
-1370 GYSDYFKDA
+1370 
-1379 DRTTT
+1379 
-1384 TEQNKW
+1384 
-1390 DAAKYRGMSNVTL
+1390 YRGMSNVTY
-1403 NLVSSGGN
+1403 NLEGGN
-1411 LNLGLINQSEKQ
+1411 KINLGLINNYDDAV
-1423 LEWDSHQDTTSG
+1423 WDTTGSANIDK
-1435 QYLKTIGTYAGGA
+1435 YLASLTNYTGA
-1448 TINNNATSNTN
+1448 TITNNTAN
-1459 STSKATKF
+1459 SKAATNVY
-1467 ASSLINDELKIS
+1467 STLINGQLKIS
-1479 TNVELEDYSVS
+1479 SNVDLEDVVRTS
-1490 NSRSGAKSSVT
+1490 NGAT
-1501 TAPADTAVDPF
+1501 TPNDIF

-1519 TLVTIDSGKKVYG
+1519 ELVTIESGKTISG
-1532 DLYFKAGQ
+1532 DVKYLAGQ
-1540 GLNMANSLYR
+1540 GLNMANSKSYNELDLNTGTR
-1550 WDTEKVKKGQQSS
+1550 TWKKTG
-1563 MTIADWRKTNNEES
+1563 NNES
-1577 GYVNSGTVS
+1577 GYINKGKIN
-1586 VWGGVDSS
+1586 VWGGTAANNAAGTPEDR
-1594 GNPDPITGMNV
+1594 ITGLNV
-1605 VYGTIYNK
+1605 AYGTAENNGSNATI
-1613 DSGKVYLDHGAAIVG
+1613 DIDHGFGIYA
-1628 TDDSILKNEGKVV
+1628 TDGSIINNLDGATIT
-1641 VTGKYNPIAQDTDS
+1641 VTGKYAPSTISTLRSTQHYA
-1655 GTSVASSAKVRN
+1655 
-1667 GLTAETKPSG
+1667 AETAPTG
-1677 ENYGIIG
+1677 ENYAIAG
-1684 ISTNNARE
+1684 ISDTNAVTYNKNGSDANGNPSGTTVNTLNIE
-1692 NASYGGYR
+1692 NKKSSI
-1700 YGNNKV
+1700 KV
-1706 TISNI
+1706 
-1711 GKGTIEVDGDL
+1711 EGDL
-1722 AVGIFAKNVNQNGGS
+1722 AVGIYGENRNNANANNVSIKYTSDSNKGI
-1737 GYVDVSGHT
+1737 DVENT
-1746 VANVNEKAEKD
+1746 AATANNSKA
-1757 NISITYDNQNSTSPD
+1757 
-1772 AIKVNYGAGTAS
+1772 
-1784 GTQTVKENKALR
+1784 R
-1796 GVGIALVEHDKDRT
+1796 GIGIALTNNDGNYNNSTVSD
-1810 AANRGGIIT
+1810 GGIIT
-1819 LNTQNKGIANT
+1819 LNSFGGTLGAAGLTKN
-1830 ADILTFENGIGIY
+1830 DILTGRNGIGIY
-1843 GESADIRFKG
+1843 GESVDVNLETKDF
-1853 DSTGLTVD
+1853 TVQ
-1861 TGSDGAGVW
+1861 TAEDGVGAW
-1870 VTDDSNISSHVDR
+1870 FTDDSH
-1883 IAGAKTLNYNYK
+1883 IATNANHNKTFQYNYQ
-1895 GYDNKKGFAMVFG
+1895 GSENGNGNAFAMAFG
-1908 STDSNNAYGGTN
+1908 STTSNNTRAQN
-1920 ATNYMDIKFNNNGD
+1920 NLDIKFSNAAN
-1934 TGVTLA
+1934 TGITLA
-1940 IEKSKTAPGAAA
+1940 AANS
-1952 PVITAGTGTYKGIA
+1952 GLTGTPSGTSKGIS
-1966 GILVNTDKG
+1966 GILVNTDA
-1975 RLDTV
+1975 
-1980 TNYGD
+1980 GD
-1985 IKEDT
+1985 
-1990 SKTHVRSYGAVVN
+1990 RVVN
-2003 SGNFVN
+2003 F
-2009 WGNIELSDSLLSDAA
+2009 GNIEEDKSSVTNVRAYGALVNKGIFENHGEIKLNDSLNELAQ
-2024 NVEKNDLKKVNVGIL
+2024 NVNANDLKKVNVGIL
-2039 ANDHENGRA
+2039 ANDHSKNARYNTFIENY
-2048 NTYIESHGDI
+2048 NDITVGD
-2058 KVGTTSNQNVGGFGI
+2058 VTTAGNKNVGGFAI
-2073 YGYNVTTGPKADG
+2073 YGYNVKTGKKEDG
-2086 SESTI
+2086 TNSVI
-2091 TINRNSYGVYSGDGT
+2091 RVNRNSYGIYSGDGNVDIQGT
-2106 VNIQKGT
+2106 NIY
-2113 KLLVGNDTVLGHE
+2113 VGNDTVLGHE

-2268 VTMNGDYNTAYRT
+2268 ITMNGDYNTAYRT

-2470 IVDVNGNPVKILS
+2470 IVDANGNPVKILS

-2489 TSSQATTAGQN
+2489 DSSQATTAGQN

-2713 AFDDDTSLVNF
+2713 AYDDDTSLVNF

-2781 EKVFDSQVSGVMSS
+2781 EKIFDSQVSGVMSS
-2795 NGMVGNPSK
+2795 NGMVGNTSK

-2907 NRRFWVVDKQY
+2907 NRRFWVVDKSY